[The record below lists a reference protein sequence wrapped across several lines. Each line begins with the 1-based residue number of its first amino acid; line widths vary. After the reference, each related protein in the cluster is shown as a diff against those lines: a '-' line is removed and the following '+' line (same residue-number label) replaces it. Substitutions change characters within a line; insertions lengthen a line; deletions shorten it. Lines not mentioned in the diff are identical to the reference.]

1 MKRGFARPT
10 PEKAPVIKPENIV
23 LPTPLSIPPP
33 EGKPWWIVV
42 VGVVVI
48 GLLGG
53 MIAMTFASGSHV
65 FGGVG
70 AIFPIFMI
78 GGMAMMMFG
87 GRFGG
92 QQQMSRPKLDA
103 MRAQFMLMLDMLRE
117 TAHESADSMDA
128 NYRWFHPAP
137 TMLASAVG
145 SSRMWER
152 KPDGKDLNFG
162 VVRVGVGM
170 TRPEVTWG
178 EPQNM
183 PTDIELEPV
192 TGKALQEFGRY
203 QSVVYNL
210 PKMISLLVEP
220 WYSLIGGREQVL
232 GLMRAIVCQLAF
244 SHGPDHVQM
253 VVVSSDLEQWDW
265 VKWLPHFGDPRRQDA
280 AGNAR
285 MVYSSVRE
293 FAAEQAE
300 LFAGRGSFTPRH
312 ASSSAQTPTP
322 HTVIIADVTD
332 PQWEF
337 VKSAEGIDG
346 VTFFDLTGASMW
358 AAVPERT
365 LQFDDLGVIE
375 ALPRDRDTWMVIDEK
390 PWFFALTDHI
400 SIAEAEEFAQKL
412 ARWRLAEAYEEIG
425 QRVAHIGARDIM
437 AYYGIDDPADIDFGS
452 LWGSRTDTMGRS
464 RLRAPFGNRSDN
476 GELLFLDMKSLDEGG
491 DGPHGVMSGT
501 TGSGKSTLVRTVI
514 ESLMLGHPPQ
524 ELQFVLADLKGGS
537 AVKPFAGVPHV
548 SRIITDL
555 EEDQA
560 LMERFLDALWGE
572 IARRKAICDSAG
584 VDDAKEYNS
593 VRSRMRARGQDMPP
607 LPMLVVVID
616 EFYEW
621 FRIMPTAVDVLDSI
635 GRQGRAY
642 WIHLMMASQTI
653 ESRAEKLMENMGY
666 RLVLKARTA
675 GAAQAAGVPNAV
687 NLPAQAGLGYFRR
700 SLEDIVRFQAEFL
713 WRDYISRGITIDGE
727 EAPAL
732 VHSIDYVRP
741 QLFTNLFTPLEVSV
755 GGPDLEP
762 VHSNGEVL
770 EAADAEAEDEEEG
783 IRTPKVGT
791 VIIDQL
797 RKIDFEPYRL
807 WQPPLSEPVAIDEL
821 VNRFIGHQWQQDY
834 GTARDLVFPLGIIDR
849 PFKHDQP
856 PWTVDTSGPGANVLI
871 LGAGGSGKTTAL
883 QTLICSAALTHTPEQ
898 VQFYCL
904 AYSGT
909 ALTTVARLPHVGEVA
924 GPTDPYGVRR
934 TVAELLALV
943 RERKRS
949 FLEYRIAS
957 MDVFRRRKFGGEAGP
972 VPNDGFGDV
981 YLVIDNYRALA
992 EENEVL
998 IEQVNLIINQGPSF
1012 GVHVVVSA
1020 DRESELRPP
1029 VRSGFGSRV
1038 ELRLA
1043 AVEDAKLVRSRFAK
1057 EVPVKPGRGMV
1068 AVNYV
1073 RLDADP
1079 QAGLHT
1085 LVARPALGS
1094 TPTNVF
1100 ASDSIVDAVSR
1111 LASGQAPPIRRLPA
1125 RFGVEQV
1132 RELAARD
1139 TRQGVGA
1146 GGIVWAISELD
1157 LAPVYLN
1164 FAENAHLVV
1173 TGRRECGRTTTLA
1186 TIMSEIGRLYA
1197 PGTSSAL
1204 AATGRAALCPGV
1216 AGRPAPSAADRAGL
1230 RVRREVRLQPR
1241 RRAGD
1246 DERHV
1251 RPSGQPRTTARL
1263 VGGGAAVALLVERS
1277 GDLPDRRR
1285 HTADAGRFRFAAA
1298 QGRRLGDPGRRCR
1311 PARDCHPHVRRLVVR
1326 GQRPDAAGTAPGE
1339 RATTGDGRRP
1349 RRGLHPRQDEG
1360 WPAAPWSRPADG
1372 RGHRCVRP
1380 GGGHR
1385 APQVEA
1391 APPRWGWLACQPQ
1404 RSGNFLSA
1412 NVFDGK
1418 LISGVQSGGSSK
1430 SGICLSHSA
1439 TTMVSSIRAR

>member
-10 PEKAPVIKPENIV
+10 PEKPPVIKPENIV
-23 LPTPLSIPPP
+23 LSTPLSIPPP
-33 EGKPWWIVV
+33 EGKPWWLIV
-42 VGVVVI
+42 VGVVVV

-53 MIAMTFASGSHV
+53 MVAMVFASGSHV
-65 FGGVG
+65 FGGIG
-70 AIFPIFMI
+70 SIFPLFMMVGI
-78 GGMAMMMFG
+78 MMMMFRGMG
-87 GRFGG
+87 GD

-117 TAHESADSMDA
+117 TAQESADSMDA

-137 TMLASAVG
+137 NTLAAAVG
-145 SSRMWER
+145 SPRMWER

-210 PKMISLLVEP
+210 PKMVSLLVEP
-220 WYSLIGGREQVL
+220 WYALVGEREQVL
-232 GLMRAIVCQLAF
+232 GLMRAIICQLAF

-253 VVVSSDLEQWDW
+253 IVVSSDLDQWDW
-265 VKWLPHFGDPRRQDA
+265 VKWLPHFGDSRRHDA

-285 MVYSSVRE
+285 MVYTSVRE

-322 HTVIIADVTD
+322 HTVIIADVDD
-332 PQWEF
+332 PQWEY
-337 VKSAEGIDG
+337 VISAEGVDG
-346 VTFFDLTGASMW
+346 VTFFDLTGSSMW
-358 AAVPERT
+358 TDIPERK
-365 LQFDDLGVIE
+365 LQFDKTGVIE
-375 ALPRDRDTWMVIDEK
+375 ALPRDRDTWMVIDDK
-390 PWFFALTDHI
+390 AWFFALTDQV

-412 ARWRLAEAYEEIG
+412 AQWRLAEAYEEIG
-425 QRVAHIGARDIM
+425 QRVAHIGARDILS
-437 AYYGIDDPADIDFGS
+437 YYGIDDPGNIDFDS
-452 LWGSRTDTMGRS
+452 LWASRTDTMGRS

-514 ESLMLGHPPQ
+514 ESLMLSHPPE

-593 VRSRMRARGQDMPP
+593 VRARMRARGQDMAP

-687 NLPAQAGLGYFRR
+687 NLPAQAGLGYFRK
-700 SLEDIVRFQAEFL
+700 SLEDIIRFQAEFL
-713 WRDYISRGITIDGE
+713 WRDYFQPGVSIDGE

-732 VHSIDYVRP
+732 VHSIDYIRP
-741 QLFTNLFTPLEVSV
+741 QLFTNSFTPLEVSV
-755 GGPDLEP
+755 GGPDIEP
-762 VHSNGEVL
+762 VVAQPNGEVL
-770 EAADAEAEDEEEG
+770 ESDDIEGGEDEDEEG
-783 IRTPKVGT
+783 VRTPKVGT

-797 RKIDFEPYRL
+797 RKIKFEPYRL
-807 WQPPLSEPVAIDEL
+807 WQPPLTQPVAIDDL
-821 VNRFIGHQWQQDY
+821 VNRFLGRPWHKEY
-834 GTARDLVFPLGIIDR
+834 GSACNLVFPIGIIDR
-849 PFKHDQP
+849 PYKHDQP

-883 QTLICSAALTHTPEQ
+883 QTLICSAALTHTPQQ

-904 AYSGT
+904 AYSST
-909 ALTTVARLPHVGEVA
+909 ALTTVSRIPHVGEVA

-949 FLEYRIAS
+949 FLECGIAS
-957 MDVFRRRKFGGEAGP
+957 MEMFRRRKFGGEAGP
-972 VPNDGFGDV
+972 VPDDGFGDV

-998 IEQVNLIINQGPSF
+998 IEQVNVIINQGPSF
-1012 GVHVVVSA
+1012 GVHVVVTA

-1029 VRSGFGSRV
+1029 VRSGFGSRI

-1057 EVPVKPGRGMV
+1057 DVPVKPGRGMV

-1073 RLDADP
+1073 RLDSDP

-1094 TPTNVF
+1094 TPDNVF
-1100 ASDSIVDAVSR
+1100 ECDSVVAAVSR
-1111 LASGQAPPIRRLPA
+1111 LTSAQAPPVRRLPA

-1132 RELAARD
+1132 RELASRD

-1146 GGIVWAISELD
+1146 GGIAWAISELD

-1164 FAENAHLVV
+1164 FAENSHLMV

-1197 PGTSSAL
+1197 PGASSAPPPAPGRPSAQVWLVDPRRQLLTALGSDYVERFAYNLDGVVAMMGEL
-1204 AATGRAALCPGV
+1204 AAALAGREPPPGLSAEELLSRSWWSGPEIFLIVDDIQQLPPGFDSPLHKAVPFVNRAADVGLHVIVTRTFGGWSSAGSDPMLRALHQANAPLLVMDADPDEGFIRGKMKGGPLPRGRGLLMAEDTGV
-1216 AGRPAPSAADRAGL
+1216 FVQVAATE
-1230 RVRREVRLQPR
+1230 VRR
-1241 RRAGD
+1241 
-1246 DERHV
+1246 
-1251 RPSGQPRTTARL
+1251 
-1263 VGGGAAVALLVERS
+1263 
-1277 GDLPDRRR
+1277 
-1285 HTADAGRFRFAAA
+1285 
-1298 QGRRLGDPGRRCR
+1298 
-1311 PARDCHPHVRRLVVR
+1311 
-1326 GQRPDAAGTAPGE
+1326 
-1339 RATTGDGRRP
+1339 
-1349 RRGLHPRQDEG
+1349 
-1360 WPAAPWSRPADG
+1360 
-1372 RGHRCVRP
+1372 
-1380 GGGHR
+1380 
-1385 APQVEA
+1385 
-1391 APPRWGWLACQPQ
+1391 
-1404 RSGNFLSA
+1404 
-1412 NVFDGK
+1412 
-1418 LISGVQSGGSSK
+1418 
-1430 SGICLSHSA
+1430 
-1439 TTMVSSIRAR
+1439 

>member
-10 PEKAPVIKPENIV
+10 PEKPPVIKPENIV

-33 EGKPWWIVV
+33 EGKPWWLIV

-53 MIAMTFASGSHV
+53 MVAMVFASGSHV

-70 AIFPIFMI
+70 SIFPIFMV
-78 GGMAMMMFG
+78 GGMMMMMFRG
-87 GRFGG
+87 AGGG

-117 TAHESADSMDA
+117 TANESADSMDA
-128 NYRWFHPAP
+128 NYRWYHPAP
-137 TMLASAVG
+137 NTLSAAVG

-210 PKMISLLVEP
+210 PKMVSFLVEP
-220 WYSLIGGREQVL
+220 WYSLIGEREQAL
-232 GLMRAIVCQLAF
+232 GLMRSIICQLAF
-244 SHGPDHVQM
+244 SHGPDHVRM
-253 VVVSSDLEQWDW
+253 IVVSSDLEEWDW

-280 AGNAR
+280 AGSAR

-312 ASSSAQTPTP
+312 ASSAGQTPTP
-322 HTVIIADVTD
+322 HHIIISDVTD
-332 PQWEF
+332 PQWEY
-337 VKSAEGIDG
+337 VISAEGVDG
-346 VTFFDLTGASMW
+346 VTFFDLTGAPMW
-358 AAVPERT
+358 SSVPERA
-365 LQFDDLGVIE
+365 LQFDKKGVIE
-375 ALPRDRDTWMVIDEK
+375 ALPRDRDTWMVIDDK
-390 PWFFALTDHI
+390 PWFFALTDHL
-400 SIAEAEEFAQKL
+400 SIPESEEFAQKV
-412 ARWRLAEAYEEIG
+412 ARWRIAEAYEEIG
-425 QRVAHIGARDIM
+425 QRVAHIGARDILS
-437 AYYGIDDPADIDFGS
+437 YYGVDDPSEIDFEA
-452 LWGSRTDTMGRS
+452 LWDARTDTMGRS
-464 RLRAPFGNRSDN
+464 RLRIPFGNRSDN

-514 ESLMLGHPPQ
+514 ESLMLAHPPE

-572 IARRKAICDSAG
+572 IARRKAVCDSAG

-593 VRSRMRARGQDMPP
+593 VRSRMRARGQDMMP

-687 NLPAQAGLGYFRR
+687 NLPAQAGLGYFRK
-700 SLEDIVRFQAEFL
+700 SLEDIIRFQAEFL
-713 WRDYISRGITIDGE
+713 WRDYYSRGVTIDGE
-727 EAPAL
+727 EAPVL

-741 QLFTNLFTPLEVSV
+741 QLFTNSFTPLEVSV
-755 GGPDLEP
+755 GGPDIEP
-762 VHSNGEVL
+762 LVHTNGSNGELL
-770 EAADAEAEDEEEG
+770 EAEEAEEEEDEG
-783 IRTPKVGT
+783 HIRVPKVGT
-791 VIIDQL
+791 VIIEQL

-807 WQPPLSEPVAIDEL
+807 WQPPLTQPVAIDEL
-821 VNRFIGHQWQQDY
+821 VDRFLGREWNKEY
-834 GTARDLVFPLGIIDR
+834 GTSRDLVFPIGIIDR

-856 PWTVDTSGPGANVLI
+856 PWTVDTSGAGANVLI

-883 QTLICSAALTHTPEQ
+883 QTLISSAALTHTPEQ

-904 AYSGT
+904 AYSST
-909 ALTTVARLPHVGEVA
+909 ALTTVARLPHVGEVV

-934 TVAELLALV
+934 TVAEILALV

-949 FLEYRIAS
+949 FLEYGIPS
-957 MDVFRRRKFGGEAGP
+957 MEVFRRRKFAGEAGP

-998 IEQVNLIINQGPSF
+998 IEQVNVVINQGPSF
-1012 GVHVVVSA
+1012 GVHVIVTA

-1057 EVPVKPGRGMV
+1057 DVPVKPGRGMV

-1079 QAGLHT
+1079 QSGLHT
-1085 LVARPALGS
+1085 LVARPAMAS
-1094 TPTNVF
+1094 TPNNTF
-1100 ASDSIVDAVSR
+1100 ESDSVVAAVSR
-1111 LASGQAPPIRRLPA
+1111 VATSQAPQVRRLPA
-1125 RFGVEQV
+1125 KFGVEQV

-1146 GGIVWAISELD
+1146 GGITWAISELD
-1157 LAPVYLN
+1157 LQPVYLN
-1164 FAENAHLVV
+1164 FAENSHLVV

-1197 PGTSSAL
+1197 PGSSSA
-1204 AATGRAALCPGV
+1204 PPPP
-1216 AGRPAPSAADRAGL
+1216 AGRPSAQVWLID
-1230 RVRREVRLQPR
+1230 PR
-1241 RRAGD
+1241 R
-1246 DERHV
+1246 
-1251 RPSGQPRTTARL
+1251 QLLTTLGSEYVEKFAYNL
-1263 VGGGAAVALLVERS
+1263 DGVVAMMGELAAAL
-1277 GDLPDRRR
+1277 
-1285 HTADAGRFRFAAA
+1285 AGREPP
-1298 QGRRLGDPGRRCR
+1298 PGLSAEELLSRNWWTG
-1311 PARDCHPHVRRLVVR
+1311 PEIFLIIDDIQQLP
-1326 GQRPDAAGTAPGE
+1326 PGF
-1339 RATTGDGRRP
+1339 DSP
-1349 RRGLHPRQDEG
+1349 LQK
-1360 WPAAPWSRPADG
+1360 AAPWVTRAADVGLHVLVTRTFGGWSSAGSDPMLRALHQANAPLLVMDADPDEGFIRGKMKGGPLPRG
-1372 RGHRCVRP
+1372 RGLLMAEDTGVFV
-1380 GGGHR
+1380 
-1385 APQVEA
+1385 QVA
-1391 APPRWGWLACQPQ
+1391 ATELR
-1404 RSGNFLSA
+1404 
-1412 NVFDGK
+1412 K
-1418 LISGVQSGGSSK
+1418 
-1430 SGICLSHSA
+1430 
-1439 TTMVSSIRAR
+1439 

>member
-10 PEKAPVIKPENIV
+10 PEKPPVIKPENIV

-33 EGKPWWIVV
+33 EGKPWWLVV
-42 VGVVVI
+42 VGVLVV
-48 GLLGG
+48 GLLIG
-53 MIAMTFASGSHV
+53 MVGMTFASGSHV
-65 FGGVG
+65 FGGAG

-78 GGMAMMMFG
+78 GGVAMMMFG

-92 QQQMSRPKLDA
+92 QQQMSRPKLDS

-137 TMLASAVG
+137 TTLAAAVG

-210 PKMISLLVEP
+210 PKMISVLVEP
-220 WYSLIGGREQVL
+220 WYSLAGEREQVV
-232 GLMRAIVCQLAF
+232 GLMRAIICQLAF
-244 SHGPDHVQM
+244 SHGPDHVRM
-253 VVVSSDLEQWDW
+253 IVVSSNLDEWDW

-312 ASSSAQTPTP
+312 ASSSTQTPTP
-322 HTVIIADVTD
+322 HTVIIADVVD
-332 PQWEF
+332 PQWEY
-337 VKSAEGIDG
+337 VISGEGVDG
-346 VTFFDLTGASMW
+346 VTFFDLSGSAMW
-358 AAVPERT
+358 SAVPERT
-365 LQFDDLGVIE
+365 LRFDSKGVIE

-400 SIAEAEEFAQKL
+400 SIPEAEEFAQKL

-437 AYYGIDDPADIDFGS
+437 AYYGIDDPGRIDFES
-452 LWGSRTDTMGRS
+452 LWGSRNDSMGRS
-464 RLRAPFGNRSDN
+464 RLRAPFGVRSDN

-514 ESLMLGHPPQ
+514 ESLMLSHPPE

-593 VRSRMRARGQDMPP
+593 VRNRMRARGQDMPP

-713 WRDYISRGITIDGE
+713 WRDYFPRGLTDDGD

-741 QLFTNLFTPLEVSV
+741 QLFTNSFTPLEVSV
-755 GGPDLEP
+755 GGPEVNVP
-762 VHSNGEVL
+762 AIAANGD
-770 EAADAEAEDEEEG
+770 AAEAEGPDEDVEG

-791 VIIDQL
+791 VIIEQL

-807 WQPPLSEPVAIDEL
+807 WQPPLDRPVAIDEL
-821 VNRFIGHQWQQDY
+821 VNRFLGHPWQQDY
-834 GTARDLVFPLGIIDR
+834 GTAQNLVFPIGIIDR

-898 VQFYCL
+898 IQFYCL
-904 AYSGT
+904 AYSST
-909 ALTTVARLPHVGEVA
+909 ALTTVARLPHVGEVV

-949 FLEYRIAS
+949 FLEYGIAS

-981 YLVIDNYRALA
+981 YLVVDNYRALA

-998 IEQVNLIINQGPSF
+998 IEQVNVIINQGPSF
-1012 GVHVVVSA
+1012 GVHVVVTA

-1057 EVPVKPGRGMV
+1057 DVPVKPGRGMV

-1079 QAGLHT
+1079 QSGLHT
-1085 LVARPALGS
+1085 LIARPALAS
-1094 TPTNVF
+1094 TPDNRF
-1100 ASDSIVDAVSR
+1100 ESDSVAEAVGRIS
-1111 LASGQAPPIRRLPA
+1111 SGQAPPVRRLPA
-1125 RFGVEQV
+1125 IFGVDQL
-1132 RELAARD
+1132 RQLAAQD

-1146 GGIVWAISELD
+1146 GGIAWAISELD
-1157 LAPVYLN
+1157 LSPVYLN
-1164 FAENAHLVV
+1164 FAENAHLMV

-1197 PGTSSAL
+1197 PGATSAP
-1204 AATGRAALCPGV
+1204 TPP
-1216 AGRPAPSAADRAGL
+1216 AGRPSAQVWLVD
-1230 RVRREVRLQPR
+1230 PR
-1241 RRAGD
+1241 R
-1246 DERHV
+1246 
-1251 RPSGQPRTTARL
+1251 QLLTTLGSDYVEKFAYNL
-1263 VGGGAAVALLVERS
+1263 DGVQAMMGELSAVL
-1277 GDLPDRRR
+1277 
-1285 HTADAGRFRFAAA
+1285 AGREPP
-1298 QGRRLGDPGRRCR
+1298 PGLSAEELLSRSWWSGPEIFLIVDDIQQL
-1311 PARDCHPHVRRLVVR
+1311 PAGFDSP
-1326 GQRPDAAGTAPGE
+1326 
-1339 RATTGDGRRP
+1339 
-1349 RRGLHPRQDEG
+1349 LHK
-1360 WPAAPWSRPADG
+1360 AAPWVTRAADVGLHVIVTRTFGGWSSAGSDPMLRALAQANAPLLVMDADPDEGFIRGKMKGGPLPRG
-1372 RGHRCVRP
+1372 RGLLMAEDTGVFV
-1380 GGGHR
+1380 
-1385 APQVEA
+1385 QVA
-1391 APPRWGWLACQPQ
+1391 ATEFR
-1404 RSGNFLSA
+1404 
-1412 NVFDGK
+1412 K
-1418 LISGVQSGGSSK
+1418 
-1430 SGICLSHSA
+1430 
-1439 TTMVSSIRAR
+1439 

>member
-10 PEKAPVIKPENIV
+10 PEKPPVIKPENIV
-23 LPTPLSIPPP
+23 LSTPLSIPPP
-33 EGKPWWIVV
+33 EGKPWWLIV
-42 VGVVVI
+42 VGVVVV

-53 MIAMTFASGSHV
+53 MVAMVFASGSHV
-65 FGGVG
+65 FGGIG
-70 AIFPIFMI
+70 SIFPLFMMVGI
-78 GGMAMMMFG
+78 MMMMFRG
-87 GRFGG
+87 MGGG

-117 TAHESADSMDA
+117 TAQESADSMDA

-137 TMLASAVG
+137 NTLAAAVG
-145 SSRMWER
+145 SPRMWER

-210 PKMISLLVEP
+210 PKMVSLLVEP
-220 WYSLIGGREQVL
+220 WYALVGEREQVL
-232 GLMRAIVCQLAF
+232 GLMRAIICQLAF

-253 VVVSSDLEQWDW
+253 IVVSSDLDQWDW
-265 VKWLPHFGDPRRQDA
+265 VKWLPHFGDSRRHDA

-285 MVYSSVRE
+285 MVYTSVRE

-322 HTVIIADVTD
+322 HTVIIADVDD
-332 PQWEF
+332 PQWEY
-337 VKSAEGIDG
+337 VISAEGVDG
-346 VTFFDLTGASMW
+346 VTFFDLTGSSMW
-358 AAVPERT
+358 TDIPERK
-365 LQFDDLGVIE
+365 LQFDKTGVIE
-375 ALPRDRDTWMVIDEK
+375 ALPRDRDTWMVIDDK
-390 PWFFALTDHI
+390 AWFFALTDQV

-412 ARWRLAEAYEEIG
+412 AQWRLAEAYEEIG
-425 QRVAHIGARDIM
+425 QRVAHIGARDILS
-437 AYYGIDDPADIDFGS
+437 YYGIDDPGNIDFDS
-452 LWGSRTDTMGRS
+452 LWASRTDTMGRS

-514 ESLMLGHPPQ
+514 ESLMLSHPPE

-593 VRSRMRARGQDMPP
+593 VRARMRARGQDMAP

-687 NLPAQAGLGYFRR
+687 NLPAQAGLGYFRK
-700 SLEDIVRFQAEFL
+700 SLEDIIRFQAEFL
-713 WRDYISRGITIDGE
+713 WRDYFQPGVSIDGE

-732 VHSIDYVRP
+732 VHSIDYIRP
-741 QLFTNLFTPLEVSV
+741 QLFTNSFTPLEVSV
-755 GGPDLEP
+755 GGPDIEP
-762 VHSNGEVL
+762 VVAQPNGEVL
-770 EAADAEAEDEEEG
+770 ESDDIEGGEDEDEEG
-783 IRTPKVGT
+783 VRTPKVGT

-797 RKIDFEPYRL
+797 RKIKFEPYRL
-807 WQPPLSEPVAIDEL
+807 WQPPLTQPVAIDDL
-821 VNRFIGHQWQQDY
+821 VNRFLGRPWHKEY
-834 GTARDLVFPLGIIDR
+834 GSACNLVFPIGIIDR
-849 PFKHDQP
+849 PYKHDQP

-883 QTLICSAALTHTPEQ
+883 QTLICSAALTHTPQQ

-904 AYSGT
+904 AYSST
-909 ALTTVARLPHVGEVA
+909 ALTTVSRIPHVGEVA

-949 FLEYRIAS
+949 FLECGIAS
-957 MDVFRRRKFGGEAGP
+957 MEMFRRRKFGGEAGP
-972 VPNDGFGDV
+972 VPDDGFGDV

-998 IEQVNLIINQGPSF
+998 IEQVNAIINQGPSF
-1012 GVHVVVSA
+1012 GVHVVVTA

-1029 VRSGFGSRV
+1029 VRSGFGSRI

-1057 EVPVKPGRGMV
+1057 DVPVKPGRGMV

-1073 RLDADP
+1073 RLDSDP

-1094 TPTNVF
+1094 TPDNVF
-1100 ASDSIVDAVSR
+1100 ECDSVVAAVSR
-1111 LASGQAPPIRRLPA
+1111 LTSAQAPPVRRLPA

-1132 RELAARD
+1132 RELASRD

-1146 GGIVWAISELD
+1146 GGIAWAISELD

-1164 FAENAHLVV
+1164 FAENSHLMV

-1197 PGTSSAL
+1197 PGASSAPPPAPGRPSAQVWLVDPRRQLLTALGSDYVERFAYNLDGVVAMMGEL
-1204 AATGRAALCPGV
+1204 AAALAGREPPPGLSAEELLSRSWWSGPEIFLIVDDIQQLPPGFDSPLHKAVPFVNRAADVGLHVIVTRTFGGWSSAGSDPMLRALHQANAPLLVMDADPDEGFIRGKMKGGPLPRGRGLLMAEDTGV
-1216 AGRPAPSAADRAGL
+1216 FVQVAATE
-1230 RVRREVRLQPR
+1230 VRR
-1241 RRAGD
+1241 
-1246 DERHV
+1246 
-1251 RPSGQPRTTARL
+1251 
-1263 VGGGAAVALLVERS
+1263 
-1277 GDLPDRRR
+1277 
-1285 HTADAGRFRFAAA
+1285 
-1298 QGRRLGDPGRRCR
+1298 
-1311 PARDCHPHVRRLVVR
+1311 
-1326 GQRPDAAGTAPGE
+1326 
-1339 RATTGDGRRP
+1339 
-1349 RRGLHPRQDEG
+1349 
-1360 WPAAPWSRPADG
+1360 
-1372 RGHRCVRP
+1372 
-1380 GGGHR
+1380 
-1385 APQVEA
+1385 
-1391 APPRWGWLACQPQ
+1391 
-1404 RSGNFLSA
+1404 
-1412 NVFDGK
+1412 
-1418 LISGVQSGGSSK
+1418 
-1430 SGICLSHSA
+1430 
-1439 TTMVSSIRAR
+1439 

>member
-10 PEKAPVIKPENIV
+10 PEKPPVIKPENIV
-23 LPTPLSIPPP
+23 LSTPLSIPPP
-33 EGKPWWIVV
+33 EGKPWWLIV
-42 VGVVVI
+42 VGVVVV

-53 MIAMTFASGSHV
+53 MVAMVFASGSHV
-65 FGGVG
+65 FGGIG
-70 AIFPIFMI
+70 SIFPLFMMVGI
-78 GGMAMMMFG
+78 MMMMFRG
-87 GRFGG
+87 MGGG

-117 TAHESADSMDA
+117 TAQESADSMDA

-137 TMLASAVG
+137 NTLAAAVG
-145 SSRMWER
+145 SPRMWER

-210 PKMISLLVEP
+210 PKMVSLLVEP
-220 WYSLIGGREQVL
+220 WYALVGEREQVL
-232 GLMRAIVCQLAF
+232 GLMRAIICQLAF

-253 VVVSSDLEQWDW
+253 IVVSSDLDQWDW
-265 VKWLPHFGDPRRQDA
+265 VKWLPHFGDSRRHDA

-285 MVYSSVRE
+285 MVYTSVRE

-322 HTVIIADVTD
+322 HTVIIADVDD
-332 PQWEF
+332 PQWEY
-337 VKSAEGIDG
+337 VISAEGVDG
-346 VTFFDLTGASMW
+346 VTFFDLTGSSMW
-358 AAVPERT
+358 TDIPERK
-365 LQFDDLGVIE
+365 LQFDKTGVIE
-375 ALPRDRDTWMVIDEK
+375 ALPRDRDTWMVIDDK
-390 PWFFALTDHI
+390 AWFFALTDQV

-412 ARWRLAEAYEEIG
+412 AQWRLAEAYEEIG
-425 QRVAHIGARDIM
+425 QRVAHIGARDILS
-437 AYYGIDDPADIDFGS
+437 YYGIDDPGNIDFDS
-452 LWGSRTDTMGRS
+452 LWASRTDTMGRS

-514 ESLMLGHPPQ
+514 ESLMLSHPPE

-593 VRSRMRARGQDMPP
+593 VRARMRARGQDMAP

-687 NLPAQAGLGYFRR
+687 NLPAQAGLGYFRK
-700 SLEDIVRFQAEFL
+700 SLEDIIRFQAEFL
-713 WRDYISRGITIDGE
+713 WRDYFQPGVSIDGE

-732 VHSIDYVRP
+732 VHSIDYIRP
-741 QLFTNLFTPLEVSV
+741 QLFTNSFTPLEVSV
-755 GGPDLEP
+755 GGPDIEP
-762 VHSNGEVL
+762 VVAQPNGEVL
-770 EAADAEAEDEEEG
+770 ESDDIEGGEDEDEEG
-783 IRTPKVGT
+783 VRTPKVGT

-797 RKIDFEPYRL
+797 RKIKFEPYRL
-807 WQPPLSEPVAIDEL
+807 WQPPLTQPVAIDDL
-821 VNRFIGHQWQQDY
+821 VNRFLGRPWHKEY
-834 GTARDLVFPLGIIDR
+834 GSACNLVFPIGIIDR
-849 PFKHDQP
+849 PYKHDQP

-883 QTLICSAALTHTPEQ
+883 QTLICSAALTHTPQQ

-904 AYSGT
+904 AYSST
-909 ALTTVARLPHVGEVA
+909 ALTTVSRIPHVGEVA

-949 FLEYRIAS
+949 FLECGIAS
-957 MDVFRRRKFGGEAGP
+957 MEMFRRRKFGGEAGP
-972 VPNDGFGDV
+972 VPDDGFGDV

-998 IEQVNLIINQGPSF
+998 IEQVNVIINQGPSF
-1012 GVHVVVSA
+1012 GVHVVVTA

-1029 VRSGFGSRV
+1029 VRSGFGSRI

-1057 EVPVKPGRGMV
+1057 DVPVKPGRGMV

-1073 RLDADP
+1073 RLDSDP

-1094 TPTNVF
+1094 TPDNVF
-1100 ASDSIVDAVSR
+1100 ECDSVVAAVSR
-1111 LASGQAPPIRRLPA
+1111 LTSAQAPPVRRLPA

-1132 RELAARD
+1132 RELASRD

-1164 FAENAHLVV
+1164 FAENSHLMV

-1197 PGTSSAL
+1197 PGASSAPPPAPGRPSAQVWLVDPRRQLLTALGSDYVERFAYNLDGVVAMMGEL
-1204 AATGRAALCPGV
+1204 AAALAGREPPPGLSAEELLSRSWWSGPEIFLIVDDIQQLPPGFDSPLHKAVPFVNRAADVGLHVIVTRTFGGWSSAGSDPMLRALHQANAPLLVMDADPDEGFIRGKMKGGPLPRGRGLLMAEDTGV
-1216 AGRPAPSAADRAGL
+1216 FVQVAATE
-1230 RVRREVRLQPR
+1230 VRR
-1241 RRAGD
+1241 
-1246 DERHV
+1246 
-1251 RPSGQPRTTARL
+1251 
-1263 VGGGAAVALLVERS
+1263 
-1277 GDLPDRRR
+1277 
-1285 HTADAGRFRFAAA
+1285 
-1298 QGRRLGDPGRRCR
+1298 
-1311 PARDCHPHVRRLVVR
+1311 
-1326 GQRPDAAGTAPGE
+1326 
-1339 RATTGDGRRP
+1339 
-1349 RRGLHPRQDEG
+1349 
-1360 WPAAPWSRPADG
+1360 
-1372 RGHRCVRP
+1372 
-1380 GGGHR
+1380 
-1385 APQVEA
+1385 
-1391 APPRWGWLACQPQ
+1391 
-1404 RSGNFLSA
+1404 
-1412 NVFDGK
+1412 
-1418 LISGVQSGGSSK
+1418 
-1430 SGICLSHSA
+1430 
-1439 TTMVSSIRAR
+1439 

>member
-10 PEKAPVIKPENIV
+10 PEKPPVIKPENIV
-23 LPTPLSIPPP
+23 LSTPLSIPPP
-33 EGKPWWIVV
+33 EGKPWWLIV
-42 VGVVVI
+42 VGVVVV

-53 MIAMTFASGSHV
+53 MVAMVFASGSHV
-65 FGGVG
+65 FGGIG
-70 AIFPIFMI
+70 SIFPLFMMVGI
-78 GGMAMMMFG
+78 MMMMFRG
-87 GRFGG
+87 MGGG

-117 TAHESADSMDA
+117 TAQESADSMDA

-137 TMLASAVG
+137 NTLAAAVG
-145 SSRMWER
+145 SPRMWER

-210 PKMISLLVEP
+210 PKMVSLLVEP
-220 WYSLIGGREQVL
+220 WYALVGEREQVL
-232 GLMRAIVCQLAF
+232 GLMRAIICQLAF

-253 VVVSSDLEQWDW
+253 IVVSSDLDQWDW
-265 VKWLPHFGDPRRQDA
+265 VKWLPHFGDSRRHDA

-285 MVYSSVRE
+285 MVYTSVRE

-312 ASSSAQTPTP
+312 ANSSAQTPTP
-322 HTVIIADVTD
+322 HTVIIADVDD
-332 PQWEF
+332 PQWEY
-337 VKSAEGIDG
+337 VISAEGVDG
-346 VTFFDLTGASMW
+346 VTFFDLTGSSMW
-358 AAVPERT
+358 TDIPERK
-365 LQFDDLGVIE
+365 LQFDKTGVIE
-375 ALPRDRDTWMVIDEK
+375 ALPRDRDTWMVIDDK
-390 PWFFALTDHI
+390 AWFFALTDQV

-412 ARWRLAEAYEEIG
+412 AQWRLAEAYEEIG
-425 QRVAHIGARDIM
+425 QRVAHIGARDILS
-437 AYYGIDDPADIDFGS
+437 YYGIDDPGNIDFDS
-452 LWGSRTDTMGRS
+452 LWASRTDTMGRS

-514 ESLMLGHPPQ
+514 ESLMLSHPPE

-593 VRSRMRARGQDMPP
+593 VRARMRARGQDMAP

-687 NLPAQAGLGYFRR
+687 NLPAQAGLGYFRK
-700 SLEDIVRFQAEFL
+700 SLEDIIRFQAEFL
-713 WRDYISRGITIDGE
+713 WRDYFQPGVSIDGE

-732 VHSIDYVRP
+732 VHSIDYIRP
-741 QLFTNLFTPLEVSV
+741 QLFTNSFTPLEVSV
-755 GGPDLEP
+755 GGPDIEP
-762 VHSNGEVL
+762 VVAQPNGEVL
-770 EAADAEAEDEEEG
+770 ESDDIEGGEDEDEEG
-783 IRTPKVGT
+783 VRTPKVGT

-797 RKIDFEPYRL
+797 RKIKFEPYRL
-807 WQPPLSEPVAIDEL
+807 WQPPLTQPVAIDDL
-821 VNRFIGHQWQQDY
+821 VNRFLGRPWHKEY
-834 GTARDLVFPLGIIDR
+834 GSACNLVFPIGIIDR
-849 PFKHDQP
+849 PYKHDQP

-883 QTLICSAALTHTPEQ
+883 QTLICSAALTHTPQQ

-904 AYSGT
+904 AYSST
-909 ALTTVARLPHVGEVA
+909 ALTTVSRIPHVGEVA

-949 FLEYRIAS
+949 FLECGIAS
-957 MDVFRRRKFGGEAGP
+957 MEMFRRRKFGGEAGP
-972 VPNDGFGDV
+972 VPDDGFGDV

-998 IEQVNLIINQGPSF
+998 IEQVNVIINQGPSF
-1012 GVHVVVSA
+1012 GVHVVVTA

-1029 VRSGFGSRV
+1029 VRSGFGSRI

-1057 EVPVKPGRGMV
+1057 DVPVKPGRGMV

-1073 RLDADP
+1073 RLDSDP

-1094 TPTNVF
+1094 TPDNVF
-1100 ASDSIVDAVSR
+1100 ECDSVVAAVSR
-1111 LASGQAPPIRRLPA
+1111 LTSAQAPPVRRLPA

-1132 RELAARD
+1132 RELASRD

-1146 GGIVWAISELD
+1146 GGIAWAISELD

-1164 FAENAHLVV
+1164 FAENSHLMV

-1197 PGTSSAL
+1197 PGASSAPPPAPGRPSAQVWLVDPRRQLLTALGSDYVERFAYNLDGVVAMMGEL
-1204 AATGRAALCPGV
+1204 AAALAGREPPPGLSAEELLSRSWWSGPEIFLIVDDIQQLPPGFDSPLHKAVPFVNRAADVGLHVIFTRTFGGWSSAGSDPMLRALHQANAPLLVMDADPDEGFIRGKMKGGPLPRGRGLLMAEDTGV
-1216 AGRPAPSAADRAGL
+1216 FVQVAATE
-1230 RVRREVRLQPR
+1230 VRR
-1241 RRAGD
+1241 
-1246 DERHV
+1246 
-1251 RPSGQPRTTARL
+1251 
-1263 VGGGAAVALLVERS
+1263 
-1277 GDLPDRRR
+1277 
-1285 HTADAGRFRFAAA
+1285 
-1298 QGRRLGDPGRRCR
+1298 
-1311 PARDCHPHVRRLVVR
+1311 
-1326 GQRPDAAGTAPGE
+1326 
-1339 RATTGDGRRP
+1339 
-1349 RRGLHPRQDEG
+1349 
-1360 WPAAPWSRPADG
+1360 
-1372 RGHRCVRP
+1372 
-1380 GGGHR
+1380 
-1385 APQVEA
+1385 
-1391 APPRWGWLACQPQ
+1391 
-1404 RSGNFLSA
+1404 
-1412 NVFDGK
+1412 
-1418 LISGVQSGGSSK
+1418 
-1430 SGICLSHSA
+1430 
-1439 TTMVSSIRAR
+1439 

>member
-10 PEKAPVIKPENIV
+10 PEKPPVIKPENIV
-23 LPTPLSIPPP
+23 LSTPLSIPPP
-33 EGKPWWIVV
+33 EGKPWWLIV
-42 VGVVVI
+42 VGVVVV

-53 MIAMTFASGSHV
+53 MVAMVFASGSHV
-65 FGGVG
+65 FGGIG
-70 AIFPIFMI
+70 SIFPLFMMVGI
-78 GGMAMMMFG
+78 MMMMFRG
-87 GRFGG
+87 MGGG

-117 TAHESADSMDA
+117 TAQESADSMDA

-137 TMLASAVG
+137 NTLAAAVG
-145 SSRMWER
+145 SPRMWER

-210 PKMISLLVEP
+210 PKMVSLLVEP
-220 WYSLIGGREQVL
+220 WYALVGEREQVL
-232 GLMRAIVCQLAF
+232 GLMRAIICQLAF

-253 VVVSSDLEQWDW
+253 IVVSSDLDQWDW
-265 VKWLPHFGDPRRQDA
+265 VKWLPHFGDSRRHDA

-285 MVYSSVRE
+285 MVYTSVRE

-322 HTVIIADVTD
+322 HTVIIADVDD
-332 PQWEF
+332 PQWEY
-337 VKSAEGIDG
+337 VISAEGVDG
-346 VTFFDLTGASMW
+346 VTFFDLTGSSMW
-358 AAVPERT
+358 TDIPERK
-365 LQFDDLGVIE
+365 LQFDKTGVIE
-375 ALPRDRDTWMVIDEK
+375 ALPRDRDTWMVIDDK
-390 PWFFALTDHI
+390 AWFFALTDQV

-412 ARWRLAEAYEEIG
+412 AQWRLAEAYEEIG
-425 QRVAHIGARDIM
+425 QRVAHIGARDILS
-437 AYYGIDDPADIDFGS
+437 YYGIDDPGNIDFDS
-452 LWGSRTDTMGRS
+452 LWAIRTDTMGRS

-514 ESLMLGHPPQ
+514 ESLMLSHPPE

-593 VRSRMRARGQDMPP
+593 VRARMRARGQDMAP

-687 NLPAQAGLGYFRR
+687 NLPAQAGLGYFRK
-700 SLEDIVRFQAEFL
+700 SLEDIIRFQAEFL
-713 WRDYISRGITIDGE
+713 WRDYFQPGVSIDGE

-732 VHSIDYVRP
+732 VHSIDYIRP
-741 QLFTNLFTPLEVSV
+741 QLFTNSFTPLEVSV
-755 GGPDLEP
+755 GGPDIEP
-762 VHSNGEVL
+762 VVAQPNGEVL
-770 EAADAEAEDEEEG
+770 ESDDIEGGEDEDEEG
-783 IRTPKVGT
+783 VRTPKVGT

-797 RKIDFEPYRL
+797 RKIKFEPYRL
-807 WQPPLSEPVAIDEL
+807 WQPPLTQPVAIDDL
-821 VNRFIGHQWQQDY
+821 VNRFLGRPWHKEY
-834 GTARDLVFPLGIIDR
+834 GSACNLVFPIGIIDR
-849 PFKHDQP
+849 PYKHDQP

-883 QTLICSAALTHTPEQ
+883 QTLICSAALTHTPQQ

-904 AYSGT
+904 AYSST
-909 ALTTVARLPHVGEVA
+909 ALTTVSRIPHVGEVA

-949 FLEYRIAS
+949 FLECGIAS
-957 MDVFRRRKFGGEAGP
+957 MEMFRRRKFGGEAGP
-972 VPNDGFGDV
+972 VPDDGFGDV

-998 IEQVNLIINQGPSF
+998 IEQVNVIINQGPSF
-1012 GVHVVVSA
+1012 GVHVVVTA

-1029 VRSGFGSRV
+1029 VRSGFGSRI

-1057 EVPVKPGRGMV
+1057 DVPVKPGRGMV

-1073 RLDADP
+1073 RLDSDP

-1094 TPTNVF
+1094 TPDNVF
-1100 ASDSIVDAVSR
+1100 ECDSVVAAVSR
-1111 LASGQAPPIRRLPA
+1111 LTSAQAPPVRRLPA

-1132 RELAARD
+1132 RELASRD

-1146 GGIVWAISELD
+1146 GGIAWAISELD

-1164 FAENAHLVV
+1164 FAENSHLMV

-1197 PGTSSAL
+1197 PGASSAPPPAPGRPSAQVWLVDPRRQLLTALGSDYVERFAYNLDGVVAMMGEL
-1204 AATGRAALCPGV
+1204 AAALAGREPPPGLSAEELLSRSWWSGPEIFLIVDDIQQLPPGFDSPLHKAVPFVNRAADVGLHVIVTRTFGGWSSAGSDPMLRALHQANAPLLVMDADPDEGFIRGKMKGGPLPRGRGLLMAEDTGV
-1216 AGRPAPSAADRAGL
+1216 FVQVAATE
-1230 RVRREVRLQPR
+1230 VRR
-1241 RRAGD
+1241 
-1246 DERHV
+1246 
-1251 RPSGQPRTTARL
+1251 
-1263 VGGGAAVALLVERS
+1263 
-1277 GDLPDRRR
+1277 
-1285 HTADAGRFRFAAA
+1285 
-1298 QGRRLGDPGRRCR
+1298 
-1311 PARDCHPHVRRLVVR
+1311 
-1326 GQRPDAAGTAPGE
+1326 
-1339 RATTGDGRRP
+1339 
-1349 RRGLHPRQDEG
+1349 
-1360 WPAAPWSRPADG
+1360 
-1372 RGHRCVRP
+1372 
-1380 GGGHR
+1380 
-1385 APQVEA
+1385 
-1391 APPRWGWLACQPQ
+1391 
-1404 RSGNFLSA
+1404 
-1412 NVFDGK
+1412 
-1418 LISGVQSGGSSK
+1418 
-1430 SGICLSHSA
+1430 
-1439 TTMVSSIRAR
+1439 

>member
-10 PEKAPVIKPENIV
+10 PEKPPVIKPENIV
-23 LPTPLSIPPP
+23 LSTPLSIPPP
-33 EGKPWWIVV
+33 EGKPWWLIV
-42 VGVVVI
+42 VGVVVV

-53 MIAMTFASGSHV
+53 MVAMVFASGSHV
-65 FGGVG
+65 FGGIG
-70 AIFPIFMI
+70 SIFPLFMMVGI
-78 GGMAMMMFG
+78 MMMMFRG
-87 GRFGG
+87 MGGG

-117 TAHESADSMDA
+117 TAQESADSMDA

-137 TMLASAVG
+137 NTLAAAVG
-145 SSRMWER
+145 SPRMWER

-210 PKMISLLVEP
+210 PKMVSLLVEP
-220 WYSLIGGREQVL
+220 WYALVGEREQVL
-232 GLMRAIVCQLAF
+232 GLMRAIICQLAF

-253 VVVSSDLEQWDW
+253 IVVSSDLDQWDW
-265 VKWLPHFGDPRRQDA
+265 VKWLPHFGDSRRHDA

-285 MVYSSVRE
+285 MVYTSVRE

-322 HTVIIADVTD
+322 HTVIIADVDD
-332 PQWEF
+332 PQWEY
-337 VKSAEGIDG
+337 VISAEGVDG
-346 VTFFDLTGASMW
+346 VTFFDLTGSSMW
-358 AAVPERT
+358 TDIPERK
-365 LQFDDLGVIE
+365 LQFDKTGVIE
-375 ALPRDRDTWMVIDEK
+375 ALPRDRDTWMVIDDK
-390 PWFFALTDHI
+390 AWFFALTDQV

-412 ARWRLAEAYEEIG
+412 AQWRLAEAYEEIG
-425 QRVAHIGARDIM
+425 QRVAHIGARDILS
-437 AYYGIDDPADIDFGS
+437 YYGIDDPGNIDFDS
-452 LWGSRTDTMGRS
+452 LWASRTDTMGRS

-514 ESLMLGHPPQ
+514 ESLMLSHPPE

-572 IARRKAICDSAG
+572 IPRRKAICDSAG

-593 VRSRMRARGQDMPP
+593 VRARMRARGQDMAP

-687 NLPAQAGLGYFRR
+687 NLPAQAGLGYFRK
-700 SLEDIVRFQAEFL
+700 SLEDIIRFQAEFL
-713 WRDYISRGITIDGE
+713 WRDYFQPGVSIDGE

-732 VHSIDYVRP
+732 VHSIDYIRP
-741 QLFTNLFTPLEVSV
+741 QLFTNSFTPLEVSV
-755 GGPDLEP
+755 GGPDIEP
-762 VHSNGEVL
+762 VVAQPNGEVL
-770 EAADAEAEDEEEG
+770 ESDDIEGGEDEDEEG
-783 IRTPKVGT
+783 VRTPKVGT

-797 RKIDFEPYRL
+797 RKIKFEPYRL
-807 WQPPLSEPVAIDEL
+807 WQPPLTQPVAIDDL
-821 VNRFIGHQWQQDY
+821 VNRFLGRPWHKEY
-834 GTARDLVFPLGIIDR
+834 GSACNLVFPIGIIDR
-849 PFKHDQP
+849 PYKHDQP

-883 QTLICSAALTHTPEQ
+883 QTLICSAALTHTPQQ

-904 AYSGT
+904 AYSST
-909 ALTTVARLPHVGEVA
+909 ALTTVSRIPHVGEVA

-949 FLEYRIAS
+949 FLECGIAS
-957 MDVFRRRKFGGEAGP
+957 MEMFRRRKFGGEAGP
-972 VPNDGFGDV
+972 VPDDGFGDV

-998 IEQVNLIINQGPSF
+998 IEQVNVIINQGPSF
-1012 GVHVVVSA
+1012 GVHVVVTA

-1029 VRSGFGSRV
+1029 VRSGFGSRI

-1057 EVPVKPGRGMV
+1057 DVPVKPGRGMV

-1073 RLDADP
+1073 RLDSDP

-1094 TPTNVF
+1094 TPDNVF
-1100 ASDSIVDAVSR
+1100 ECDSVVAAVSR
-1111 LASGQAPPIRRLPA
+1111 LTSAQAPPVRRLPA

-1132 RELAARD
+1132 RELASRD

-1146 GGIVWAISELD
+1146 GGIAWAISELD

-1164 FAENAHLVV
+1164 FAENSHLMV

-1197 PGTSSAL
+1197 PGASSAPPPAPGRPSAQVWLVDPRRQLLTALGSDYVERFAYNLDGVVAMMGEL
-1204 AATGRAALCPGV
+1204 AAALAGREPPPGLSAEELLSRSWWSGPEIFLIVDDIQQLPPGFDSPLHKAVPFVNRAADVGLHVIVTRTFGGWSSAGSDPMLRALHQANAPLLVMDADPDEGFIRGKMKGGPLPRGRGLLMAEDTGV
-1216 AGRPAPSAADRAGL
+1216 FVQVAATE
-1230 RVRREVRLQPR
+1230 VRR
-1241 RRAGD
+1241 
-1246 DERHV
+1246 
-1251 RPSGQPRTTARL
+1251 
-1263 VGGGAAVALLVERS
+1263 
-1277 GDLPDRRR
+1277 
-1285 HTADAGRFRFAAA
+1285 
-1298 QGRRLGDPGRRCR
+1298 
-1311 PARDCHPHVRRLVVR
+1311 
-1326 GQRPDAAGTAPGE
+1326 
-1339 RATTGDGRRP
+1339 
-1349 RRGLHPRQDEG
+1349 
-1360 WPAAPWSRPADG
+1360 
-1372 RGHRCVRP
+1372 
-1380 GGGHR
+1380 
-1385 APQVEA
+1385 
-1391 APPRWGWLACQPQ
+1391 
-1404 RSGNFLSA
+1404 
-1412 NVFDGK
+1412 
-1418 LISGVQSGGSSK
+1418 
-1430 SGICLSHSA
+1430 
-1439 TTMVSSIRAR
+1439 

>member
-10 PEKAPVIKPENIV
+10 PEKPPVIKPENIV
-23 LPTPLSIPPP
+23 LSTPLSIPPP
-33 EGKPWWIVV
+33 EGKPWWLIV
-42 VGVVVI
+42 VGVVVV

-53 MIAMTFASGSHV
+53 MVAMVFASGSHV
-65 FGGVG
+65 FGGIG
-70 AIFPIFMI
+70 SIFPLFMMVGI
-78 GGMAMMMFG
+78 MMMMFRG
-87 GRFGG
+87 MGGG

-117 TAHESADSMDA
+117 TAQESADSMDA

-137 TMLASAVG
+137 NTLAAAVG
-145 SSRMWER
+145 SPRMWER

-210 PKMISLLVEP
+210 PKMVSLLVEP
-220 WYSLIGGREQVL
+220 WYALVGEREQVL
-232 GLMRAIVCQLAF
+232 GLMRAIICQLAF

-253 VVVSSDLEQWDW
+253 IVVSSDLDQWDW
-265 VKWLPHFGDPRRQDA
+265 VKWLPHFGDSRRHDA

-285 MVYSSVRE
+285 MVYTSVRE

-322 HTVIIADVTD
+322 HTVIIADVDD
-332 PQWEF
+332 PQWEY
-337 VKSAEGIDG
+337 VISAEGVDG
-346 VTFFDLTGASMW
+346 VTFFDLTGSSMW
-358 AAVPERT
+358 TDIPERK
-365 LQFDDLGVIE
+365 LQFDKTGVIE
-375 ALPRDRDTWMVIDEK
+375 ALPRDRDTWMVIDDK
-390 PWFFALTDHI
+390 AWFFALTDQV

-412 ARWRLAEAYEEIG
+412 AQWRLAEAYEEIG
-425 QRVAHIGARDIM
+425 QRVAHIGARDILS
-437 AYYGIDDPADIDFGS
+437 YYGIDDPGNIDFAS
-452 LWGSRTDTMGRS
+452 LWASRTDTMGRS

-514 ESLMLGHPPQ
+514 ESLMLSHPPE

-593 VRSRMRARGQDMPP
+593 VRARMRARGQDMAP

-687 NLPAQAGLGYFRR
+687 NLPAQAGLGYFRK
-700 SLEDIVRFQAEFL
+700 SLEDIIRFQAEFL
-713 WRDYISRGITIDGE
+713 WRDYFQPGVSIDGE

-732 VHSIDYVRP
+732 VHSIDYIRP
-741 QLFTNLFTPLEVSV
+741 QLFTNSFTPLEVSV
-755 GGPDLEP
+755 GGPDIEP
-762 VHSNGEVL
+762 VVAQPNGEVL
-770 EAADAEAEDEEEG
+770 ESDDIEGGEDEDEEG
-783 IRTPKVGT
+783 VRTPKVGT

-797 RKIDFEPYRL
+797 RKIKFEPYRL
-807 WQPPLSEPVAIDEL
+807 WQPPLTQPVAIDDL
-821 VNRFIGHQWQQDY
+821 VNRFLGRPWHKEY
-834 GTARDLVFPLGIIDR
+834 GSACNLVFPIGIIDR
-849 PFKHDQP
+849 PYKHDQP

-883 QTLICSAALTHTPEQ
+883 QTLICSAALTHTPQQ

-904 AYSGT
+904 AYSST
-909 ALTTVARLPHVGEVA
+909 ALTTVSRIPHVGEVA

-949 FLEYRIAS
+949 FLECGIAS
-957 MDVFRRRKFGGEAGP
+957 MEMFRRRKFGGEAGP
-972 VPNDGFGDV
+972 VPDDGFGDV

-998 IEQVNLIINQGPSF
+998 IEQVNVIINQGPSF
-1012 GVHVVVSA
+1012 GVHVVVTA

-1029 VRSGFGSRV
+1029 VRSGFGSRI

-1057 EVPVKPGRGMV
+1057 DVPVKPGRGMV

-1073 RLDADP
+1073 RLDSDP

-1094 TPTNVF
+1094 TPDNVF
-1100 ASDSIVDAVSR
+1100 ECDSVVAAVSR
-1111 LASGQAPPIRRLPA
+1111 LTSAQAPPVRRLPA

-1132 RELAARD
+1132 RELASRD

-1146 GGIVWAISELD
+1146 GGIAWAISELD

-1164 FAENAHLVV
+1164 FAENSHLMV

-1197 PGTSSAL
+1197 PGASSAPPPAPGRPSAQVWLVDPRRQLLTALGSDYVERFAYNLDGVVAMMGEL
-1204 AATGRAALCPGV
+1204 AAALAGREPPPGLSAEELLSRSWWSGPEIFLIVDDIQQLPPGFDSPLHKAVPFVNRAADVGLHVIVTRTFGGWSSAGSDPMLRALHQANAPLLVMDADPDEGFIRGKMKGGPLPRGRGLLMAEDTGV
-1216 AGRPAPSAADRAGL
+1216 FVQVAATE
-1230 RVRREVRLQPR
+1230 VRR
-1241 RRAGD
+1241 
-1246 DERHV
+1246 
-1251 RPSGQPRTTARL
+1251 
-1263 VGGGAAVALLVERS
+1263 
-1277 GDLPDRRR
+1277 
-1285 HTADAGRFRFAAA
+1285 
-1298 QGRRLGDPGRRCR
+1298 
-1311 PARDCHPHVRRLVVR
+1311 
-1326 GQRPDAAGTAPGE
+1326 
-1339 RATTGDGRRP
+1339 
-1349 RRGLHPRQDEG
+1349 
-1360 WPAAPWSRPADG
+1360 
-1372 RGHRCVRP
+1372 
-1380 GGGHR
+1380 
-1385 APQVEA
+1385 
-1391 APPRWGWLACQPQ
+1391 
-1404 RSGNFLSA
+1404 
-1412 NVFDGK
+1412 
-1418 LISGVQSGGSSK
+1418 
-1430 SGICLSHSA
+1430 
-1439 TTMVSSIRAR
+1439 

>member
-10 PEKAPVIKPENIV
+10 PEKPPVIKPENIV
-23 LPTPLSIPPP
+23 LSTPLSIPPP
-33 EGKPWWIVV
+33 EGKPWWLIV
-42 VGVVVI
+42 VGVVVV

-53 MIAMTFASGSHV
+53 MVAMVFASGSHV
-65 FGGVG
+65 FGGIG
-70 AIFPIFMI
+70 SIFPLFMMVGI
-78 GGMAMMMFG
+78 MMMMFRG
-87 GRFGG
+87 MGGG

-117 TAHESADSMDA
+117 TAQESADSMDA

-137 TMLASAVG
+137 NTLAAAVG
-145 SSRMWER
+145 SPRMWER

-210 PKMISLLVEP
+210 PKMVSLLVEP
-220 WYSLIGGREQVL
+220 WYALVGEREQVL
-232 GLMRAIVCQLAF
+232 GLMRAIICQLAF

-253 VVVSSDLEQWDW
+253 IVVSSDLDQWDW
-265 VKWLPHFGDPRRQDA
+265 VKWLPHFGDSRRHDA

-285 MVYSSVRE
+285 MVYTSVRE

-322 HTVIIADVTD
+322 HTVIIADVDD
-332 PQWEF
+332 PQWEY
-337 VKSAEGIDG
+337 VISAEGVDG
-346 VTFFDLTGASMW
+346 VTFFDLTGSSMW
-358 AAVPERT
+358 TDIPERK
-365 LQFDDLGVIE
+365 LQFDKTGVIE
-375 ALPRDRDTWMVIDEK
+375 ALPRDRDTWMVIDDK
-390 PWFFALTDHI
+390 AWFFALTDQV

-412 ARWRLAEAYEEIG
+412 AQWRLAEAYEEIG
-425 QRVAHIGARDIM
+425 QRVAHIGARDILS
-437 AYYGIDDPADIDFGS
+437 YYGIDDPGNIDFDS
-452 LWGSRTDTMGRS
+452 LWASRTDTMGRS

-514 ESLMLGHPPQ
+514 ESLMLSHPPE

-593 VRSRMRARGQDMPP
+593 VRARMRARGQDMAP

-687 NLPAQAGLGYFRR
+687 NLPAQAGLGYFRK
-700 SLEDIVRFQAEFL
+700 SLEDIIRFQAEFL
-713 WRDYISRGITIDGE
+713 WRDYFQPGVSIDGE

-732 VHSIDYVRP
+732 VHSIDYIRP
-741 QLFTNLFTPLEVSV
+741 QLFTNSFTPLEVSV
-755 GGPDLEP
+755 GGPDIEP
-762 VHSNGEVL
+762 VVAQPNGEVL
-770 EAADAEAEDEEEG
+770 ESDDIEGGEDEDEEG
-783 IRTPKVGT
+783 VRTPKVGT

-797 RKIDFEPYRL
+797 RKIKFEPYRL
-807 WQPPLSEPVAIDEL
+807 WQPPLTQPVAIDDL
-821 VNRFIGHQWQQDY
+821 VNRFLGRPWHKEY
-834 GTARDLVFPLGIIDR
+834 GSACNLVFPIGIIDR
-849 PFKHDQP
+849 PYKHDQP

-883 QTLICSAALTHTPEQ
+883 QTLICSAALTHTPQQ
-898 VQFYCL
+898 VQCYCL
-904 AYSGT
+904 AYSST
-909 ALTTVARLPHVGEVA
+909 ALTTVSRIPHVGEVA

-949 FLEYRIAS
+949 FLECGIAS
-957 MDVFRRRKFGGEAGP
+957 MEMFRRRKFGGEAGP
-972 VPNDGFGDV
+972 VPDDGFGDV

-998 IEQVNLIINQGPSF
+998 IEQVNVIINQGPSF
-1012 GVHVVVSA
+1012 GVHVVVTA

-1029 VRSGFGSRV
+1029 VRSGFGSRI

-1057 EVPVKPGRGMV
+1057 DVPVKPGRGMV

-1073 RLDADP
+1073 RLDSDP

-1094 TPTNVF
+1094 TPDNVF
-1100 ASDSIVDAVSR
+1100 ECDSVVAAVSR
-1111 LASGQAPPIRRLPA
+1111 LTSAQAPPVRRLPA

-1132 RELAARD
+1132 RELASRD

-1146 GGIVWAISELD
+1146 GGIAWAISELD

-1164 FAENAHLVV
+1164 FAENSHLMV

-1197 PGTSSAL
+1197 PGASSAPPPAPGRPSAQVWLVDPRRQLLTALGSDYVERFAYNLDGVVAMMGEL
-1204 AATGRAALCPGV
+1204 AAALAGREPPPGLSAEELLSRSWWSGPEIFLIVDDIQQLPPGFDSPLHKAVPFVNRAADVGLHVIVTRTFGGWSSAGSDPMLRALHQANAPLLVMDADPDEGFIRGKMKGGPLPRGRGLLMAEDTGV
-1216 AGRPAPSAADRAGL
+1216 FVQVAATE
-1230 RVRREVRLQPR
+1230 VRR
-1241 RRAGD
+1241 
-1246 DERHV
+1246 
-1251 RPSGQPRTTARL
+1251 
-1263 VGGGAAVALLVERS
+1263 
-1277 GDLPDRRR
+1277 
-1285 HTADAGRFRFAAA
+1285 
-1298 QGRRLGDPGRRCR
+1298 
-1311 PARDCHPHVRRLVVR
+1311 
-1326 GQRPDAAGTAPGE
+1326 
-1339 RATTGDGRRP
+1339 
-1349 RRGLHPRQDEG
+1349 
-1360 WPAAPWSRPADG
+1360 
-1372 RGHRCVRP
+1372 
-1380 GGGHR
+1380 
-1385 APQVEA
+1385 
-1391 APPRWGWLACQPQ
+1391 
-1404 RSGNFLSA
+1404 
-1412 NVFDGK
+1412 
-1418 LISGVQSGGSSK
+1418 
-1430 SGICLSHSA
+1430 
-1439 TTMVSSIRAR
+1439 

>member
-10 PEKAPVIKPENIV
+10 PEKPPVIKPENIV
-23 LPTPLSIPPP
+23 LSTPLSIPPP
-33 EGKPWWIVV
+33 EGKPWWLIV
-42 VGVVVI
+42 VGVVVV

-53 MIAMTFASGSHV
+53 MVAMVFASGSHV
-65 FGGVG
+65 FGGIG
-70 AIFPIFMI
+70 SIFPLFMMVGI
-78 GGMAMMMFG
+78 MMMMFRG
-87 GRFGG
+87 MGGG

-117 TAHESADSMDA
+117 TAQESADSMDA

-137 TMLASAVG
+137 NTLAAAVG
-145 SSRMWER
+145 SPRMWER

-210 PKMISLLVEP
+210 PKMVSLLVEP
-220 WYSLIGGREQVL
+220 WYALVGEREQVL
-232 GLMRAIVCQLAF
+232 GLMRAIICQLAF

-253 VVVSSDLEQWDW
+253 IVVSSDLDQWDW
-265 VKWLPHFGDPRRQDA
+265 VKWLPHFGDSRRHDA

-285 MVYSSVRE
+285 MVYTSVRE

-322 HTVIIADVTD
+322 HTVIIADVDD
-332 PQWEF
+332 PQWEY
-337 VKSAEGIDG
+337 VISAEGVDG
-346 VTFFDLTGASMW
+346 VTFFDLTGSSMW
-358 AAVPERT
+358 TDIPERK
-365 LQFDDLGVIE
+365 LQFDKTGVIE
-375 ALPRDRDTWMVIDEK
+375 ALPRDRDTWMVIDDK
-390 PWFFALTDHI
+390 AWFFALTDQV

-412 ARWRLAEAYEEIG
+412 AQWRLAEAYEEIG
-425 QRVAHIGARDIM
+425 QRVAHIGARDILS
-437 AYYGIDDPADIDFGS
+437 YYGIDDPGNIDFDS
-452 LWGSRTDTMGRS
+452 LWASRTDTMGRS

-514 ESLMLGHPPQ
+514 ESLMLSHPPE

-593 VRSRMRARGQDMPP
+593 VRARMRARGQDMAP

-687 NLPAQAGLGYFRR
+687 NLPAQAGLGYFRK
-700 SLEDIVRFQAEFL
+700 SLEDIIRFQAEFL
-713 WRDYISRGITIDGE
+713 WRDYFQPGVSIDGE

-732 VHSIDYVRP
+732 VHSIDYIRP
-741 QLFTNLFTPLEVSV
+741 QLFTNSFTPLEVSV
-755 GGPDLEP
+755 GGPDIEP
-762 VHSNGEVL
+762 VVAQPNGEVL
-770 EAADAEAEDEEEG
+770 ESDDIEGGEDEDEEG
-783 IRTPKVGT
+783 VRTPKVGT

-797 RKIDFEPYRL
+797 RKIKFEPYRL
-807 WQPPLSEPVAIDEL
+807 WQPPLTQPVAIDDL
-821 VNRFIGHQWQQDY
+821 VNRFLGRPWHKEY
-834 GTARDLVFPLGIIDR
+834 GSACNLVFPIGIIDR
-849 PFKHDQP
+849 PYKHDQP

-883 QTLICSAALTHTPEQ
+883 QTLICSAALTHTPQQ

-904 AYSGT
+904 AYSST
-909 ALTTVARLPHVGEVA
+909 ALTTVSRIPHVGEVA

-949 FLEYRIAS
+949 FLECGIAS
-957 MDVFRRRKFGGEAGP
+957 MEMFRRRKFGGEAGP
-972 VPNDGFGDV
+972 VPDDGFGDV

-998 IEQVNLIINQGPSF
+998 IEQVNVIINQGPSF
-1012 GVHVVVSA
+1012 GVHVVVTA

-1029 VRSGFGSRV
+1029 VRSGFGSRI

-1057 EVPVKPGRGMV
+1057 DVPVKPGRGMV

-1073 RLDADP
+1073 RLDSDP

-1094 TPTNVF
+1094 TPDNVF
-1100 ASDSIVDAVSR
+1100 ECDSVVAAVSR
-1111 LASGQAPPIRRLPA
+1111 LTSAQAPPVRRLPA

-1132 RELAARD
+1132 RELASRD

-1146 GGIVWAISELD
+1146 GGIAWAISELD

-1164 FAENAHLVV
+1164 FAENSHLMV

-1186 TIMSEIGRLYA
+1186 TITSEIGRLYA
-1197 PGTSSAL
+1197 PGASSAPPPAPGRPSAQVWLVDPRRQLLTALGSDYVERFAYNLDGVVAMMGEL
-1204 AATGRAALCPGV
+1204 AAALAGREPPPGLSAEELLSRSWWSGPEIFLIVDDIQQLPPGFDSPLHKAVPFVNRAADVGLHVIVTRTFGGWSSAGSDPMLRALHQANAPLLVMDADPDEGFIRGKMKGGPLPRGRGLLMAEDTGV
-1216 AGRPAPSAADRAGL
+1216 FVQVAATE
-1230 RVRREVRLQPR
+1230 VRR
-1241 RRAGD
+1241 
-1246 DERHV
+1246 
-1251 RPSGQPRTTARL
+1251 
-1263 VGGGAAVALLVERS
+1263 
-1277 GDLPDRRR
+1277 
-1285 HTADAGRFRFAAA
+1285 
-1298 QGRRLGDPGRRCR
+1298 
-1311 PARDCHPHVRRLVVR
+1311 
-1326 GQRPDAAGTAPGE
+1326 
-1339 RATTGDGRRP
+1339 
-1349 RRGLHPRQDEG
+1349 
-1360 WPAAPWSRPADG
+1360 
-1372 RGHRCVRP
+1372 
-1380 GGGHR
+1380 
-1385 APQVEA
+1385 
-1391 APPRWGWLACQPQ
+1391 
-1404 RSGNFLSA
+1404 
-1412 NVFDGK
+1412 
-1418 LISGVQSGGSSK
+1418 
-1430 SGICLSHSA
+1430 
-1439 TTMVSSIRAR
+1439 

>member
-10 PEKAPVIKPENIV
+10 PEKPPVIKPENIV
-23 LPTPLSIPPP
+23 LSTPLSIPPP
-33 EGKPWWIVV
+33 EGKPWWLIV
-42 VGVVVI
+42 VGVVVV

-53 MIAMTFASGSHV
+53 MVAMVFASGSHV
-65 FGGVG
+65 FGGIG
-70 AIFPIFMI
+70 SIFPLFMMVGI
-78 GGMAMMMFG
+78 MMMMFRG
-87 GRFGG
+87 MGGG

-117 TAHESADSMDA
+117 TAQESADSMDA

-137 TMLASAVG
+137 NTLAAAVG
-145 SSRMWER
+145 SPRMWER

-210 PKMISLLVEP
+210 PKMVSLLVEP
-220 WYSLIGGREQVL
+220 WYALVGEREQVL
-232 GLMRAIVCQLAF
+232 GLMRAIICQLAF

-253 VVVSSDLEQWDW
+253 IVVSSDLDQWDW
-265 VKWLPHFGDPRRQDA
+265 VKWLPHFGDSRRHDA

-285 MVYSSVRE
+285 MVYTSVRE

-322 HTVIIADVTD
+322 HTVIIADVDD
-332 PQWEF
+332 PQWEY
-337 VKSAEGIDG
+337 VISAEGVDG
-346 VTFFDLTGASMW
+346 VTFFDLTGSSMW
-358 AAVPERT
+358 TDIPERK
-365 LQFDDLGVIE
+365 LQFDKTGVIE
-375 ALPRDRDTWMVIDEK
+375 ALPRDRDTWMVIDDK
-390 PWFFALTDHI
+390 AWFFALTDQV

-412 ARWRLAEAYEEIG
+412 AQWRLAEAYEEIG
-425 QRVAHIGARDIM
+425 QRVAHIGARDILS
-437 AYYGIDDPADIDFGS
+437 YYGIDDPGNIDFDS
-452 LWGSRTDTMGRS
+452 LWASRTDTMGRS

-514 ESLMLGHPPQ
+514 ESLMLSHPPE

-593 VRSRMRARGQDMPP
+593 VRARMRARGQDMAP

-687 NLPAQAGLGYFRR
+687 NLPAQAGLGYFRK
-700 SLEDIVRFQAEFL
+700 SLEDIIRFQAEFL
-713 WRDYISRGITIDGE
+713 WRDYFQPGVSIDGE

-732 VHSIDYVRP
+732 VHSIDYIRP
-741 QLFTNLFTPLEVSV
+741 QLFTNSFTPLEVSV
-755 GGPDLEP
+755 GGPDIEP
-762 VHSNGEVL
+762 VVAQPNGEVL
-770 EAADAEAEDEEEG
+770 ESDDIEGGEDEDEEG
-783 IRTPKVGT
+783 VRTPKVGT

-797 RKIDFEPYRL
+797 RKIKFEPYRL
-807 WQPPLSEPVAIDEL
+807 WQPPLTQPVAIDDL
-821 VNRFIGHQWQQDY
+821 VNRFLGRPWHKEY
-834 GTARDLVFPLGIIDR
+834 GSACNLVFPIGIIDR
-849 PFKHDQP
+849 PYKHDQP

-883 QTLICSAALTHTPEQ
+883 QTLICSAALTHTPQQ

-904 AYSGT
+904 AYSST
-909 ALTTVARLPHVGEVA
+909 ALTTVSRIPHVGEVA

-949 FLEYRIAS
+949 FLECGIAS
-957 MDVFRRRKFGGEAGP
+957 MEMFRRRKFGGEAGP
-972 VPNDGFGDV
+972 VPDDGFGDV

-998 IEQVNLIINQGPSF
+998 IEQVNVIINQGPSF
-1012 GVHVVVSA
+1012 GVHVVVTA

-1029 VRSGFGSRV
+1029 VRSGFGSRI

-1057 EVPVKPGRGMV
+1057 DVPVKPGRGMV

-1073 RLDADP
+1073 RLDSDP

-1094 TPTNVF
+1094 TPDNVF
-1100 ASDSIVDAVSR
+1100 ECDSVVAAVSR
-1111 LASGQAPPIRRLPA
+1111 LTSAQAPPVRRLPA

-1132 RELAARD
+1132 RELASRD

-1146 GGIVWAISELD
+1146 GGIAWAISELD
-1157 LAPVYLN
+1157 LTPVYLN
-1164 FAENAHLVV
+1164 FAENSHLMV

-1197 PGTSSAL
+1197 PGASSAPPPAPGRPSAQVWLVDPRRQLLTALGSDYVERFAYNLDGVVAMMGEL
-1204 AATGRAALCPGV
+1204 AAALAGREPPPGLSAEELLSRSWWSGPEIFLIVDDIQQLPPGFDSPLHKAVPFVNRAADVGLHVIVTRTFGGWSSAGSDPMLRALHQANAPLLVMDADPDEGFIRGKMKGGPLPRGRGLLMAEDTGV
-1216 AGRPAPSAADRAGL
+1216 FVQVAATE
-1230 RVRREVRLQPR
+1230 VRR
-1241 RRAGD
+1241 
-1246 DERHV
+1246 
-1251 RPSGQPRTTARL
+1251 
-1263 VGGGAAVALLVERS
+1263 
-1277 GDLPDRRR
+1277 
-1285 HTADAGRFRFAAA
+1285 
-1298 QGRRLGDPGRRCR
+1298 
-1311 PARDCHPHVRRLVVR
+1311 
-1326 GQRPDAAGTAPGE
+1326 
-1339 RATTGDGRRP
+1339 
-1349 RRGLHPRQDEG
+1349 
-1360 WPAAPWSRPADG
+1360 
-1372 RGHRCVRP
+1372 
-1380 GGGHR
+1380 
-1385 APQVEA
+1385 
-1391 APPRWGWLACQPQ
+1391 
-1404 RSGNFLSA
+1404 
-1412 NVFDGK
+1412 
-1418 LISGVQSGGSSK
+1418 
-1430 SGICLSHSA
+1430 
-1439 TTMVSSIRAR
+1439 

>member
-10 PEKAPVIKPENIV
+10 PEKPPVIKPENIV
-23 LPTPLSIPPP
+23 LSTPLSIPPP
-33 EGKPWWIVV
+33 EGKPWWLIV
-42 VGVVVI
+42 VGVVVV

-53 MIAMTFASGSHV
+53 MVAMVFASGSHV
-65 FGGVG
+65 FGGIG
-70 AIFPIFMI
+70 SIFPLFMMVGI
-78 GGMAMMMFG
+78 MMMMFRG
-87 GRFGG
+87 MGGG

-117 TAHESADSMDA
+117 TAQESADSMDA

-137 TMLASAVG
+137 NTLAAAVG
-145 SSRMWER
+145 SPRMWER

-210 PKMISLLVEP
+210 PKMVSLLVEP
-220 WYSLIGGREQVL
+220 WYALVGEREQVL
-232 GLMRAIVCQLAF
+232 GLMRAIICQLAF

-253 VVVSSDLEQWDW
+253 IVVSSDLDQWDW
-265 VKWLPHFGDPRRQDA
+265 VKWLPHFGDSRRHDA

-285 MVYSSVRE
+285 MVYTSVRE

-322 HTVIIADVTD
+322 HTVIIADVDD
-332 PQWEF
+332 PQWEY
-337 VKSAEGIDG
+337 VISAEGVDG
-346 VTFFDLTGASMW
+346 VTFFDLTGSSMW
-358 AAVPERT
+358 TDIPERK
-365 LQFDDLGVIE
+365 LQFDKTGVIE
-375 ALPRDRDTWMVIDEK
+375 ALPRDRDTWMVIDDK
-390 PWFFALTDHI
+390 AWFFALTDQV

-412 ARWRLAEAYEEIG
+412 AQWRLAEAYEEIG
-425 QRVAHIGARDIM
+425 QRVAHIGARDILS
-437 AYYGIDDPADIDFGS
+437 YYGIDDPGNIDFDS
-452 LWGSRTDTMGRS
+452 LWASRTDTMGRS

-514 ESLMLGHPPQ
+514 ESLMLSHPPE

-593 VRSRMRARGQDMPP
+593 VRARMRARGQDMAP

-687 NLPAQAGLGYFRR
+687 NLPAQAGLGYFRK
-700 SLEDIVRFQAEFL
+700 SLEDIIRFQAEFL
-713 WRDYISRGITIDGE
+713 WRDYFQPGVSIDGE

-732 VHSIDYVRP
+732 VHSIDYIRP
-741 QLFTNLFTPLEVSV
+741 QLFTNSFTPLEVSV
-755 GGPDLEP
+755 GGPDIEP
-762 VHSNGEVL
+762 VVAQPNGEVL
-770 EAADAEAEDEEEG
+770 ESDDIEGGEDEDEEG
-783 IRTPKVGT
+783 VRTPKVGT

-797 RKIDFEPYRL
+797 RKIKFEPYRL
-807 WQPPLSEPVAIDEL
+807 WQPPLTQPVAIDDL
-821 VNRFIGHQWQQDY
+821 VNRFLGRPWHKEY
-834 GTARDLVFPLGIIDR
+834 GSACNLVFPIGIIDR
-849 PFKHDQP
+849 PYKHDQP

-883 QTLICSAALTHTPEQ
+883 QTLICSAALTHTPQQ

-904 AYSGT
+904 AYSST
-909 ALTTVARLPHVGEVA
+909 ALTTVSRIPHVGEVA

-949 FLEYRIAS
+949 FLECGIAS
-957 MDVFRRRKFGGEAGP
+957 MEMFRRRKFGGEAGP
-972 VPNDGFGDV
+972 VPDDGFGDV

-998 IEQVNLIINQGPSF
+998 IEQVNVIINQGPSF
-1012 GVHVVVSA
+1012 GVHVVVTA

-1029 VRSGFGSRV
+1029 VRSGFGSRI

-1057 EVPVKPGRGMV
+1057 DVPVKPGRGMV

-1073 RLDADP
+1073 RLDSDP

-1094 TPTNVF
+1094 TPDNVF
-1100 ASDSIVDAVSR
+1100 ECDSVVAAVSR
-1111 LASGQAPPIRRLPA
+1111 LTSAQAPPVRRLPA

-1132 RELAARD
+1132 RELASRD

-1146 GGIVWAISELD
+1146 GGIAWAISELD

-1164 FAENAHLVV
+1164 FAENSHLMV

-1197 PGTSSAL
+1197 PGASSAPPPAPGRPSAHVWLVDPRRQLLTALGSDYVERFAYNLDGVVAMMGEL
-1204 AATGRAALCPGV
+1204 AAALAGREPPPGLSAEELLSRSWWSGPEIFLIVDDIQQLPPGFDSPLHKAVPFVNRAADVGLHVIVTRTFGGWSSAGSDPMLRALHQANAPLLVMDADPDEGFIRGKMKGGPLPRGRGLLMAEDTGV
-1216 AGRPAPSAADRAGL
+1216 FVQVAATE
-1230 RVRREVRLQPR
+1230 VRR
-1241 RRAGD
+1241 
-1246 DERHV
+1246 
-1251 RPSGQPRTTARL
+1251 
-1263 VGGGAAVALLVERS
+1263 
-1277 GDLPDRRR
+1277 
-1285 HTADAGRFRFAAA
+1285 
-1298 QGRRLGDPGRRCR
+1298 
-1311 PARDCHPHVRRLVVR
+1311 
-1326 GQRPDAAGTAPGE
+1326 
-1339 RATTGDGRRP
+1339 
-1349 RRGLHPRQDEG
+1349 
-1360 WPAAPWSRPADG
+1360 
-1372 RGHRCVRP
+1372 
-1380 GGGHR
+1380 
-1385 APQVEA
+1385 
-1391 APPRWGWLACQPQ
+1391 
-1404 RSGNFLSA
+1404 
-1412 NVFDGK
+1412 
-1418 LISGVQSGGSSK
+1418 
-1430 SGICLSHSA
+1430 
-1439 TTMVSSIRAR
+1439 

>member
-10 PEKAPVIKPENIV
+10 PEKPPVIKPENIV
-23 LPTPLSIPPP
+23 LSTPLSIPPP
-33 EGKPWWIVV
+33 EGKPWWLIV
-42 VGVVVI
+42 VGVVVV

-53 MIAMTFASGSHV
+53 MVAMVFASGSHV
-65 FGGVG
+65 FGGIG
-70 AIFPIFMI
+70 SIFPLFMMVGI
-78 GGMAMMMFG
+78 MMMMFRG
-87 GRFGG
+87 MGGG

-117 TAHESADSMDA
+117 TAQESADSMDA

-137 TMLASAVG
+137 NTLAAAVG
-145 SSRMWER
+145 SPRMWER

-210 PKMISLLVEP
+210 PKMVSLLVEP
-220 WYSLIGGREQVL
+220 WYALVGEREQVL
-232 GLMRAIVCQLAF
+232 GLMRAIICQLAF

-253 VVVSSDLEQWDW
+253 IVVSSDLDQWDW
-265 VKWLPHFGDPRRQDA
+265 VKWLPHFGDSRRHDA

-285 MVYSSVRE
+285 MVYTSVRE

-322 HTVIIADVTD
+322 HTVIIADVDD
-332 PQWEF
+332 PQWEY
-337 VKSAEGIDG
+337 VISAEGVDG
-346 VTFFDLTGASMW
+346 VTFFDLTGSSMW
-358 AAVPERT
+358 TDIPERK
-365 LQFDDLGVIE
+365 LQFDKTGVIE
-375 ALPRDRDTWMVIDEK
+375 ALPRDRDTWMVIDDK
-390 PWFFALTDHI
+390 AWFFALTDQV

-412 ARWRLAEAYEEIG
+412 AQWRLAEAYEEIG
-425 QRVAHIGARDIM
+425 QRVAHIGARDILS
-437 AYYGIDDPADIDFGS
+437 YYGIDDPGNIDFDS
-452 LWGSRTDTMGRS
+452 LWASRTDTMGRS

-514 ESLMLGHPPQ
+514 ESLMLSHPPE

-593 VRSRMRARGQDMPP
+593 VRARMRARGQDMAP

-687 NLPAQAGLGYFRR
+687 NLPAQAGLGYFRK
-700 SLEDIVRFQAEFL
+700 SLEDIIRFQAEFL
-713 WRDYISRGITIDGE
+713 WRDYFQPGVSIDGE

-732 VHSIDYVRP
+732 VHSIDYIRP
-741 QLFTNLFTPLEVSV
+741 QLFTNSFTPLEVSV
-755 GGPDLEP
+755 GGPDIEP
-762 VHSNGEVL
+762 VVAQPNGEVL
-770 EAADAEAEDEEEG
+770 ESDDIEGGEDEDEEG
-783 IRTPKVGT
+783 VRTPKVGT

-797 RKIDFEPYRL
+797 RKIKFEPYRL
-807 WQPPLSEPVAIDEL
+807 WQPPLTQPVAIDDL
-821 VNRFIGHQWQQDY
+821 VNRFLGRPWHKEY
-834 GTARDLVFPLGIIDR
+834 GSACNLVFPIGIIDR
-849 PFKHDQP
+849 PYKHDQP

-883 QTLICSAALTHTPEQ
+883 QTLICSAALTHTPQQ

-904 AYSGT
+904 AYSST
-909 ALTTVARLPHVGEVA
+909 ALTTVSRIPHVGEVA

-949 FLEYRIAS
+949 FLECGIAS
-957 MDVFRRRKFGGEAGP
+957 MDMFRRRKFGGEAGP
-972 VPNDGFGDV
+972 VPDDGFGDV

-998 IEQVNLIINQGPSF
+998 IEQVNVIINQGPSF
-1012 GVHVVVSA
+1012 GVHVVVTA

-1029 VRSGFGSRV
+1029 VRSGFGSRI

-1057 EVPVKPGRGMV
+1057 DVPVKPGRGMV

-1073 RLDADP
+1073 RLDSDP

-1094 TPTNVF
+1094 TPDNVF
-1100 ASDSIVDAVSR
+1100 ECDSVVAAVSR
-1111 LASGQAPPIRRLPA
+1111 LTSAQAPPVRRLPA

-1132 RELAARD
+1132 RELASRD

-1146 GGIVWAISELD
+1146 GGIAWAISELD

-1164 FAENAHLVV
+1164 FAENSHLMV

-1197 PGTSSAL
+1197 PGASSAPPPAPGRPSAQVWLVDPRRQLLTALGSDYVERFAYNLDGVVAMMGEL
-1204 AATGRAALCPGV
+1204 AAALAGREPPPGLSAEELLSRSWWSGPEIFLIVDDIQQLPPGFDSPLHKAVPFVNRAADVGLHVIVTRTFGGWSSAGSDPMLRALHQANAPLLVMDADPDEGFIRGKMKGGPLPRGRGLLMAEDTGV
-1216 AGRPAPSAADRAGL
+1216 FVQVAATE
-1230 RVRREVRLQPR
+1230 VRR
-1241 RRAGD
+1241 
-1246 DERHV
+1246 
-1251 RPSGQPRTTARL
+1251 
-1263 VGGGAAVALLVERS
+1263 
-1277 GDLPDRRR
+1277 
-1285 HTADAGRFRFAAA
+1285 
-1298 QGRRLGDPGRRCR
+1298 
-1311 PARDCHPHVRRLVVR
+1311 
-1326 GQRPDAAGTAPGE
+1326 
-1339 RATTGDGRRP
+1339 
-1349 RRGLHPRQDEG
+1349 
-1360 WPAAPWSRPADG
+1360 
-1372 RGHRCVRP
+1372 
-1380 GGGHR
+1380 
-1385 APQVEA
+1385 
-1391 APPRWGWLACQPQ
+1391 
-1404 RSGNFLSA
+1404 
-1412 NVFDGK
+1412 
-1418 LISGVQSGGSSK
+1418 
-1430 SGICLSHSA
+1430 
-1439 TTMVSSIRAR
+1439 

>member
-10 PEKAPVIKPENIV
+10 PEKPPVIKPENIV
-23 LPTPLSIPPP
+23 LSTPLSIPPP
-33 EGKPWWIVV
+33 EGKPWWLIV
-42 VGVVVI
+42 VGVVVV

-53 MIAMTFASGSHV
+53 MVAMVFASGSHV
-65 FGGVG
+65 FGGIG
-70 AIFPIFMI
+70 SIFPLFMMVGI
-78 GGMAMMMFG
+78 MMMMFRG
-87 GRFGG
+87 MGGG

-117 TAHESADSMDA
+117 TAQESADSMDA

-137 TMLASAVG
+137 NTLAAAVG
-145 SSRMWER
+145 SPRMWER

-210 PKMISLLVEP
+210 PKMVSLLVEP
-220 WYSLIGGREQVL
+220 WYALVGEREQVL
-232 GLMRAIVCQLAF
+232 GLMRAIICQLAF

-253 VVVSSDLEQWDW
+253 IVASSDLDQWDW
-265 VKWLPHFGDPRRQDA
+265 VKWLPHFGDSRRHDA

-285 MVYSSVRE
+285 MVYTSVRE

-322 HTVIIADVTD
+322 HTVIIADVDD
-332 PQWEF
+332 PQWEY
-337 VKSAEGIDG
+337 VISAEGVDG
-346 VTFFDLTGASMW
+346 VTFFDLTGSSMW
-358 AAVPERT
+358 TDIPERK
-365 LQFDDLGVIE
+365 LQFDKTGVIE
-375 ALPRDRDTWMVIDEK
+375 ALPRDRDTWMVIDDK
-390 PWFFALTDHI
+390 AWFFALTDQV

-412 ARWRLAEAYEEIG
+412 AQWRLAEAYEEIG
-425 QRVAHIGARDIM
+425 QRVAHIGARDILS
-437 AYYGIDDPADIDFGS
+437 YYGIDDPGNIDFDS
-452 LWGSRTDTMGRS
+452 LWASRTDTMGRS

-514 ESLMLGHPPQ
+514 ESLMLSHPPE

-593 VRSRMRARGQDMPP
+593 VRARMRARGQDMAP

-687 NLPAQAGLGYFRR
+687 NLPAQAGLGYFRK
-700 SLEDIVRFQAEFL
+700 SLEDIIRFQAEFL
-713 WRDYISRGITIDGE
+713 WRDYFQPGVSIDGE

-732 VHSIDYVRP
+732 VHSIDYIRP
-741 QLFTNLFTPLEVSV
+741 QLFTNSFTPLEVSV
-755 GGPDLEP
+755 GGPDIEP
-762 VHSNGEVL
+762 VVAQPNGEVL
-770 EAADAEAEDEEEG
+770 ESDDIEGGEDEDEEG
-783 IRTPKVGT
+783 VRTPKVGT

-797 RKIDFEPYRL
+797 RKIKFEPYRL
-807 WQPPLSEPVAIDEL
+807 WQPPLTQPVAIDDL
-821 VNRFIGHQWQQDY
+821 VNRFLGRPWHKEY
-834 GTARDLVFPLGIIDR
+834 GSACNLVFPIGIIDR
-849 PFKHDQP
+849 PYKHDQP

-883 QTLICSAALTHTPEQ
+883 QTLICSAALTHTPQQ

-904 AYSGT
+904 AYSST
-909 ALTTVARLPHVGEVA
+909 ALTTVSRIPHVGEVA

-949 FLEYRIAS
+949 FLECGIAS
-957 MDVFRRRKFGGEAGP
+957 MEMFRRRKFGGEAGP
-972 VPNDGFGDV
+972 VPDDGFGDV

-998 IEQVNLIINQGPSF
+998 IEQVNVIINQGPSF
-1012 GVHVVVSA
+1012 GVHVVVTA

-1029 VRSGFGSRV
+1029 VRSGFGSRI

-1057 EVPVKPGRGMV
+1057 DVPVKPGRGMV

-1073 RLDADP
+1073 RLDSDP

-1094 TPTNVF
+1094 TPDNVF
-1100 ASDSIVDAVSR
+1100 ECDSVVAAVSR
-1111 LASGQAPPIRRLPA
+1111 LTSAQAPPVRRLPA

-1132 RELAARD
+1132 RELASRD

-1146 GGIVWAISELD
+1146 GGIAWAISELD

-1164 FAENAHLVV
+1164 FAENSHLMV

-1197 PGTSSAL
+1197 PGASSAPPPAPGRPSAQVWLVDPRRQLLTALGSDYVERFAYNLDGVVAMMGEL
-1204 AATGRAALCPGV
+1204 AAALAGREPPPGLSAEELLSRSWWSGPEIFLIVDDIQQLPPGFDSPLHKAVPFVNRAADVGLHVIVTRTFGGWSSAGSDPMLRALHQANAPLLVMDADPDEGFIRGKMKGGPLPRGRGLLMAEDTGV
-1216 AGRPAPSAADRAGL
+1216 FVQVAATE
-1230 RVRREVRLQPR
+1230 VRR
-1241 RRAGD
+1241 
-1246 DERHV
+1246 
-1251 RPSGQPRTTARL
+1251 
-1263 VGGGAAVALLVERS
+1263 
-1277 GDLPDRRR
+1277 
-1285 HTADAGRFRFAAA
+1285 
-1298 QGRRLGDPGRRCR
+1298 
-1311 PARDCHPHVRRLVVR
+1311 
-1326 GQRPDAAGTAPGE
+1326 
-1339 RATTGDGRRP
+1339 
-1349 RRGLHPRQDEG
+1349 
-1360 WPAAPWSRPADG
+1360 
-1372 RGHRCVRP
+1372 
-1380 GGGHR
+1380 
-1385 APQVEA
+1385 
-1391 APPRWGWLACQPQ
+1391 
-1404 RSGNFLSA
+1404 
-1412 NVFDGK
+1412 
-1418 LISGVQSGGSSK
+1418 
-1430 SGICLSHSA
+1430 
-1439 TTMVSSIRAR
+1439 

>member
-10 PEKAPVIKPENIV
+10 PEKPPVIKPENIV
-23 LPTPLSIPPP
+23 LSTPLSIPPP
-33 EGKPWWIVV
+33 EGKPWWLIV
-42 VGVVVI
+42 VGVVVV

-53 MIAMTFASGSHV
+53 MVAMVFASGSHV
-65 FGGVG
+65 FGGIG
-70 AIFPIFMI
+70 SIFPLFMMVGI
-78 GGMAMMMFG
+78 MMMMFRG
-87 GRFGG
+87 MGGG

-117 TAHESADSMDA
+117 TAQESADSMDA

-137 TMLASAVG
+137 NTLAAAVG
-145 SSRMWER
+145 SPRMWER

-210 PKMISLLVEP
+210 PKMVSLLVEP
-220 WYSLIGGREQVL
+220 WYALVGEREQVL
-232 GLMRAIVCQLAF
+232 GLMRAIICQLAF

-253 VVVSSDLEQWDW
+253 IVVSSDLDQWDW
-265 VKWLPHFGDPRRQDA
+265 VKWLPHFGDSRRHDA

-285 MVYSSVRE
+285 MVYTSVRE

-322 HTVIIADVTD
+322 HTVIIADVD
-332 PQWEF
+332 DSQWEY
-337 VKSAEGIDG
+337 VISAEGVDG
-346 VTFFDLTGASMW
+346 VTFFDLTGSSMW
-358 AAVPERT
+358 TDIPERK
-365 LQFDDLGVIE
+365 LQFDKTGVIE
-375 ALPRDRDTWMVIDEK
+375 ALPRDRDTWMVIDDK
-390 PWFFALTDHI
+390 AWFFALTDQV

-412 ARWRLAEAYEEIG
+412 AQWRLAEAYEEIG
-425 QRVAHIGARDIM
+425 QRVAHIGARDILS
-437 AYYGIDDPADIDFGS
+437 YYGIDDPGNIDFDS
-452 LWGSRTDTMGRS
+452 LWASRTDTMGRS

-514 ESLMLGHPPQ
+514 ESLMLSHPPE

-593 VRSRMRARGQDMPP
+593 VRARMRARGQDMAP

-687 NLPAQAGLGYFRR
+687 NLPAQAGLGYFRK
-700 SLEDIVRFQAEFL
+700 SLEDIIRFQAEFL
-713 WRDYISRGITIDGE
+713 WRDYFQPGVSIDGE

-732 VHSIDYVRP
+732 VHSIDYIRP
-741 QLFTNLFTPLEVSV
+741 QLFTNSFTPLEVSV
-755 GGPDLEP
+755 GGPDIEP
-762 VHSNGEVL
+762 VVAQPNGEVL
-770 EAADAEAEDEEEG
+770 ESDDIEGGEDEDEEG
-783 IRTPKVGT
+783 VRTPKVGT

-797 RKIDFEPYRL
+797 RKIKFEPYRL
-807 WQPPLSEPVAIDEL
+807 WQPPLTQPVAIDDL
-821 VNRFIGHQWQQDY
+821 VNRFLGRPWHKEY
-834 GTARDLVFPLGIIDR
+834 GSACNLVFPIGIIDR
-849 PFKHDQP
+849 PYKHDQP

-883 QTLICSAALTHTPEQ
+883 QTLICSAALTHTPQQ

-904 AYSGT
+904 AYSST
-909 ALTTVARLPHVGEVA
+909 ALTTVSRIPHVGEVA

-949 FLEYRIAS
+949 FLECGIAS
-957 MDVFRRRKFGGEAGP
+957 MEMFRRRKFGGEAGP
-972 VPNDGFGDV
+972 VPDDGFGDV

-998 IEQVNLIINQGPSF
+998 IEQVNVIINQGPSF
-1012 GVHVVVSA
+1012 GVHVVVTA

-1029 VRSGFGSRV
+1029 VRSGFGSRI

-1057 EVPVKPGRGMV
+1057 DVPVKPGRGMV

-1073 RLDADP
+1073 RLDSDP

-1094 TPTNVF
+1094 TPDNVF
-1100 ASDSIVDAVSR
+1100 ECDSVVAAVSR
-1111 LASGQAPPIRRLPA
+1111 LTSAQAPPVRRLPA

-1132 RELAARD
+1132 RELASRD

-1146 GGIVWAISELD
+1146 GGIAWAISELD

-1164 FAENAHLVV
+1164 FAENSHLMV

-1197 PGTSSAL
+1197 PGASSAPPPAPGRPSAQVWLVDPRRQLLTALGSDYVERFAYNLDGVVAMMGEL
-1204 AATGRAALCPGV
+1204 AAALAGREPPPGLSAEELLSRSWWSGPEIFLIVDDIQQLPPGFDSPLHKAVPFVNRAADVGLHVIVTRTFGGWSSAGSDPMLRALHQANAPLLVMDADPDEGFIRGKMKGGPLPRGRGLLMAEDTGV
-1216 AGRPAPSAADRAGL
+1216 FVQVAATE
-1230 RVRREVRLQPR
+1230 VRR
-1241 RRAGD
+1241 
-1246 DERHV
+1246 
-1251 RPSGQPRTTARL
+1251 
-1263 VGGGAAVALLVERS
+1263 
-1277 GDLPDRRR
+1277 
-1285 HTADAGRFRFAAA
+1285 
-1298 QGRRLGDPGRRCR
+1298 
-1311 PARDCHPHVRRLVVR
+1311 
-1326 GQRPDAAGTAPGE
+1326 
-1339 RATTGDGRRP
+1339 
-1349 RRGLHPRQDEG
+1349 
-1360 WPAAPWSRPADG
+1360 
-1372 RGHRCVRP
+1372 
-1380 GGGHR
+1380 
-1385 APQVEA
+1385 
-1391 APPRWGWLACQPQ
+1391 
-1404 RSGNFLSA
+1404 
-1412 NVFDGK
+1412 
-1418 LISGVQSGGSSK
+1418 
-1430 SGICLSHSA
+1430 
-1439 TTMVSSIRAR
+1439 

>member
-1 MKRGFARPT
+1 MKPGFARPT
-10 PEKAPVIKPENIV
+10 PEKPPVIKPENIV
-23 LPTPLSIPPP
+23 LSTPLSIPPP
-33 EGKPWWIVV
+33 EGKPWWLIV
-42 VGVVVI
+42 VGVVVV

-53 MIAMTFASGSHV
+53 MVAMVFASGSHV
-65 FGGVG
+65 FGGIG
-70 AIFPIFMI
+70 SIFPLFMMVGI
-78 GGMAMMMFG
+78 MMMMFRG
-87 GRFGG
+87 MGGG

-117 TAHESADSMDA
+117 TDQESADSMDA

-137 TMLASAVG
+137 NTLAAAVG
-145 SSRMWER
+145 SPRMWER

-210 PKMISLLVEP
+210 PKMVSLLVEP
-220 WYSLIGGREQVL
+220 WYALVGEREQVL
-232 GLMRAIVCQLAF
+232 GLMRAIICQLAF

-253 VVVSSDLEQWDW
+253 IVVSSDLDQWDW
-265 VKWLPHFGDPRRQDA
+265 VKWLPHFGDSRRHDA

-285 MVYSSVRE
+285 MVYTSVRE

-322 HTVIIADVTD
+322 HTVIIADVDD
-332 PQWEF
+332 PQWEY
-337 VKSAEGIDG
+337 VISAEGVDG
-346 VTFFDLTGASMW
+346 VTFFDLTGSSMW
-358 AAVPERT
+358 TDIPERK
-365 LQFDDLGVIE
+365 LQFDKTGVIE
-375 ALPRDRDTWMVIDEK
+375 ALPRDRDTWMVIDDK
-390 PWFFALTDHI
+390 AWFFALTDQV

-412 ARWRLAEAYEEIG
+412 AQWRLAEAYEEIG
-425 QRVAHIGARDIM
+425 QRVAHIGARDILS
-437 AYYGIDDPADIDFGS
+437 YYGIDDPGNIDFDS
-452 LWGSRTDTMGRS
+452 LWASRTDTMGRS

-514 ESLMLGHPPQ
+514 ESLMLSHPPE

-593 VRSRMRARGQDMPP
+593 VRARMRARGQDMAP

-687 NLPAQAGLGYFRR
+687 NLPAQAGLGYFRK
-700 SLEDIVRFQAEFL
+700 SLEDIIRFQAEFL
-713 WRDYISRGITIDGE
+713 WRDYFQPGVSIDGE

-732 VHSIDYVRP
+732 VHSIDYIRP
-741 QLFTNLFTPLEVSV
+741 QLFTNSFTPLEVSV
-755 GGPDLEP
+755 GGPDIEP
-762 VHSNGEVL
+762 VVAQPNGEVL
-770 EAADAEAEDEEEG
+770 ESDDIEGGEDEDEEG
-783 IRTPKVGT
+783 VRTPKVGT

-797 RKIDFEPYRL
+797 RKIKFEPYRL
-807 WQPPLSEPVAIDEL
+807 WQPPLTQPVAIDDL
-821 VNRFIGHQWQQDY
+821 VNRFLGRPWHKEY
-834 GTARDLVFPLGIIDR
+834 GSACNLVFPIGIIDR
-849 PFKHDQP
+849 PYKHDQP

-883 QTLICSAALTHTPEQ
+883 QTLICSAALTHTPQQ

-904 AYSGT
+904 AYSST
-909 ALTTVARLPHVGEVA
+909 ALTTVSRIPHVGEVA

-949 FLEYRIAS
+949 FLECGIAS
-957 MDVFRRRKFGGEAGP
+957 MEMFRRRKFGGEAGP
-972 VPNDGFGDV
+972 VPDDGFGDV

-998 IEQVNLIINQGPSF
+998 IEQVNVIINQGPSF
-1012 GVHVVVSA
+1012 GVHVVVTA

-1029 VRSGFGSRV
+1029 VRSGFGSRI

-1057 EVPVKPGRGMV
+1057 DVPVKPGRGMV

-1073 RLDADP
+1073 RLDSDP

-1094 TPTNVF
+1094 TPDNVF
-1100 ASDSIVDAVSR
+1100 ECDSVVAAVSR
-1111 LASGQAPPIRRLPA
+1111 LTSAQAPPVRRLPA

-1132 RELAARD
+1132 RELASRD

-1146 GGIVWAISELD
+1146 GGIAWAISELD

-1164 FAENAHLVV
+1164 FAENSHLMV

-1197 PGTSSAL
+1197 PGASSAPPPAPGRPSAQVWLVDPRRQLLTALGSDYVERFAYNLDGVVAMMGEL
-1204 AATGRAALCPGV
+1204 AAALAGREPPPGLSAEELLSRSWWSGPEIFLIVDDIQQLPPGFDSPLHKAVPFVNRAADVGLHVIVTRTFGGWSSAGSDPMLRALHQANAPLLVMDADPDEGFIRGKMKGGPLPRGRGLLMAEDTGV
-1216 AGRPAPSAADRAGL
+1216 FVQVAATE
-1230 RVRREVRLQPR
+1230 VRR
-1241 RRAGD
+1241 
-1246 DERHV
+1246 
-1251 RPSGQPRTTARL
+1251 
-1263 VGGGAAVALLVERS
+1263 
-1277 GDLPDRRR
+1277 
-1285 HTADAGRFRFAAA
+1285 
-1298 QGRRLGDPGRRCR
+1298 
-1311 PARDCHPHVRRLVVR
+1311 
-1326 GQRPDAAGTAPGE
+1326 
-1339 RATTGDGRRP
+1339 
-1349 RRGLHPRQDEG
+1349 
-1360 WPAAPWSRPADG
+1360 
-1372 RGHRCVRP
+1372 
-1380 GGGHR
+1380 
-1385 APQVEA
+1385 
-1391 APPRWGWLACQPQ
+1391 
-1404 RSGNFLSA
+1404 
-1412 NVFDGK
+1412 
-1418 LISGVQSGGSSK
+1418 
-1430 SGICLSHSA
+1430 
-1439 TTMVSSIRAR
+1439 

>member
-10 PEKAPVIKPENIV
+10 PEKPPVIKPENIV
-23 LPTPLSIPPP
+23 LSTPLSIPPP
-33 EGKPWWIVV
+33 EGKPWWLIV
-42 VGVVVI
+42 VGVVVV

-53 MIAMTFASGSHV
+53 MVAMVFASGSHV
-65 FGGVG
+65 FGGIG
-70 AIFPIFMI
+70 SIFPLFMMVGI
-78 GGMAMMMFG
+78 MMMMFRG
-87 GRFGG
+87 MGGG

-117 TAHESADSMDA
+117 TAQESADSMDA

-137 TMLASAVG
+137 NTLAAAVG
-145 SSRMWER
+145 SPRMWER

-210 PKMISLLVEP
+210 PKMVSLLVEP
-220 WYSLIGGREQVL
+220 WYALVGEREQVL
-232 GLMRAIVCQLAF
+232 GLMRAIICQLAF

-253 VVVSSDLEQWDW
+253 IVVSSDLDQWDW
-265 VKWLPHFGDPRRQDA
+265 VKWLPHFGDSRRHDA

-285 MVYSSVRE
+285 MVYTSVRE

-322 HTVIIADVTD
+322 HTVIIADVDD
-332 PQWEF
+332 PQWEY
-337 VKSAEGIDG
+337 VISAEGVDG
-346 VTFFDLTGASMW
+346 VTFFDLTGSSMW
-358 AAVPERT
+358 TDIPERK
-365 LQFDDLGVIE
+365 LQFDKTGVIE
-375 ALPRDRDTWMVIDEK
+375 ALPRDRDTWMVIDDK
-390 PWFFALTDHI
+390 AWFFALTDQV

-412 ARWRLAEAYEEIG
+412 AQWRLAEAYEEIG
-425 QRVAHIGARDIM
+425 QRVAHIGARDILS
-437 AYYGIDDPADIDFGS
+437 YYGIDDPGNIDFDS
-452 LWGSRTDTMGRS
+452 LWASRTDTMGRS

-514 ESLMLGHPPQ
+514 ESLMLSHPPE

-593 VRSRMRARGQDMPP
+593 VRARMRARGQDMAP

-687 NLPAQAGLGYFRR
+687 NLPAQAGLGYFRK
-700 SLEDIVRFQAEFL
+700 SLEDIIRFQAEFL
-713 WRDYISRGITIDGE
+713 WRDYFQPGVSIDGE

-732 VHSIDYVRP
+732 VHSIDYIRP
-741 QLFTNLFTPLEVSV
+741 QLFTNSFTPLEVSV
-755 GGPDLEP
+755 GGPDIEP
-762 VHSNGEVL
+762 VVAQPNGEVL
-770 EAADAEAEDEEEG
+770 ESDDIEGGEDEDEEG
-783 IRTPKVGT
+783 VRTPKVGT

-797 RKIDFEPYRL
+797 RKIKFEPYRL
-807 WQPPLSEPVAIDEL
+807 WQPPLTQPVAIDDL
-821 VNRFIGHQWQQDY
+821 VNRFLGRPWHKEY
-834 GTARDLVFPLGIIDR
+834 GSACNLVFPIGIIDR
-849 PFKHDQP
+849 PYKHDQP

-883 QTLICSAALTHTPEQ
+883 QTLICSAALTHTPQQ

-904 AYSGT
+904 AYSST
-909 ALTTVARLPHVGEVA
+909 ALTTVSRIPHVGEVA

-949 FLEYRIAS
+949 FLECGIAS
-957 MDVFRRRKFGGEAGP
+957 MEMFRRRKFGGEAGP
-972 VPNDGFGDV
+972 VPDDGFGDV

-998 IEQVNLIINQGPSF
+998 IEQVNVIINQGPSF
-1012 GVHVVVSA
+1012 GVHVVVTA

-1029 VRSGFGSRV
+1029 VRSGFGSRI

-1057 EVPVKPGRGMV
+1057 DVPVKPGRGMV

-1073 RLDADP
+1073 RLDSDP

-1094 TPTNVF
+1094 TPDNVF
-1100 ASDSIVDAVSR
+1100 ECDSVVAAVSR
-1111 LASGQAPPIRRLPA
+1111 LTSAQAPPVRRLPA

-1132 RELAARD
+1132 RELASRD

-1146 GGIVWAISELD
+1146 GGIAWAISELD

-1164 FAENAHLVV
+1164 FAENSHLTV

-1197 PGTSSAL
+1197 PGASSAPPPAPGRPSAQVWLVDPRRQLLTALGSDYVERFAYNLDGVVAMMGEL
-1204 AATGRAALCPGV
+1204 AAALAGREPPPGLSAEELLSRSWWSGPEIFLIVDDIQQLPPGFDSPLHKAVPFVNRAADVGLHVIVTRTFGGWSSAGSDPMLRALHQANAPLLVMDADPDEGFIRGKMKGGPLPRGRGLLMAEDTGV
-1216 AGRPAPSAADRAGL
+1216 FVQVAATE
-1230 RVRREVRLQPR
+1230 VRR
-1241 RRAGD
+1241 
-1246 DERHV
+1246 
-1251 RPSGQPRTTARL
+1251 
-1263 VGGGAAVALLVERS
+1263 
-1277 GDLPDRRR
+1277 
-1285 HTADAGRFRFAAA
+1285 
-1298 QGRRLGDPGRRCR
+1298 
-1311 PARDCHPHVRRLVVR
+1311 
-1326 GQRPDAAGTAPGE
+1326 
-1339 RATTGDGRRP
+1339 
-1349 RRGLHPRQDEG
+1349 
-1360 WPAAPWSRPADG
+1360 
-1372 RGHRCVRP
+1372 
-1380 GGGHR
+1380 
-1385 APQVEA
+1385 
-1391 APPRWGWLACQPQ
+1391 
-1404 RSGNFLSA
+1404 
-1412 NVFDGK
+1412 
-1418 LISGVQSGGSSK
+1418 
-1430 SGICLSHSA
+1430 
-1439 TTMVSSIRAR
+1439 

>member
-10 PEKAPVIKPENIV
+10 PEKPPVIKPENIV
-23 LPTPLSIPPP
+23 LSTPLSIPPP
-33 EGKPWWIVV
+33 EGKPWWLIV
-42 VGVVVI
+42 VGVVVV

-53 MIAMTFASGSHV
+53 MVAMVFASGSHV
-65 FGGVG
+65 FGGIG
-70 AIFPIFMI
+70 SIFPLFMMVGI
-78 GGMAMMMFG
+78 MMMMFRG
-87 GRFGG
+87 MGGG

-117 TAHESADSMDA
+117 TAQESADSMDA

-137 TMLASAVG
+137 NTLAAAVG
-145 SSRMWER
+145 SPRMWER

-210 PKMISLLVEP
+210 PKMVSLLVEP
-220 WYSLIGGREQVL
+220 WYALVGERERVL
-232 GLMRAIVCQLAF
+232 GLMRAIICQLAF

-253 VVVSSDLEQWDW
+253 IVVSSDLDQWDW
-265 VKWLPHFGDPRRQDA
+265 VKWLPHFGDSRRHDA

-285 MVYSSVRE
+285 MVYTSVRE

-322 HTVIIADVTD
+322 HTVIIADVDD
-332 PQWEF
+332 PQWEY
-337 VKSAEGIDG
+337 VISAEGVDG
-346 VTFFDLTGASMW
+346 VTFFDLTGSSMW
-358 AAVPERT
+358 TDIPERK
-365 LQFDDLGVIE
+365 LQFDKTGVIE
-375 ALPRDRDTWMVIDEK
+375 ALPRDRDTWMVIDDK
-390 PWFFALTDHI
+390 AWFFALTDQV

-412 ARWRLAEAYEEIG
+412 AQWRLAEAYEEIG
-425 QRVAHIGARDIM
+425 QRVAHIGARDILS
-437 AYYGIDDPADIDFGS
+437 YYGIDDPGNIDFDS
-452 LWGSRTDTMGRS
+452 LWASRTDTMGRS

-514 ESLMLGHPPQ
+514 ESLMLSHPPE

-593 VRSRMRARGQDMPP
+593 VRARMRARGQDMAP

-687 NLPAQAGLGYFRR
+687 NLPAQAGLGYFRK
-700 SLEDIVRFQAEFL
+700 SLEDIIRFQAEFL
-713 WRDYISRGITIDGE
+713 WRDYFQPGVSIDGE

-732 VHSIDYVRP
+732 VHSIDYIRP
-741 QLFTNLFTPLEVSV
+741 QLFTNSFTPLEVSV
-755 GGPDLEP
+755 GGPDIEP
-762 VHSNGEVL
+762 VVAQPNGEVL
-770 EAADAEAEDEEEG
+770 ESDDIEGGEDEDEEG
-783 IRTPKVGT
+783 VRTPKVGT

-797 RKIDFEPYRL
+797 RKIKFEPYRL
-807 WQPPLSEPVAIDEL
+807 WQPPLTQPVAIDDL
-821 VNRFIGHQWQQDY
+821 VNRFLGRPWHKEY
-834 GTARDLVFPLGIIDR
+834 GSACNLVFPIGIIDR
-849 PFKHDQP
+849 PYKHDQP

-883 QTLICSAALTHTPEQ
+883 QTLICSAALTHTPQQ

-904 AYSGT
+904 AYSST
-909 ALTTVARLPHVGEVA
+909 ALTTVSRIPHVGEVA

-949 FLEYRIAS
+949 FLECGIAS
-957 MDVFRRRKFGGEAGP
+957 MEMFRRRKFGGEAGP
-972 VPNDGFGDV
+972 VPDDGFGDV

-998 IEQVNLIINQGPSF
+998 IEQVNVIINQGPSF
-1012 GVHVVVSA
+1012 GVHVVVTA

-1029 VRSGFGSRV
+1029 VRSGFGSRI

-1057 EVPVKPGRGMV
+1057 DVPVKPGRGMV

-1073 RLDADP
+1073 RLDSDP

-1094 TPTNVF
+1094 TPDNVF
-1100 ASDSIVDAVSR
+1100 ECDSVVAAVCR
-1111 LASGQAPPIRRLPA
+1111 LTSAQAPPVRRLPA

-1132 RELAARD
+1132 RELASRD

-1146 GGIVWAISELD
+1146 GGIAWAISELD

-1164 FAENAHLVV
+1164 FAENSHLMV

-1197 PGTSSAL
+1197 PGASSAPPPAPGRPSAQVWLVDPRRQLLTALGSDYVERFAYNLDGVVAMMGEL
-1204 AATGRAALCPGV
+1204 AAALAGREPPPGLSAEELLSRSWWSGPEIFLIVDDIQQLPPGFDSPLHKAVPFVNRAADVGLHVIVTRTFGGWSSAGSDPMLRALHQANAPLLVMDADPDEGFIRGKMKGGPLPRGRGLLMAEDTGV
-1216 AGRPAPSAADRAGL
+1216 FVQVAATE
-1230 RVRREVRLQPR
+1230 VRR
-1241 RRAGD
+1241 
-1246 DERHV
+1246 
-1251 RPSGQPRTTARL
+1251 
-1263 VGGGAAVALLVERS
+1263 
-1277 GDLPDRRR
+1277 
-1285 HTADAGRFRFAAA
+1285 
-1298 QGRRLGDPGRRCR
+1298 
-1311 PARDCHPHVRRLVVR
+1311 
-1326 GQRPDAAGTAPGE
+1326 
-1339 RATTGDGRRP
+1339 
-1349 RRGLHPRQDEG
+1349 
-1360 WPAAPWSRPADG
+1360 
-1372 RGHRCVRP
+1372 
-1380 GGGHR
+1380 
-1385 APQVEA
+1385 
-1391 APPRWGWLACQPQ
+1391 
-1404 RSGNFLSA
+1404 
-1412 NVFDGK
+1412 
-1418 LISGVQSGGSSK
+1418 
-1430 SGICLSHSA
+1430 
-1439 TTMVSSIRAR
+1439 

>member
-10 PEKAPVIKPENIV
+10 PEKPPVIKPENIV
-23 LPTPLSIPPP
+23 LSTPLSIPPP
-33 EGKPWWIVV
+33 EGKPWWLIV
-42 VGVVVI
+42 VGVVVV

-53 MIAMTFASGSHV
+53 MVAMVFASGSHV
-65 FGGVG
+65 FGGIG
-70 AIFPIFMI
+70 SIFPLFMMVGI
-78 GGMAMMMFG
+78 MMMMFRG
-87 GRFGG
+87 MGGG

-117 TAHESADSMDA
+117 TAQESADSMDA

-137 TMLASAVG
+137 NTLAAAVG
-145 SSRMWER
+145 SPRMWER

-210 PKMISLLVEP
+210 PKMVSLLVEP
-220 WYSLIGGREQVL
+220 WYALVGEREQVL
-232 GLMRAIVCQLAF
+232 GLMRAIICQLAF

-253 VVVSSDLEQWDW
+253 IVVSSDLDQWDW
-265 VKWLPHFGDPRRQDA
+265 VKWLPHFGDSRRHDA

-285 MVYSSVRE
+285 MVYTSVRE

-322 HTVIIADVTD
+322 HTVIIADVDD
-332 PQWEF
+332 PQWEY
-337 VKSAEGIDG
+337 VISAEGVDG
-346 VTFFDLTGASMW
+346 VTFFDLTGSSMW
-358 AAVPERT
+358 TDIPERK
-365 LQFDDLGVIE
+365 LQFDKTGVIE
-375 ALPRDRDTWMVIDEK
+375 ALPRDRDTWMVIDDK
-390 PWFFALTDHI
+390 AWFFALTDQV

-412 ARWRLAEAYEEIG
+412 AQWRLAEAYEEIG
-425 QRVAHIGARDIM
+425 QRVAHIGARDILS
-437 AYYGIDDPADIDFGS
+437 YYGIDDPGNIDFDS
-452 LWGSRTDTMGRS
+452 LWASRTDTMGRS

-514 ESLMLGHPPQ
+514 ESLMLSHPPE

-560 LMERFLDALWGE
+560 LMERFLDALGGE

-593 VRSRMRARGQDMPP
+593 VRARMRARGQDMAP

-687 NLPAQAGLGYFRR
+687 NLPAQAGLGYFRK
-700 SLEDIVRFQAEFL
+700 SLEDIIRFQAEFL
-713 WRDYISRGITIDGE
+713 WRDYFQPGVSIDGE

-732 VHSIDYVRP
+732 VHSIDYIRP
-741 QLFTNLFTPLEVSV
+741 QLFTNSFTPLEVSV
-755 GGPDLEP
+755 GGPDIEP
-762 VHSNGEVL
+762 VVAQPNGEVL
-770 EAADAEAEDEEEG
+770 ESDDIEGGEDEDEEG
-783 IRTPKVGT
+783 VRTPKVGT

-797 RKIDFEPYRL
+797 RKIKFEPYRL
-807 WQPPLSEPVAIDEL
+807 WQPPLTQPVAIDDL
-821 VNRFIGHQWQQDY
+821 VNRFLGRPWHKEY
-834 GTARDLVFPLGIIDR
+834 GSACNLVFPIGIIDR
-849 PFKHDQP
+849 PYKHDQP

-883 QTLICSAALTHTPEQ
+883 QTLICSAALTHTPQQ

-904 AYSGT
+904 AYSST
-909 ALTTVARLPHVGEVA
+909 ALTTVSRIPHVGEVA

-949 FLEYRIAS
+949 FLECGIAS
-957 MDVFRRRKFGGEAGP
+957 MEMFRRRKFGGEAGP
-972 VPNDGFGDV
+972 VPDDGFGDV

-998 IEQVNLIINQGPSF
+998 IEQVNVIINQGPSF
-1012 GVHVVVSA
+1012 GVHVVVTA

-1029 VRSGFGSRV
+1029 VRSGFGSRI

-1057 EVPVKPGRGMV
+1057 DVPVKPGRGMV

-1073 RLDADP
+1073 RLDSDP

-1094 TPTNVF
+1094 TPDNVF
-1100 ASDSIVDAVSR
+1100 ECDSVVAAVSR
-1111 LASGQAPPIRRLPA
+1111 LTSAQAPPVRRLPA

-1132 RELAARD
+1132 RELASRD

-1146 GGIVWAISELD
+1146 GGIAWAISELD

-1164 FAENAHLVV
+1164 FAENSHLMV

-1197 PGTSSAL
+1197 PGASSAPPPAPGRPSAQVWLVDPRRQLLTALGSDYVERFAYNLDGVVAMMGEL
-1204 AATGRAALCPGV
+1204 AAALAGREPPPGLSAEELLSRSWWSGPEIFLIVDDIQQLPPGFDSPLHKAVPFVNRAADVGLHVIVTRTFGGWSSAGSDPMLRALHQANAPLLVMDADPDEGFIRGKMKGGPLPRGRGLLMAEDTGV
-1216 AGRPAPSAADRAGL
+1216 FVQVAATE
-1230 RVRREVRLQPR
+1230 VRR
-1241 RRAGD
+1241 
-1246 DERHV
+1246 
-1251 RPSGQPRTTARL
+1251 
-1263 VGGGAAVALLVERS
+1263 
-1277 GDLPDRRR
+1277 
-1285 HTADAGRFRFAAA
+1285 
-1298 QGRRLGDPGRRCR
+1298 
-1311 PARDCHPHVRRLVVR
+1311 
-1326 GQRPDAAGTAPGE
+1326 
-1339 RATTGDGRRP
+1339 
-1349 RRGLHPRQDEG
+1349 
-1360 WPAAPWSRPADG
+1360 
-1372 RGHRCVRP
+1372 
-1380 GGGHR
+1380 
-1385 APQVEA
+1385 
-1391 APPRWGWLACQPQ
+1391 
-1404 RSGNFLSA
+1404 
-1412 NVFDGK
+1412 
-1418 LISGVQSGGSSK
+1418 
-1430 SGICLSHSA
+1430 
-1439 TTMVSSIRAR
+1439 

>member
-10 PEKAPVIKPENIV
+10 PEKPPVIKPENIV
-23 LPTPLSIPPP
+23 LSTPLSIPPP
-33 EGKPWWIVV
+33 EGKPWWLIV
-42 VGVVVI
+42 VGVVVV

-53 MIAMTFASGSHV
+53 MVAMVFASGSHV
-65 FGGVG
+65 FGGIG
-70 AIFPIFMI
+70 SIFPLFMMVGI
-78 GGMAMMMFG
+78 MMMMFRG
-87 GRFGG
+87 MGGG

-117 TAHESADSMDA
+117 TAQESADSMDA

-137 TMLASAVG
+137 NTLAAAVG
-145 SSRMWER
+145 SPRMWER

-210 PKMISLLVEP
+210 PKMVSLLVEP
-220 WYSLIGGREQVL
+220 WYALVGEREQVL
-232 GLMRAIVCQLAF
+232 GLMRAIICQLAF

-253 VVVSSDLEQWDW
+253 IVVSSDLDQWDW
-265 VKWLPHFGDPRRQDA
+265 VKWLPHFGDSRRHDA

-285 MVYSSVRE
+285 MVYTSVRE

-322 HTVIIADVTD
+322 HTVIIADVDD
-332 PQWEF
+332 PQWEY
-337 VKSAEGIDG
+337 VISAEGVDG
-346 VTFFDLTGASMW
+346 VTFFDLTGSSMW
-358 AAVPERT
+358 TDIPERK
-365 LQFDDLGVIE
+365 LQFDKTGVIE
-375 ALPRDRDTWMVIDEK
+375 ALPRDRDTWMVIDDK
-390 PWFFALTDHI
+390 AWFFALTDQV

-412 ARWRLAEAYEEIG
+412 AQWRLAEAYEEIG
-425 QRVAHIGARDIM
+425 QRVAHIGARDILS
-437 AYYGIDDPADIDFGS
+437 YYGIDDPGNIDFDS
-452 LWGSRTDTMGRS
+452 LWASRTDTMGRS

-514 ESLMLGHPPQ
+514 ESLMLSHPPE

-572 IARRKAICDSAG
+572 IARRKAICDSAA

-593 VRSRMRARGQDMPP
+593 VRARMRARGQDMAP

-687 NLPAQAGLGYFRR
+687 NLPAQAGLGYFRK
-700 SLEDIVRFQAEFL
+700 SLEDIIRFQAEFL
-713 WRDYISRGITIDGE
+713 WRDYFQPGVSIDGE

-732 VHSIDYVRP
+732 VHSIDYIRP
-741 QLFTNLFTPLEVSV
+741 QLFTNSFTPLEVSV
-755 GGPDLEP
+755 GGPDIEP
-762 VHSNGEVL
+762 VVAQPNGEVL
-770 EAADAEAEDEEEG
+770 ESDDIEGGEDEDEEG
-783 IRTPKVGT
+783 VRTPKVGT

-797 RKIDFEPYRL
+797 RKIKFEPYRL
-807 WQPPLSEPVAIDEL
+807 WQPPLTQPVAIDDL
-821 VNRFIGHQWQQDY
+821 VNRFLGRPWHKEY
-834 GTARDLVFPLGIIDR
+834 GSACNLVFPIGIIDR
-849 PFKHDQP
+849 PYKHDQP

-883 QTLICSAALTHTPEQ
+883 QTLICSAALTHTPQQ

-904 AYSGT
+904 AYSST
-909 ALTTVARLPHVGEVA
+909 ALTTVSRIPHVGEVA

-949 FLEYRIAS
+949 FLECGIAS
-957 MDVFRRRKFGGEAGP
+957 MEMFRRRKFGGEAGP
-972 VPNDGFGDV
+972 VPDDGFGDV

-998 IEQVNLIINQGPSF
+998 IEQVNVIINQGPSF
-1012 GVHVVVSA
+1012 GVHVVVTA

-1029 VRSGFGSRV
+1029 VRSGFGSRI

-1057 EVPVKPGRGMV
+1057 DVPVKPGRGMV

-1073 RLDADP
+1073 RLDSDP

-1094 TPTNVF
+1094 TPDNVF
-1100 ASDSIVDAVSR
+1100 ECDSVVAAVSR
-1111 LASGQAPPIRRLPA
+1111 LTSAQAPPVRRLPA

-1132 RELAARD
+1132 RELASRD

-1146 GGIVWAISELD
+1146 GGIAWAISELD

-1164 FAENAHLVV
+1164 FAENSHLMV

-1197 PGTSSAL
+1197 PGASSAPPPAPGRPSAQVWLVDPRRQLLTALGSDYVERFAYNLDGVVAMMGEL
-1204 AATGRAALCPGV
+1204 AAALAGREPPPGLSAEELLSRSWWSGPEIFLIVDDIQQLPPGFDSPLHKAVPFVNRAADVGLHVIVTRTFGGWSSAGSDPMLRALHQANAPLLVMDADPDEGFIRGKMKGGPLPRGRGLLMAEDTGV
-1216 AGRPAPSAADRAGL
+1216 FVQVAATE
-1230 RVRREVRLQPR
+1230 VRR
-1241 RRAGD
+1241 
-1246 DERHV
+1246 
-1251 RPSGQPRTTARL
+1251 
-1263 VGGGAAVALLVERS
+1263 
-1277 GDLPDRRR
+1277 
-1285 HTADAGRFRFAAA
+1285 
-1298 QGRRLGDPGRRCR
+1298 
-1311 PARDCHPHVRRLVVR
+1311 
-1326 GQRPDAAGTAPGE
+1326 
-1339 RATTGDGRRP
+1339 
-1349 RRGLHPRQDEG
+1349 
-1360 WPAAPWSRPADG
+1360 
-1372 RGHRCVRP
+1372 
-1380 GGGHR
+1380 
-1385 APQVEA
+1385 
-1391 APPRWGWLACQPQ
+1391 
-1404 RSGNFLSA
+1404 
-1412 NVFDGK
+1412 
-1418 LISGVQSGGSSK
+1418 
-1430 SGICLSHSA
+1430 
-1439 TTMVSSIRAR
+1439 

>member
-10 PEKAPVIKPENIV
+10 PEKPPVIKPENIV
-23 LPTPLSIPPP
+23 LSTPLSIPPP
-33 EGKPWWIVV
+33 EGKPWWLIV
-42 VGVVVI
+42 VGVVVV

-53 MIAMTFASGSHV
+53 MVAMVFASGSHV
-65 FGGVG
+65 FGGIG
-70 AIFPIFMI
+70 SIFPLFMMVGI
-78 GGMAMMMFG
+78 MMMMFRG
-87 GRFGG
+87 MGGG

-117 TAHESADSMDA
+117 TAQESADSMDA

-137 TMLASAVG
+137 NTLAAAVG
-145 SSRMWER
+145 SPRMWER

-210 PKMISLLVEP
+210 PKMVSLLVEP
-220 WYSLIGGREQVL
+220 WYALVGEREQVL
-232 GLMRAIVCQLAF
+232 GLMRAIICQLAF

-253 VVVSSDLEQWDW
+253 IVVSSDLDQWDW
-265 VKWLPHFGDPRRQDA
+265 VKWLPHFGDSRRHDA

-285 MVYSSVRE
+285 MVYTSVRE

-322 HTVIIADVTD
+322 HTVIIADVDD
-332 PQWEF
+332 PQWEY
-337 VKSAEGIDG
+337 VISAEGVDG
-346 VTFFDLTGASMW
+346 VTFFDLTGSSMW
-358 AAVPERT
+358 TDIPERK
-365 LQFDDLGVIE
+365 LQFDKTGVIE
-375 ALPRDRDTWMVIDEK
+375 ALPRDRDTWMVIDDK
-390 PWFFALTDHI
+390 AWFFALTDQV

-412 ARWRLAEAYEEIG
+412 AQWRLAEAYEEIG
-425 QRVAHIGARDIM
+425 QRVAHIGARDILS
-437 AYYGIDDPADIDFGS
+437 YYGIDDPGNIDFDS
-452 LWGSRTDTMGRS
+452 LWASRTDTMGRS

-514 ESLMLGHPPQ
+514 ESLMLSHPPE

-593 VRSRMRARGQDMPP
+593 VRARMRARGQDMAP

-687 NLPAQAGLGYFRR
+687 NLPAQAGLGYFRK
-700 SLEDIVRFQAEFL
+700 SLEDIIRFQAEFL
-713 WRDYISRGITIDGE
+713 WRDYFQPGVSIDGE

-732 VHSIDYVRP
+732 VHSIDYIRP
-741 QLFTNLFTPLEVSV
+741 QLFTNSFTPLEVSV
-755 GGPDLEP
+755 GGPDIEP
-762 VHSNGEVL
+762 VVAQPNGEVL
-770 EAADAEAEDEEEG
+770 ESDDIEGGEDEDEEG
-783 IRTPKVGT
+783 VRTTKVGT

-797 RKIDFEPYRL
+797 RKIKFEPYRL
-807 WQPPLSEPVAIDEL
+807 WQPPLTQPVAIDDL
-821 VNRFIGHQWQQDY
+821 VNRFLGRPWHKEY
-834 GTARDLVFPLGIIDR
+834 GSACNLVFPIGIIDR
-849 PFKHDQP
+849 PYKHDQP

-883 QTLICSAALTHTPEQ
+883 QTLICSAALTHTPQQ

-904 AYSGT
+904 AYSST
-909 ALTTVARLPHVGEVA
+909 ALTTVSRIPHVGEVA

-949 FLEYRIAS
+949 FLECGIAS
-957 MDVFRRRKFGGEAGP
+957 MEMFRRRKFGGEAGP
-972 VPNDGFGDV
+972 VPDDGFGDV

-998 IEQVNLIINQGPSF
+998 IEQVNVIINQGPSF
-1012 GVHVVVSA
+1012 GVHVVVTA

-1029 VRSGFGSRV
+1029 VRSGFGSRI

-1057 EVPVKPGRGMV
+1057 DVPVKPGRGMV

-1073 RLDADP
+1073 RLDSDP

-1094 TPTNVF
+1094 TPDNVF
-1100 ASDSIVDAVSR
+1100 ECDSVVAAVSR
-1111 LASGQAPPIRRLPA
+1111 LTSAQAPPVRRLPA

-1132 RELAARD
+1132 RELASRD

-1146 GGIVWAISELD
+1146 GGIAWAISELD

-1164 FAENAHLVV
+1164 FAENSHLMV

-1197 PGTSSAL
+1197 PGASSAPPPAPGRPSAQVWLVDPRRQLLTALGSDYVERFAYNLDGVVAMMGEL
-1204 AATGRAALCPGV
+1204 AAALAGREPPPGLSAEELLSRSWWSGPEIFLIVDDIQQLPPGFDSPLHKAVPFVNRAADVGLHVIVTRTFGGWSSAGSDPMLRALHQANAPLLVMDADPDEGFIRGKMKGGPLPRGRGLLMAEDTGV
-1216 AGRPAPSAADRAGL
+1216 FVQVAATE
-1230 RVRREVRLQPR
+1230 VRR
-1241 RRAGD
+1241 
-1246 DERHV
+1246 
-1251 RPSGQPRTTARL
+1251 
-1263 VGGGAAVALLVERS
+1263 
-1277 GDLPDRRR
+1277 
-1285 HTADAGRFRFAAA
+1285 
-1298 QGRRLGDPGRRCR
+1298 
-1311 PARDCHPHVRRLVVR
+1311 
-1326 GQRPDAAGTAPGE
+1326 
-1339 RATTGDGRRP
+1339 
-1349 RRGLHPRQDEG
+1349 
-1360 WPAAPWSRPADG
+1360 
-1372 RGHRCVRP
+1372 
-1380 GGGHR
+1380 
-1385 APQVEA
+1385 
-1391 APPRWGWLACQPQ
+1391 
-1404 RSGNFLSA
+1404 
-1412 NVFDGK
+1412 
-1418 LISGVQSGGSSK
+1418 
-1430 SGICLSHSA
+1430 
-1439 TTMVSSIRAR
+1439 

>member
-1 MKRGFARPT
+1 VKRGFARPT
-10 PEKAPVIKPENIV
+10 PEKPPVIKPENIV

-33 EGKPWWIVV
+33 EGKPWWMVV
-42 VGVVVI
+42 VGVLVV
-48 GLLGG
+48 GLLIG

-65 FGGVG
+65 FGGAG

-78 GGMAMMMFG
+78 GGVAMMMFG

-92 QQQMSRPKLDA
+92 QQQMSRPKLDS

-137 TMLASAVG
+137 DTLSAAVG
-145 SSRMWER
+145 SPRMWER

-210 PKMISLLVEP
+210 PKMVSLLVEP
-220 WYSLIGGREQVL
+220 WYALIGERPQVL

-253 VVVSSDLEQWDW
+253 VVVSSDLEEWDW
-265 VKWLPHFGDPRRQDA
+265 VKWLPHFGDARRQDA

-322 HTVIIADVTD
+322 HTVIIADVVD
-332 PQWEF
+332 PQWEY
-337 VKSAEGIDG
+337 VISAEGVDG
-346 VTFFDLTGASMW
+346 VTFFDLTGSPMW
-358 AAVPERT
+358 TSVPERT
-365 LQFDDLGVIE
+365 LRFDDTGVIE
-375 ALPRDRDTWMVIDEK
+375 ALPRDRDTWMVIDDK
-390 PWFFALTDHI
+390 PWFFALTDQI
-400 SIAEAEEFAQKL
+400 SRAEAEEFSQKL
-412 ARWRLAEAYEEIG
+412 AHWRLAEAYEEIG
-425 QRVAHIGARDIM
+425 QRVAHIGARDIL
-437 AYYGIDDPADIDFGS
+437 AYYGVDDPGQIDFDA
-452 LWGSRTDTMGRS
+452 LWAARTDTMGRS
-464 RLRAPFGNRSDN
+464 RLRIPFGNRSDN

-514 ESLMLGHPPQ
+514 ESLMLAHPPE

-572 IARRKAICDSAG
+572 IARRKSVCDNAG

-593 VRSRMRARGQDMPP
+593 VRARMRARGQDMPP

-713 WRDYISRGITIDGE
+713 WRDYYSRGITIDGDDT
-727 EAPAL
+727 PVL
-732 VHSIDYVRP
+732 VHSIDYIRP
-741 QLFTNLFTPLEVSV
+741 QLFTNSFTPLEVTEA
-755 GGPDLEP
+755 GPDFEP
-762 VHSNGEVL
+762 PPILGNGEVH
-770 EAADAEAEDEEEG
+770 EVDGAESEEDEEH

-791 VIIDQL
+791 EIIHQL

-807 WQPPLSEPVAIDEL
+807 WQPPLTQPVAIDEL
-821 VNRFIGHQWQQDY
+821 VNRFLGRPWDQDY
-834 GTARDLVFPLGIIDR
+834 GSTRDLAFPIGIIDR

-871 LGAGGSGKTTAL
+871 LGAGGAGKTTAL

-898 VQFYCL
+898 IQFYCL
-904 AYSGT
+904 AYSST
-909 ALTTVARLPHVGEVA
+909 ALTTIARLPHVGEVA

-943 RERKRS
+943 RDRKRS
-949 FLEYRIAS
+949 FLEYGIAS

-998 IEQVNLIINQGPSF
+998 IEQVNQIINQGPSF
-1012 GVHVVVSA
+1012 GVHVVVTA

-1029 VRSGFGSRV
+1029 VRSGFGSRI

-1057 EVPVKPGRGMV
+1057 DVPVKPGRGMV

-1073 RLDADP
+1073 RLDSDP

-1085 LVARPALGS
+1085 LIARPALAN
-1094 TPTNVF
+1094 TPDKIF
-1100 ASDSIVDAVSR
+1100 ESDSVVAAVSR
-1111 LASGQAPPIRRLPA
+1111 LASGQAPPVRRLPA

-1139 TRQGVGA
+1139 HRQGVGV
-1146 GGIVWAISELD
+1146 GGIAWAISELD

-1164 FAENAHLVV
+1164 FNENAHLMV

-1197 PGTSSAL
+1197 PGSTTAPTPPAGQPSAQVWLIDPRRQLLTVLGTEYVEKFAYNLDGVQALVGELAAVLAGRQPPPGLSAQELLSRSWWSGPEIFLIVDDVQQLPPGFDSPLHQIAPWVTRAADVGLHVLVTRTFGGWSSAGSDPIL
-1204 AATGRAALCPGV
+1204 RALAQANTPLLVMDADPDEGFIRGKMKGGPLPRGRGLLMAEDTGVFVQVAAT
-1216 AGRPAPSAADRAGL
+1216 
-1230 RVRREVRLQPR
+1230 EV
-1241 RRAGD
+1241 
-1246 DERHV
+1246 
-1251 RPSGQPRTTARL
+1251 
-1263 VGGGAAVALLVERS
+1263 
-1277 GDLPDRRR
+1277 
-1285 HTADAGRFRFAAA
+1285 
-1298 QGRRLGDPGRRCR
+1298 
-1311 PARDCHPHVRRLVVR
+1311 
-1326 GQRPDAAGTAPGE
+1326 
-1339 RATTGDGRRP
+1339 
-1349 RRGLHPRQDEG
+1349 
-1360 WPAAPWSRPADG
+1360 
-1372 RGHRCVRP
+1372 
-1380 GGGHR
+1380 
-1385 APQVEA
+1385 
-1391 APPRWGWLACQPQ
+1391 
-1404 RSGNFLSA
+1404 
-1412 NVFDGK
+1412 
-1418 LISGVQSGGSSK
+1418 SK
-1430 SGICLSHSA
+1430 
-1439 TTMVSSIRAR
+1439 

>member
-10 PEKAPVIKPENIV
+10 PEKPPVIKPENIV
-23 LPTPLSIPPP
+23 LSTPLSIPPP
-33 EGKPWWIVV
+33 EGKPWWLIV
-42 VGVVVI
+42 VGVVVV

-53 MIAMTFASGSHV
+53 MVAMVFASGSHV
-65 FGGVG
+65 FGGIG
-70 AIFPIFMI
+70 SIFPLFMMVGI
-78 GGMAMMMFG
+78 MMMMFRG
-87 GRFGG
+87 MGGG

-117 TAHESADSMDA
+117 TAQESADSMDA

-137 TMLASAVG
+137 NTLAAAVG
-145 SSRMWER
+145 SPRMWER

-210 PKMISLLVEP
+210 PKMVSLLVEP
-220 WYSLIGGREQVL
+220 WYALVGEREQVL
-232 GLMRAIVCQLAF
+232 GLMRAIICQLAF

-253 VVVSSDLEQWDW
+253 IVVSSDLDQWDW
-265 VKWLPHFGDPRRQDA
+265 VKWLPHFGDSRRHDA

-285 MVYSSVRE
+285 MVYTSVRE

-322 HTVIIADVTD
+322 HTVIIADVDD
-332 PQWEF
+332 PQWEY
-337 VKSAEGIDG
+337 VISAEGVDG
-346 VTFFDLTGASMW
+346 VTFFDLTGSSMW
-358 AAVPERT
+358 TDIPERK
-365 LQFDDLGVIE
+365 LQFDKTGVIE
-375 ALPRDRDTWMVIDEK
+375 ALPRDRDTWMVIDDK
-390 PWFFALTDHI
+390 AWFFALTDQV

-412 ARWRLAEAYEEIG
+412 AQWRLAEAYEEIG
-425 QRVAHIGARDIM
+425 QRVAHIGARDILS
-437 AYYGIDDPADIDFGS
+437 YYGIDDPGNIDFDS
-452 LWGSRTDTMGRS
+452 LWASRTDTMGRS

-514 ESLMLGHPPQ
+514 ESLMLSHPPE

-593 VRSRMRARGQDMPP
+593 VRARMRARGQDMAP

-687 NLPAQAGLGYFRR
+687 NLPAQAGLGYFRK
-700 SLEDIVRFQAEFL
+700 SLEDIIRFQAEFL
-713 WRDYISRGITIDGE
+713 WRDYFQPGVSIDGE

-732 VHSIDYVRP
+732 VHSIDYIRP
-741 QLFTNLFTPLEVSV
+741 QLFTNSFTPLEVSV
-755 GGPDLEP
+755 GGPDIEP
-762 VHSNGEVL
+762 VVAQPNGEVL
-770 EAADAEAEDEEEG
+770 ESDDIEGGEDEDEEG
-783 IRTPKVGT
+783 VRTPKVGT

-797 RKIDFEPYRL
+797 RKIKFEPYRL
-807 WQPPLSEPVAIDEL
+807 WQPPLTQPVAIDDL
-821 VNRFIGHQWQQDY
+821 VNRFLGRPWHKEY
-834 GTARDLVFPLGIIDR
+834 GSACNLVFPIGIIDR
-849 PFKHDQP
+849 PYKHDQP

-883 QTLICSAALTHTPEQ
+883 QTLICSAALTHTPQQ

-904 AYSGT
+904 AYSST
-909 ALTTVARLPHVGEVA
+909 ALTTVSRIPHVGEVA

-949 FLEYRIAS
+949 FLECGIAS
-957 MDVFRRRKFGGEAGP
+957 MEMFRRRKFGGEAGP
-972 VPNDGFGDV
+972 VPDDGFGDV

-998 IEQVNLIINQGPSF
+998 IEQVNVIINQGPSF
-1012 GVHVVVSA
+1012 GVHVVVTA

-1029 VRSGFGSRV
+1029 VRSGFGSRI

-1057 EVPVKPGRGMV
+1057 DVPVKPGRGMV

-1073 RLDADP
+1073 RLDSDP

-1094 TPTNVF
+1094 TPDNVF
-1100 ASDSIVDAVSR
+1100 ECDSVVAAVSR
-1111 LASGQAPPIRRLPA
+1111 LTSAQAPPVRRLPA

-1132 RELAARD
+1132 RELASRD

-1146 GGIVWAISELD
+1146 GGIAWAISELD

-1164 FAENAHLVV
+1164 FAENSHLMV

-1197 PGTSSAL
+1197 PGASSAPPPAPGRPSAQVWLVDPRRQLLTALGSDYVERFAYNLDGVVAMMGEL
-1204 AATGRAALCPGV
+1204 AAALAGREPPPGLSAEELLSRLWWSGPEIFLIVDDIQQLPPGFDSPLHKAVPFVNRAADVGLHVIVTRTFGGWSSAGSDPMLRALHQANAPLLVMDADPDEGFIRGKMKGGPLPRGRGLLMAEDTGV
-1216 AGRPAPSAADRAGL
+1216 FVQVAATE
-1230 RVRREVRLQPR
+1230 VRR
-1241 RRAGD
+1241 
-1246 DERHV
+1246 
-1251 RPSGQPRTTARL
+1251 
-1263 VGGGAAVALLVERS
+1263 
-1277 GDLPDRRR
+1277 
-1285 HTADAGRFRFAAA
+1285 
-1298 QGRRLGDPGRRCR
+1298 
-1311 PARDCHPHVRRLVVR
+1311 
-1326 GQRPDAAGTAPGE
+1326 
-1339 RATTGDGRRP
+1339 
-1349 RRGLHPRQDEG
+1349 
-1360 WPAAPWSRPADG
+1360 
-1372 RGHRCVRP
+1372 
-1380 GGGHR
+1380 
-1385 APQVEA
+1385 
-1391 APPRWGWLACQPQ
+1391 
-1404 RSGNFLSA
+1404 
-1412 NVFDGK
+1412 
-1418 LISGVQSGGSSK
+1418 
-1430 SGICLSHSA
+1430 
-1439 TTMVSSIRAR
+1439 

>member
-10 PEKAPVIKPENIV
+10 PEKPPVIKPENIV
-23 LPTPLSIPPP
+23 LSTPLSIPPP
-33 EGKPWWIVV
+33 EGKPWWLIV
-42 VGVVVI
+42 VGVVVV

-53 MIAMTFASGSHV
+53 MVAMVFASGSHV
-65 FGGVG
+65 FGGIGSILPLFMMVG
-70 AIFPIFMI
+70 IM
-78 GGMAMMMFG
+78 MMMFRG
-87 GRFGG
+87 MGGG

-117 TAHESADSMDA
+117 TAQESADSMDA

-137 TMLASAVG
+137 NTLAAAVG
-145 SSRMWER
+145 SPRMWER

-210 PKMISLLVEP
+210 PKMVSLLVEP
-220 WYSLIGGREQVL
+220 WYALVGEREQVL
-232 GLMRAIVCQLAF
+232 GLMRAIICQLAF

-253 VVVSSDLEQWDW
+253 IVVSSDLDQWDW
-265 VKWLPHFGDPRRQDA
+265 VKWLPHFGDSRRHDA

-285 MVYSSVRE
+285 MVYTSVRE

-322 HTVIIADVTD
+322 HTVIIADVDD
-332 PQWEF
+332 PQWEY
-337 VKSAEGIDG
+337 VISAEGVDG
-346 VTFFDLTGASMW
+346 VTFFDLTGSSMW
-358 AAVPERT
+358 TDIPERK
-365 LQFDDLGVIE
+365 LQFDKTGVIE
-375 ALPRDRDTWMVIDEK
+375 ALPRDRDTWMVIDDK
-390 PWFFALTDHI
+390 AWFFALTDQV

-412 ARWRLAEAYEEIG
+412 AQWRLAEAYEEIG
-425 QRVAHIGARDIM
+425 QRVAHIGARDILS
-437 AYYGIDDPADIDFGS
+437 YYGIDDPGNIDFDS
-452 LWGSRTDTMGRS
+452 LWASRTDTMGRS

-514 ESLMLGHPPQ
+514 ESLMLSHPPE

-593 VRSRMRARGQDMPP
+593 VRARMRARGQDMAP

-687 NLPAQAGLGYFRR
+687 NLPAQAGLGYFRK
-700 SLEDIVRFQAEFL
+700 SLEDIIRFQAEFL
-713 WRDYISRGITIDGE
+713 WRDYFQPGVSIDGE

-732 VHSIDYVRP
+732 VHSIDYIRP
-741 QLFTNLFTPLEVSV
+741 QLFTNSFTPLEVSV
-755 GGPDLEP
+755 GGPDIEP
-762 VHSNGEVL
+762 VVAQPNGEVL
-770 EAADAEAEDEEEG
+770 ESDDIEGGEDEDEEG
-783 IRTPKVGT
+783 VRTPKVGT

-797 RKIDFEPYRL
+797 RKIKFEPYRL
-807 WQPPLSEPVAIDEL
+807 WQPPLTQPVAIDDL
-821 VNRFIGHQWQQDY
+821 VNRFLGRPWHKEY
-834 GTARDLVFPLGIIDR
+834 GSACNLVFPIGIIDR
-849 PFKHDQP
+849 PYKHDQP

-883 QTLICSAALTHTPEQ
+883 QTLICSAALTHTPQQ

-904 AYSGT
+904 AYSST
-909 ALTTVARLPHVGEVA
+909 ALTTVSRIPHVGEVA

-949 FLEYRIAS
+949 FLECGIAS
-957 MDVFRRRKFGGEAGP
+957 MEMFRRRKFGGEAGP
-972 VPNDGFGDV
+972 VPDDGFGDV

-998 IEQVNLIINQGPSF
+998 IEQVNVIINQGPSF
-1012 GVHVVVSA
+1012 GVHVVVTA

-1029 VRSGFGSRV
+1029 VRSGFGSRI

-1057 EVPVKPGRGMV
+1057 DVPVKPGRGMV

-1073 RLDADP
+1073 RLDSDP

-1094 TPTNVF
+1094 TPDNVF
-1100 ASDSIVDAVSR
+1100 ECDSVVAAVSR
-1111 LASGQAPPIRRLPA
+1111 LTSAQAPPVRRLPA

-1132 RELAARD
+1132 RELASRD

-1146 GGIVWAISELD
+1146 GGIAWAISELD

-1164 FAENAHLVV
+1164 FAENSHLMV

-1197 PGTSSAL
+1197 PGASSAPPPAPGRPSAQVWLVDPRRQLLTALGSDYVERFAYNLDGVVAMMGEL
-1204 AATGRAALCPGV
+1204 AAALAGREPPPGLSAEELLSRSWWSGPEIFLIVDDIQQLPPGFDSPLHKAVPFVNRAADVGLHVIVTRTFGGWSSAGSDPMLRALHQANAPLLVMDADPDEGFIRGKMKGGPLPRGRGLLMAEDTGV
-1216 AGRPAPSAADRAGL
+1216 FVQVAATE
-1230 RVRREVRLQPR
+1230 VRR
-1241 RRAGD
+1241 
-1246 DERHV
+1246 
-1251 RPSGQPRTTARL
+1251 
-1263 VGGGAAVALLVERS
+1263 
-1277 GDLPDRRR
+1277 
-1285 HTADAGRFRFAAA
+1285 
-1298 QGRRLGDPGRRCR
+1298 
-1311 PARDCHPHVRRLVVR
+1311 
-1326 GQRPDAAGTAPGE
+1326 
-1339 RATTGDGRRP
+1339 
-1349 RRGLHPRQDEG
+1349 
-1360 WPAAPWSRPADG
+1360 
-1372 RGHRCVRP
+1372 
-1380 GGGHR
+1380 
-1385 APQVEA
+1385 
-1391 APPRWGWLACQPQ
+1391 
-1404 RSGNFLSA
+1404 
-1412 NVFDGK
+1412 
-1418 LISGVQSGGSSK
+1418 
-1430 SGICLSHSA
+1430 
-1439 TTMVSSIRAR
+1439 

>member
-10 PEKAPVIKPENIV
+10 PEKPPVIKPENIV
-23 LPTPLSIPPP
+23 LSTPLSIPPP
-33 EGKPWWIVV
+33 EGKPWWLIV
-42 VGVVVI
+42 VGVVVV

-53 MIAMTFASGSHV
+53 MVAMVFASGSHV
-65 FGGVG
+65 FGGIG
-70 AIFPIFMI
+70 SIFPLFMMVGI
-78 GGMAMMMFG
+78 MMMMFRG
-87 GRFGG
+87 MGGG

-117 TAHESADSMDA
+117 TAQESADSMDA

-137 TMLASAVG
+137 NTLAAAVG
-145 SSRMWER
+145 SPRMWER

-210 PKMISLLVEP
+210 PKMVSLLVEP
-220 WYSLIGGREQVL
+220 WYALVGEREQVL
-232 GLMRAIVCQLAF
+232 GLMRAIICQLAF

-253 VVVSSDLEQWDW
+253 IVVSSDLDQWDW
-265 VKWLPHFGDPRRQDA
+265 VKWLPHFGDSRRHDA

-285 MVYSSVRE
+285 MVYTSVRE

-322 HTVIIADVTD
+322 HTVIIADVDD
-332 PQWEF
+332 PQWEY
-337 VKSAEGIDG
+337 VISAEGVDG
-346 VTFFDLTGASMW
+346 VTFFDLTGSSMW
-358 AAVPERT
+358 TDIPERK
-365 LQFDDLGVIE
+365 LQFDKTGVIE
-375 ALPRDRDTWMVIDEK
+375 ALPRDRDTWMVIDDK
-390 PWFFALTDHI
+390 AWFFALTDQV

-412 ARWRLAEAYEEIG
+412 AQWRLAEAYEEIG
-425 QRVAHIGARDIM
+425 QRVAHIGARDILS
-437 AYYGIDDPADIDFGS
+437 YYGIDDPGNIDFDS
-452 LWGSRTDTMGRS
+452 LWASRTDTMGRS

-514 ESLMLGHPPQ
+514 ESLMLSHPPE

-593 VRSRMRARGQDMPP
+593 VRARMRARGQDMAP

-687 NLPAQAGLGYFRR
+687 NLPAQAGLGYFRK
-700 SLEDIVRFQAEFL
+700 SLEDIIRFQAEFL
-713 WRDYISRGITIDGE
+713 WRDYFQPGVSIDGE

-732 VHSIDYVRP
+732 VHSIDYIRP
-741 QLFTNLFTPLEVSV
+741 QLFTNSFTPLEVSV
-755 GGPDLEP
+755 GGPDIEP
-762 VHSNGEVL
+762 VVAQPNGEVL
-770 EAADAEAEDEEEG
+770 ESDDIEGGEDEDEEG
-783 IRTPKVGT
+783 VRTPKVGT

-797 RKIDFEPYRL
+797 RKIKFEPYRL
-807 WQPPLSEPVAIDEL
+807 WQPPLTQPVAIDDL
-821 VNRFIGHQWQQDY
+821 VNRFLGRPWHKEY
-834 GTARDLVFPLGIIDR
+834 GSACNLVFPIGIIDR
-849 PFKHDQP
+849 PYKHDQP
-856 PWTVDTSGPGANVLI
+856 PWTVDTTGPGANVLI

-883 QTLICSAALTHTPEQ
+883 QTLICSAALTHTPQQ

-904 AYSGT
+904 AYSST
-909 ALTTVARLPHVGEVA
+909 ALTTVSRIPHVGEVA

-949 FLEYRIAS
+949 FLECGIAS
-957 MDVFRRRKFGGEAGP
+957 MEMFRRRKFGGEAGP
-972 VPNDGFGDV
+972 VPDDGFGDV

-998 IEQVNLIINQGPSF
+998 IEQVNVIINQGPSF
-1012 GVHVVVSA
+1012 GVHVVVTA

-1029 VRSGFGSRV
+1029 VRSGFGSRI

-1057 EVPVKPGRGMV
+1057 DVPVKPGRGMV

-1073 RLDADP
+1073 RLDSDP

-1094 TPTNVF
+1094 TPDNVF
-1100 ASDSIVDAVSR
+1100 ECDSVVAAVSR
-1111 LASGQAPPIRRLPA
+1111 LTSAQAPPVRRLPA

-1132 RELAARD
+1132 RELASRD

-1146 GGIVWAISELD
+1146 GGIAWAISELD

-1164 FAENAHLVV
+1164 FAENSHLMV

-1197 PGTSSAL
+1197 PGASSAPPPAPGRPSAQVWLVDPRRQLLTALGSDYVERFAYNLDGVVAMMGEL
-1204 AATGRAALCPGV
+1204 AAALAGREPPPGLSAEELLSRSWWSGPEIFLIVDDIQQLPPGFDSPLHKAVPFVNRAADVGLHVIFTRTFGGWSSAGSDPMLRALHQANAPLLVMDADPDEGFIRGKMKGGPLPRGRGLLMAEDTGV
-1216 AGRPAPSAADRAGL
+1216 FVQVAATE
-1230 RVRREVRLQPR
+1230 VRR
-1241 RRAGD
+1241 
-1246 DERHV
+1246 
-1251 RPSGQPRTTARL
+1251 
-1263 VGGGAAVALLVERS
+1263 
-1277 GDLPDRRR
+1277 
-1285 HTADAGRFRFAAA
+1285 
-1298 QGRRLGDPGRRCR
+1298 
-1311 PARDCHPHVRRLVVR
+1311 
-1326 GQRPDAAGTAPGE
+1326 
-1339 RATTGDGRRP
+1339 
-1349 RRGLHPRQDEG
+1349 
-1360 WPAAPWSRPADG
+1360 
-1372 RGHRCVRP
+1372 
-1380 GGGHR
+1380 
-1385 APQVEA
+1385 
-1391 APPRWGWLACQPQ
+1391 
-1404 RSGNFLSA
+1404 
-1412 NVFDGK
+1412 
-1418 LISGVQSGGSSK
+1418 
-1430 SGICLSHSA
+1430 
-1439 TTMVSSIRAR
+1439 

>member
-10 PEKAPVIKPENIV
+10 PEKPPVIKPENIV
-23 LPTPLSIPPP
+23 LSTPLSIPPP
-33 EGKPWWIVV
+33 EGKPWWLIV
-42 VGVVVI
+42 VGVVVV

-53 MIAMTFASGSHV
+53 MVAMVFASGSHV
-65 FGGVG
+65 FGGIG
-70 AIFPIFMI
+70 SIFPLFMMVGI
-78 GGMAMMMFG
+78 MMMMFRG
-87 GRFGG
+87 MGGG

-117 TAHESADSMDA
+117 TAQESADSMDA

-137 TMLASAVG
+137 NTLAAAVG
-145 SSRMWER
+145 SPRMWER

-210 PKMISLLVEP
+210 PKMVSLLVEP
-220 WYSLIGGREQVL
+220 WYALVGEREQVL
-232 GLMRAIVCQLAF
+232 GLMRAIICQLAF

-253 VVVSSDLEQWDW
+253 IVVSSDLDQWDW
-265 VKWLPHFGDPRRQDA
+265 VKWLPHFGDSRRHDA

-285 MVYSSVRE
+285 MVYTSVRE

-322 HTVIIADVTD
+322 HTVIIADVDD
-332 PQWEF
+332 PQWEY
-337 VKSAEGIDG
+337 VISAEGVDG
-346 VTFFDLTGASMW
+346 VTFFDLTGSSMW
-358 AAVPERT
+358 TDIPERK
-365 LQFDDLGVIE
+365 LQFDKTGVIE
-375 ALPRDRDTWMVIDEK
+375 ALPRDRDTWMVIDDK
-390 PWFFALTDHI
+390 AWFFALTDQV

-412 ARWRLAEAYEEIG
+412 AQWRLAEAYEEIG
-425 QRVAHIGARDIM
+425 QRVAHIGARDILS
-437 AYYGIDDPADIDFGS
+437 YYGIDDPGNIDFDS
-452 LWGSRTDTMGRS
+452 LWASRTDTMGRS

-514 ESLMLGHPPQ
+514 ESLMLSHPPE

-593 VRSRMRARGQDMPP
+593 VRARMRARGQDMAP

-687 NLPAQAGLGYFRR
+687 NLPAQAGLGYFRK
-700 SLEDIVRFQAEFL
+700 SLEDIIRFQAEFL
-713 WRDYISRGITIDGE
+713 WRDYFQPGVSIDGE

-732 VHSIDYVRP
+732 VHSIDYIRP
-741 QLFTNLFTPLEVSV
+741 QLFTNSFTPLEVSV
-755 GGPDLEP
+755 GGPDIEP
-762 VHSNGEVL
+762 VVAQPNGEVL
-770 EAADAEAEDEEEG
+770 ESDDIEGGEDEDEEG
-783 IRTPKVGT
+783 VRTPKVGM

-797 RKIDFEPYRL
+797 RKIKFEPYRL
-807 WQPPLSEPVAIDEL
+807 WQPPLTQPVAIDDL
-821 VNRFIGHQWQQDY
+821 VNRFLGRPWHKEY
-834 GTARDLVFPLGIIDR
+834 GSACNLVFPIGIIDR
-849 PFKHDQP
+849 PYKHDQP

-883 QTLICSAALTHTPEQ
+883 QTLICSAALTHTPQQ

-904 AYSGT
+904 AYSST
-909 ALTTVARLPHVGEVA
+909 ALTTVSRIPHVGEVA

-949 FLEYRIAS
+949 FLECGIAS
-957 MDVFRRRKFGGEAGP
+957 MEMFRRRKFGGEAGP
-972 VPNDGFGDV
+972 VPDDGFGDV

-998 IEQVNLIINQGPSF
+998 IEQVNVIINQGPSF
-1012 GVHVVVSA
+1012 GVHVVVTA

-1029 VRSGFGSRV
+1029 VRSGFGSRI

-1057 EVPVKPGRGMV
+1057 DVPVKPGRGMV

-1073 RLDADP
+1073 RLDSDP

-1094 TPTNVF
+1094 TPDNVF
-1100 ASDSIVDAVSR
+1100 ECDSVVAAVSR
-1111 LASGQAPPIRRLPA
+1111 LTSAQAPPVRRLPA

-1132 RELAARD
+1132 RELASRD

-1146 GGIVWAISELD
+1146 GGIAWAISELD

-1164 FAENAHLVV
+1164 FAENSHLMV

-1197 PGTSSAL
+1197 PGASSAPPPAPGRPSAQVWLVDPRRQLLTALGSDYVERFAYNLDGVVAMMGEL
-1204 AATGRAALCPGV
+1204 AAALAGREPPPGLSAEELLSRSWWSGPEIFLIVDDIQQLPPGFDSPLHKAVPFVNRAADVGLHVIFTRTFGGWSSAGSDPMLRALHQANAPLLVMDADPDEGFIRGKMKGGPLPRGRGLLMAEDTGV
-1216 AGRPAPSAADRAGL
+1216 FVQVAATE
-1230 RVRREVRLQPR
+1230 VRR
-1241 RRAGD
+1241 
-1246 DERHV
+1246 
-1251 RPSGQPRTTARL
+1251 
-1263 VGGGAAVALLVERS
+1263 
-1277 GDLPDRRR
+1277 
-1285 HTADAGRFRFAAA
+1285 
-1298 QGRRLGDPGRRCR
+1298 
-1311 PARDCHPHVRRLVVR
+1311 
-1326 GQRPDAAGTAPGE
+1326 
-1339 RATTGDGRRP
+1339 
-1349 RRGLHPRQDEG
+1349 
-1360 WPAAPWSRPADG
+1360 
-1372 RGHRCVRP
+1372 
-1380 GGGHR
+1380 
-1385 APQVEA
+1385 
-1391 APPRWGWLACQPQ
+1391 
-1404 RSGNFLSA
+1404 
-1412 NVFDGK
+1412 
-1418 LISGVQSGGSSK
+1418 
-1430 SGICLSHSA
+1430 
-1439 TTMVSSIRAR
+1439 

>member
-10 PEKAPVIKPENIV
+10 PEKPPVIKPENIV
-23 LPTPLSIPPP
+23 LSTPLSIPPP
-33 EGKPWWIVV
+33 EGKPWWLIV
-42 VGVVVI
+42 VGVVVV

-53 MIAMTFASGSHV
+53 MVAMVFASGSHV
-65 FGGVG
+65 FGGIG
-70 AIFPIFMI
+70 SIFPLFMMVGI
-78 GGMAMMMFG
+78 MMMMFRG
-87 GRFGG
+87 MGGG

-117 TAHESADSMDA
+117 TAQESADSMDA

-137 TMLASAVG
+137 NTLAAAVG
-145 SSRMWER
+145 SPRMWER

-210 PKMISLLVEP
+210 PKMVSLLVEP
-220 WYSLIGGREQVL
+220 WYALVGEREQVL
-232 GLMRAIVCQLAF
+232 GLMRAIICQLAF

-253 VVVSSDLEQWDW
+253 IVVSSDLDQWDW
-265 VKWLPHFGDPRRQDA
+265 VKWLPHFGDSRRHDA

-285 MVYSSVRE
+285 MVYTSVRE

-322 HTVIIADVTD
+322 HTVIIADVDD
-332 PQWEF
+332 PQWEY
-337 VKSAEGIDG
+337 VISAEGVDG
-346 VTFFDLTGASMW
+346 VTFFDLTGSSMW
-358 AAVPERT
+358 TDIPERK
-365 LQFDDLGVIE
+365 LQFDKTGVIE
-375 ALPRDRDTWMVIDEK
+375 ALPRDRDTWMVIDDK
-390 PWFFALTDHI
+390 AWFFALTDQV

-412 ARWRLAEAYEEIG
+412 AQWRLAEAYEEIG
-425 QRVAHIGARDIM
+425 QRVAHIGARDILS
-437 AYYGIDDPADIDFGS
+437 YYGIDDPGNIDFDS
-452 LWGSRTDTMGRS
+452 LWASRTDTMGRS

-514 ESLMLGHPPQ
+514 ESLMLSHPPE

-593 VRSRMRARGQDMPP
+593 VRARMRARGQDMAP

-687 NLPAQAGLGYFRR
+687 NLPAQAGLGYFRK
-700 SLEDIVRFQAEFL
+700 SLEDIIRFQAEFL
-713 WRDYISRGITIDGE
+713 WRDYFQPGVSIDGE

-732 VHSIDYVRP
+732 VHSIDYIRP
-741 QLFTNLFTPLEVSV
+741 QLFTNSFTPLEVSV
-755 GGPDLEP
+755 GGPDIEP
-762 VHSNGEVL
+762 VVAQPNGEVL
-770 EAADAEAEDEEEG
+770 ESDDIEGGEDEDEEG
-783 IRTPKVGT
+783 VRTPKVGT

-797 RKIDFEPYRL
+797 RKIKFEPYRL
-807 WQPPLSEPVAIDEL
+807 WQPPLTQPVAIDDL
-821 VNRFIGHQWQQDY
+821 VKRFLGRPWHKEY
-834 GTARDLVFPLGIIDR
+834 GSACNLVFPIGIIDR
-849 PFKHDQP
+849 PYKHDQP

-883 QTLICSAALTHTPEQ
+883 QTLICSAALTHTPQQ

-904 AYSGT
+904 AYSST
-909 ALTTVARLPHVGEVA
+909 ALTTVSRIPHVGEVA

-949 FLEYRIAS
+949 FLECGIAS
-957 MDVFRRRKFGGEAGP
+957 MEMFRRRKFGGEAGP
-972 VPNDGFGDV
+972 VPDDGFGDV

-998 IEQVNLIINQGPSF
+998 IEQVNVIINQGPSF
-1012 GVHVVVSA
+1012 GVHVVVTA

-1029 VRSGFGSRV
+1029 VRSGFGSRI

-1057 EVPVKPGRGMV
+1057 DVPVKPGRGMV

-1073 RLDADP
+1073 RLDSDP

-1094 TPTNVF
+1094 TPDNVF
-1100 ASDSIVDAVSR
+1100 ECDSVVAAVSR
-1111 LASGQAPPIRRLPA
+1111 LTSAQAPPVRRLPA

-1132 RELAARD
+1132 RELASRD

-1146 GGIVWAISELD
+1146 GGIAWAISELD

-1164 FAENAHLVV
+1164 FAENSHLMV

-1197 PGTSSAL
+1197 PGASSAPPPAPGRPSAQVWLVDPRRQLLTALGSDYVERFAYNLDGVVAMMGEL
-1204 AATGRAALCPGV
+1204 AAALAGREPPPGLSAEELLSRSWWSGPEIFLIVDDIQQLPPGFDSPLHKAVPFVNRAADVGLHVIVTRTFGGWSSAGSDPMLRALHQANAPLLVMDADPDEGFIRGKMKGGPLPRGRGLLMAEDTGV
-1216 AGRPAPSAADRAGL
+1216 FVQVAATE
-1230 RVRREVRLQPR
+1230 VRR
-1241 RRAGD
+1241 
-1246 DERHV
+1246 
-1251 RPSGQPRTTARL
+1251 
-1263 VGGGAAVALLVERS
+1263 
-1277 GDLPDRRR
+1277 
-1285 HTADAGRFRFAAA
+1285 
-1298 QGRRLGDPGRRCR
+1298 
-1311 PARDCHPHVRRLVVR
+1311 
-1326 GQRPDAAGTAPGE
+1326 
-1339 RATTGDGRRP
+1339 
-1349 RRGLHPRQDEG
+1349 
-1360 WPAAPWSRPADG
+1360 
-1372 RGHRCVRP
+1372 
-1380 GGGHR
+1380 
-1385 APQVEA
+1385 
-1391 APPRWGWLACQPQ
+1391 
-1404 RSGNFLSA
+1404 
-1412 NVFDGK
+1412 
-1418 LISGVQSGGSSK
+1418 
-1430 SGICLSHSA
+1430 
-1439 TTMVSSIRAR
+1439 

>member
-10 PEKAPVIKPENIV
+10 PEKPPVIKPENIV
-23 LPTPLSIPPP
+23 LSTPLSIPPP
-33 EGKPWWIVV
+33 EGKPWWLIV
-42 VGVVVI
+42 VGVVVV

-53 MIAMTFASGSHV
+53 MVAMVFASGSHV
-65 FGGVG
+65 FGGIG
-70 AIFPIFMI
+70 SIFPLFMMVGI
-78 GGMAMMMFG
+78 MMMMFRG
-87 GRFGG
+87 MGGG

-117 TAHESADSMDA
+117 TAQESADSMDA

-137 TMLASAVG
+137 NTLAAAVG
-145 SSRMWER
+145 SPRMWER

-210 PKMISLLVEP
+210 PKMVSLLVEP
-220 WYSLIGGREQVL
+220 WYALVGERERVL
-232 GLMRAIVCQLAF
+232 GLMRAIICQLAF

-253 VVVSSDLEQWDW
+253 IVVSSDLDQWDW
-265 VKWLPHFGDPRRQDA
+265 VKWLPHFGDSRRHDA

-285 MVYSSVRE
+285 MVYTSVRE

-322 HTVIIADVTD
+322 HTVIIADVDD
-332 PQWEF
+332 PQWEY
-337 VKSAEGIDG
+337 VISAEGVDG
-346 VTFFDLTGASMW
+346 VTFFDLTGSSMW
-358 AAVPERT
+358 TDIPERK
-365 LQFDDLGVIE
+365 LQFDKTGVIE
-375 ALPRDRDTWMVIDEK
+375 ALPRDRDTWMVIDDK
-390 PWFFALTDHI
+390 AWFFALTDQV

-412 ARWRLAEAYEEIG
+412 AQWRLAEAYEEIG
-425 QRVAHIGARDIM
+425 QRVAHIGARDILS
-437 AYYGIDDPADIDFGS
+437 YYGIDDPGNIDFDS
-452 LWGSRTDTMGRS
+452 LWASRTDTMGRS

-514 ESLMLGHPPQ
+514 ESLMLSHPPE

-593 VRSRMRARGQDMPP
+593 VRARMRARGQDMAP

-687 NLPAQAGLGYFRR
+687 NLPAQAGLGYFRK
-700 SLEDIVRFQAEFL
+700 SLEDIIRFQAEFL
-713 WRDYISRGITIDGE
+713 WRDYFQPGVSIDGE

-732 VHSIDYVRP
+732 VHSIDYIRP
-741 QLFTNLFTPLEVSV
+741 QLFTNSFTPLEVSV
-755 GGPDLEP
+755 GGPDIEP
-762 VHSNGEVL
+762 VVAQPNGEVL
-770 EAADAEAEDEEEG
+770 ESDDIEGGEDEDEEG
-783 IRTPKVGT
+783 VRTPKVGT

-797 RKIDFEPYRL
+797 RKIKFEPYRL
-807 WQPPLSEPVAIDEL
+807 WQPPLTQPVAIDDL
-821 VNRFIGHQWQQDY
+821 VNRFLGRPWHKEY
-834 GTARDLVFPLGIIDR
+834 GSACNLVFPIGIIDR
-849 PFKHDQP
+849 PYKHDQP

-883 QTLICSAALTHTPEQ
+883 QTLICSAALTHTPQQ

-904 AYSGT
+904 AYSST
-909 ALTTVARLPHVGEVA
+909 ALTTVSRIPHVGEVA

-949 FLEYRIAS
+949 FLECGIAS
-957 MDVFRRRKFGGEAGP
+957 MEMFRRRKFGGEAGP
-972 VPNDGFGDV
+972 VPDDGFGDV

-998 IEQVNLIINQGPSF
+998 IEQVNVIINQGPSF
-1012 GVHVVVSA
+1012 GVHVVVTA

-1029 VRSGFGSRV
+1029 VRSGFGSRI

-1057 EVPVKPGRGMV
+1057 DVPVKPGRGMV

-1073 RLDADP
+1073 RLDSDP

-1094 TPTNVF
+1094 TPDNVF
-1100 ASDSIVDAVSR
+1100 ECDSVVAAVSR
-1111 LASGQAPPIRRLPA
+1111 LTSAHAPPVRRLPA

-1132 RELAARD
+1132 RELASRD

-1146 GGIVWAISELD
+1146 GGIAWAISELD

-1164 FAENAHLVV
+1164 FAENSHLMV

-1197 PGTSSAL
+1197 PGASSAPPPAPGRPSAQVWLVDPRRQLLTALGSDYVERFAYNLDGVVAMMGEL
-1204 AATGRAALCPGV
+1204 AAALAGREPPPGLSAEELLSRSWWSGPEIFLIVDDIQQLPPGFDSPLHKAVPFVNRAADVGLHVIVTRTFGGWSSAGSDPMLRALHQANAPLLVMDADPDEGFIRGKMKGGPLPRGRGLLMAEDTGV
-1216 AGRPAPSAADRAGL
+1216 FVQVAATE
-1230 RVRREVRLQPR
+1230 VRR
-1241 RRAGD
+1241 
-1246 DERHV
+1246 
-1251 RPSGQPRTTARL
+1251 
-1263 VGGGAAVALLVERS
+1263 
-1277 GDLPDRRR
+1277 
-1285 HTADAGRFRFAAA
+1285 
-1298 QGRRLGDPGRRCR
+1298 
-1311 PARDCHPHVRRLVVR
+1311 
-1326 GQRPDAAGTAPGE
+1326 
-1339 RATTGDGRRP
+1339 
-1349 RRGLHPRQDEG
+1349 
-1360 WPAAPWSRPADG
+1360 
-1372 RGHRCVRP
+1372 
-1380 GGGHR
+1380 
-1385 APQVEA
+1385 
-1391 APPRWGWLACQPQ
+1391 
-1404 RSGNFLSA
+1404 
-1412 NVFDGK
+1412 
-1418 LISGVQSGGSSK
+1418 
-1430 SGICLSHSA
+1430 
-1439 TTMVSSIRAR
+1439 

>member
-10 PEKAPVIKPENIV
+10 PEKPPVIKPENIV
-23 LPTPLSIPPP
+23 LSTPLSIPPP
-33 EGKPWWIVV
+33 EGKPWWLIV
-42 VGVVVI
+42 VGVVVV

-53 MIAMTFASGSHV
+53 MVAMVFASGSHV
-65 FGGVG
+65 FGGIG
-70 AIFPIFMI
+70 SIFPLFMMVGI
-78 GGMAMMMFG
+78 MMMMFRG
-87 GRFGG
+87 MGGG

-117 TAHESADSMDA
+117 TAQESADSMDA

-137 TMLASAVG
+137 NTLAAAVG
-145 SSRMWER
+145 SPRMWER

-210 PKMISLLVEP
+210 PKMVSLLVEP
-220 WYSLIGGREQVL
+220 WYALVGEREQVL
-232 GLMRAIVCQLAF
+232 GLMRAIICQLAF

-253 VVVSSDLEQWDW
+253 IVVSSDLDQWDW
-265 VKWLPHFGDPRRQDA
+265 VKWLPHFGDSRRHDA

-285 MVYSSVRE
+285 MVYTSVRE

-322 HTVIIADVTD
+322 HTVIIADVDD
-332 PQWEF
+332 PQWEY
-337 VKSAEGIDG
+337 VISAEGVDG
-346 VTFFDLTGASMW
+346 VTFFDLTGSSMW
-358 AAVPERT
+358 TDIPERK
-365 LQFDDLGVIE
+365 LQFDKTGVIE
-375 ALPRDRDTWMVIDEK
+375 ALPRDRDTWMVIDDK
-390 PWFFALTDHI
+390 AWFFALTDQV

-412 ARWRLAEAYEEIG
+412 AQWRLAEAYEEIG
-425 QRVAHIGARDIM
+425 QRVAHIGARDILS
-437 AYYGIDDPADIDFGS
+437 YYGIDDPGNIDFDS
-452 LWGSRTDTMGRS
+452 LWASRTDTMGRS

-514 ESLMLGHPPQ
+514 ESLMLSHPPE

-593 VRSRMRARGQDMPP
+593 VRARMRARGQDMAP

-687 NLPAQAGLGYFRR
+687 NLPAQAGLGYFRK
-700 SLEDIVRFQAEFL
+700 SLEDIIRFQAEFL
-713 WRDYISRGITIDGE
+713 WRDYFQSGVSIDGE

-732 VHSIDYVRP
+732 VHSIDYIRP
-741 QLFTNLFTPLEVSV
+741 QLFTNSFTPLEVSV
-755 GGPDLEP
+755 GGPDIEP
-762 VHSNGEVL
+762 VVAQPNGEVL
-770 EAADAEAEDEEEG
+770 ESDDIEGGEDEDEEG
-783 IRTPKVGT
+783 VRTPKVGT

-797 RKIDFEPYRL
+797 RKIKFEPYRL
-807 WQPPLSEPVAIDEL
+807 WQPPLTQPVAIDDL
-821 VNRFIGHQWQQDY
+821 VNRFLGRPWHKEY
-834 GTARDLVFPLGIIDR
+834 GSACNLVFPIGIIDR
-849 PFKHDQP
+849 PYKHDQP

-883 QTLICSAALTHTPEQ
+883 QTLICSAALTHTPQQ

-904 AYSGT
+904 AYSST
-909 ALTTVARLPHVGEVA
+909 ALTTVSRIPHVGEVA

-949 FLEYRIAS
+949 FLECGIAS
-957 MDVFRRRKFGGEAGP
+957 MEMFRRRKFGGEAGP
-972 VPNDGFGDV
+972 VPDDGFGDV

-998 IEQVNLIINQGPSF
+998 IEQVNVIINQGPSF
-1012 GVHVVVSA
+1012 GVHVVVTA

-1029 VRSGFGSRV
+1029 VRSGFGSRI

-1057 EVPVKPGRGMV
+1057 DVPVKPGRGMV

-1073 RLDADP
+1073 RLDSDP

-1094 TPTNVF
+1094 TPDNVF
-1100 ASDSIVDAVSR
+1100 ECDSVVAAVSR
-1111 LASGQAPPIRRLPA
+1111 LTSAQAPPVRRLPA

-1132 RELAARD
+1132 RELASRD

-1146 GGIVWAISELD
+1146 GGIAWAISELD

-1164 FAENAHLVV
+1164 FAENSHLMV

-1197 PGTSSAL
+1197 PGASSAPPPAPGRPSAQVWLVDPRRQLLTALGSDYVERFAYNLDGVVAMMGEL
-1204 AATGRAALCPGV
+1204 AAALAGREPPPGLSAEELLSRSWWSGPEIFLIVDDIQQLPPGFDSPLHKAVPFVNRAADVGLHVIVTRTFGGWSSAGSDPMLRALHQANAPLLVMDADPDEGFIRGKMKGGPLPRGRGLLMAEDTGV
-1216 AGRPAPSAADRAGL
+1216 FVQVAATE
-1230 RVRREVRLQPR
+1230 VRR
-1241 RRAGD
+1241 
-1246 DERHV
+1246 
-1251 RPSGQPRTTARL
+1251 
-1263 VGGGAAVALLVERS
+1263 
-1277 GDLPDRRR
+1277 
-1285 HTADAGRFRFAAA
+1285 
-1298 QGRRLGDPGRRCR
+1298 
-1311 PARDCHPHVRRLVVR
+1311 
-1326 GQRPDAAGTAPGE
+1326 
-1339 RATTGDGRRP
+1339 
-1349 RRGLHPRQDEG
+1349 
-1360 WPAAPWSRPADG
+1360 
-1372 RGHRCVRP
+1372 
-1380 GGGHR
+1380 
-1385 APQVEA
+1385 
-1391 APPRWGWLACQPQ
+1391 
-1404 RSGNFLSA
+1404 
-1412 NVFDGK
+1412 
-1418 LISGVQSGGSSK
+1418 
-1430 SGICLSHSA
+1430 
-1439 TTMVSSIRAR
+1439 

>member
-10 PEKAPVIKPENIV
+10 PEKPPVIKPENIV
-23 LPTPLSIPPP
+23 LSTPLSIPPP
-33 EGKPWWIVV
+33 EGKPWWLIV
-42 VGVVVI
+42 VGVVVV

-53 MIAMTFASGSHV
+53 MVAMVFASGSHV
-65 FGGVG
+65 FGGIG
-70 AIFPIFMI
+70 SIFPLFMMVGI
-78 GGMAMMMFG
+78 MMMMFRG
-87 GRFGG
+87 MGGG

-117 TAHESADSMDA
+117 TAQESADSMDA

-137 TMLASAVG
+137 NTLAAAVG
-145 SSRMWER
+145 SPRMWER

-210 PKMISLLVEP
+210 PKMVSLLVEP
-220 WYSLIGGREQVL
+220 WYALVGEREQVL
-232 GLMRAIVCQLAF
+232 GLMRAIICQLAF

-253 VVVSSDLEQWDW
+253 IVVSSDLDQWDW
-265 VKWLPHFGDPRRQDA
+265 VKWLPHFGDSRRHDA

-285 MVYSSVRE
+285 MVYTSVRE

-322 HTVIIADVTD
+322 HTVIIADVDD
-332 PQWEF
+332 PQWEY
-337 VKSAEGIDG
+337 VISAEGVDG
-346 VTFFDLTGASMW
+346 VTFFDLTGSSMW
-358 AAVPERT
+358 TDIPERK
-365 LQFDDLGVIE
+365 LQFDKTGVIE
-375 ALPRDRDTWMVIDEK
+375 ALPRDRDTWMVIDDK
-390 PWFFALTDHI
+390 AWFFALTDQV

-412 ARWRLAEAYEEIG
+412 AQWRLAEAYEEIG
-425 QRVAHIGARDIM
+425 QRVAHIGARDILS
-437 AYYGIDDPADIDFGS
+437 YYGIDDPGNIDFDS
-452 LWGSRTDTMGRS
+452 LWASRTDTMGRS

-514 ESLMLGHPPQ
+514 ESLMLSHPPE

-593 VRSRMRARGQDMPP
+593 VRARMRARGQDMAP

-687 NLPAQAGLGYFRR
+687 NLPAQAGLGYFRK
-700 SLEDIVRFQAEFL
+700 SLEDIIRFQAEFL
-713 WRDYISRGITIDGE
+713 WRDYFQPGVSIDGE

-732 VHSIDYVRP
+732 VHSIDYIRP
-741 QLFTNLFTPLEVSV
+741 QLFTNSFTPLEVSV
-755 GGPDLEP
+755 GGPDIEP
-762 VHSNGEVL
+762 VVAQPNGEVL
-770 EAADAEAEDEEEG
+770 ESDDIEGGEDEDEEG
-783 IRTPKVGT
+783 VRTPKVGT

-797 RKIDFEPYRL
+797 RKIKFEPYRL
-807 WQPPLSEPVAIDEL
+807 WQTPLTQPVAIDDL
-821 VNRFIGHQWQQDY
+821 VNRFLGRPWHKEY
-834 GTARDLVFPLGIIDR
+834 GSACNLVFPIGIIDR
-849 PFKHDQP
+849 PYKHDQP

-883 QTLICSAALTHTPEQ
+883 QTLICSAALTHTPQQ

-904 AYSGT
+904 AYSST
-909 ALTTVARLPHVGEVA
+909 ALTTVSRIPHVGEVA

-949 FLEYRIAS
+949 FLECGIAS
-957 MDVFRRRKFGGEAGP
+957 MEMFRRRKFGGEAGP
-972 VPNDGFGDV
+972 VPDDGFGDV

-998 IEQVNLIINQGPSF
+998 IEQVNVIINQGPSF
-1012 GVHVVVSA
+1012 GVHVVVTA

-1029 VRSGFGSRV
+1029 VRSGFGSRI

-1057 EVPVKPGRGMV
+1057 DVPVKPGRGMV

-1073 RLDADP
+1073 RLDSDP

-1094 TPTNVF
+1094 TPDNVF
-1100 ASDSIVDAVSR
+1100 ECDSVVAAVSR
-1111 LASGQAPPIRRLPA
+1111 LTSAQAPPVRRLPA

-1132 RELAARD
+1132 RELASRD

-1146 GGIVWAISELD
+1146 GGIAWAISELD

-1164 FAENAHLVV
+1164 FAENSHLMV

-1197 PGTSSAL
+1197 PGASSAPPPAPGRPSAQVWLVDPRRQLLTALGSDYVERFAYNLDGVVAMMGEL
-1204 AATGRAALCPGV
+1204 AAALAGREPPPGLSAEELLSRSWWSGPEIFLIVDDIQQLPPGFDSPLHKAVPFVNRAADVGLHVIVTRTFGGWSSAGSDPMLRALHQANAPLLVMDADPDEGFIRGKMKGGPLPRGRGLLMAEDTGV
-1216 AGRPAPSAADRAGL
+1216 FVQVAATE
-1230 RVRREVRLQPR
+1230 VRR
-1241 RRAGD
+1241 
-1246 DERHV
+1246 
-1251 RPSGQPRTTARL
+1251 
-1263 VGGGAAVALLVERS
+1263 
-1277 GDLPDRRR
+1277 
-1285 HTADAGRFRFAAA
+1285 
-1298 QGRRLGDPGRRCR
+1298 
-1311 PARDCHPHVRRLVVR
+1311 
-1326 GQRPDAAGTAPGE
+1326 
-1339 RATTGDGRRP
+1339 
-1349 RRGLHPRQDEG
+1349 
-1360 WPAAPWSRPADG
+1360 
-1372 RGHRCVRP
+1372 
-1380 GGGHR
+1380 
-1385 APQVEA
+1385 
-1391 APPRWGWLACQPQ
+1391 
-1404 RSGNFLSA
+1404 
-1412 NVFDGK
+1412 
-1418 LISGVQSGGSSK
+1418 
-1430 SGICLSHSA
+1430 
-1439 TTMVSSIRAR
+1439 

>member
-1 MKRGFARPT
+1 M
-10 PEKAPVIKPENIV
+10 
-23 LPTPLSIPPP
+23 
-33 EGKPWWIVV
+33 
-42 VGVVVI
+42 VGVVVV

-53 MIAMTFASGSHV
+53 MVAMVFASGSHV
-65 FGGVG
+65 FGGIG
-70 AIFPIFMI
+70 SIFPLFMMVGI
-78 GGMAMMMFG
+78 MMMMFRG
-87 GRFGG
+87 MGGG

-117 TAHESADSMDA
+117 TAQESADSMDA

-137 TMLASAVG
+137 NTLAAAVG
-145 SSRMWER
+145 SPRMWER

-210 PKMISLLVEP
+210 PKMVSLLVEP
-220 WYSLIGGREQVL
+220 WYALVGERERVL
-232 GLMRAIVCQLAF
+232 GLMRAIICQLAF

-253 VVVSSDLEQWDW
+253 IVVSSDLDQWDW
-265 VKWLPHFGDPRRQDA
+265 VKWLPHFGDSRRHDA

-285 MVYSSVRE
+285 MVYTSVRE

-322 HTVIIADVTD
+322 HTVIIADVDD
-332 PQWEF
+332 PQWEY
-337 VKSAEGIDG
+337 VISAEGVDG
-346 VTFFDLTGASMW
+346 VTFFDLTGSSMW
-358 AAVPERT
+358 TDIPERK
-365 LQFDDLGVIE
+365 LQFDKTGVIE
-375 ALPRDRDTWMVIDEK
+375 ALPRDRDTWMVIDDK
-390 PWFFALTDHI
+390 AWFFALTDQV

-412 ARWRLAEAYEEIG
+412 AQWRLAEAYEEIG
-425 QRVAHIGARDIM
+425 QRVAHIGARDILS
-437 AYYGIDDPADIDFGS
+437 YYGIDDPGNIDFDS
-452 LWGSRTDTMGRS
+452 LWASRTDTMGRS

-514 ESLMLGHPPQ
+514 ESLMLSHPPE

-593 VRSRMRARGQDMPP
+593 VRARMRARGQDMAP

-687 NLPAQAGLGYFRR
+687 NLPAQAGLGYFRK
-700 SLEDIVRFQAEFL
+700 SLEDIIRFQAEFL
-713 WRDYISRGITIDGE
+713 WRDYFQPGVSIDGE

-732 VHSIDYVRP
+732 VHSIDYIRP
-741 QLFTNLFTPLEVSV
+741 QLFTNSFTPLEVSV
-755 GGPDLEP
+755 GGPDIEP
-762 VHSNGEVL
+762 VVAQPNGEVL
-770 EAADAEAEDEEEG
+770 ESDDIEGGEDEDEEG
-783 IRTPKVGT
+783 VRTPKVGT

-797 RKIDFEPYRL
+797 RKIKFEPYRL
-807 WQPPLSEPVAIDEL
+807 WQPPLTQPVAIDDL
-821 VNRFIGHQWQQDY
+821 VNRFLGRPWHKEY
-834 GTARDLVFPLGIIDR
+834 GSACNLVFPIGIIDR
-849 PFKHDQP
+849 PYKHDQP

-883 QTLICSAALTHTPEQ
+883 QTLICSAALTHTPQQ

-904 AYSGT
+904 AYSST
-909 ALTTVARLPHVGEVA
+909 ALTTVSRIPHVGEVA

-949 FLEYRIAS
+949 FLECGIAS
-957 MDVFRRRKFGGEAGP
+957 MEMFRRRKFGGEAGP
-972 VPNDGFGDV
+972 VPDDGFGDV

-998 IEQVNLIINQGPSF
+998 IEQVNVIINQGPSF
-1012 GVHVVVSA
+1012 GVHVVVTA

-1029 VRSGFGSRV
+1029 VRSGFGSRI

-1057 EVPVKPGRGMV
+1057 DVPVKPGRGMV

-1073 RLDADP
+1073 RLDSDP

-1094 TPTNVF
+1094 TPDNVF
-1100 ASDSIVDAVSR
+1100 ECDSVVAAVSR
-1111 LASGQAPPIRRLPA
+1111 LTSAQAPPVRRLPA

-1132 RELAARD
+1132 RELASRD

-1146 GGIVWAISELD
+1146 GGIAWAISELD

-1164 FAENAHLVV
+1164 FAENSHLMV

-1197 PGTSSAL
+1197 PGASSAPPPAPGRPSAQVWLVDPRRQLLTALGSDYVERFAYNLDGVVAMMGEL
-1204 AATGRAALCPGV
+1204 AAALAGREPPPGLSAEELLSRSWWSGPEIFLIVDDIQQLPPGFDSPLHKAVPFVNRAADVGLHVIVTRTFGGWSSAGSDPMLRALHQANAPLLVMDADPDEGFIRGKMKGGPLPRGRGLLMAEDTGV
-1216 AGRPAPSAADRAGL
+1216 FVQVAATE
-1230 RVRREVRLQPR
+1230 VRR
-1241 RRAGD
+1241 
-1246 DERHV
+1246 
-1251 RPSGQPRTTARL
+1251 
-1263 VGGGAAVALLVERS
+1263 
-1277 GDLPDRRR
+1277 
-1285 HTADAGRFRFAAA
+1285 
-1298 QGRRLGDPGRRCR
+1298 
-1311 PARDCHPHVRRLVVR
+1311 
-1326 GQRPDAAGTAPGE
+1326 
-1339 RATTGDGRRP
+1339 
-1349 RRGLHPRQDEG
+1349 
-1360 WPAAPWSRPADG
+1360 
-1372 RGHRCVRP
+1372 
-1380 GGGHR
+1380 
-1385 APQVEA
+1385 
-1391 APPRWGWLACQPQ
+1391 
-1404 RSGNFLSA
+1404 
-1412 NVFDGK
+1412 
-1418 LISGVQSGGSSK
+1418 
-1430 SGICLSHSA
+1430 
-1439 TTMVSSIRAR
+1439 

>member
-10 PEKAPVIKPENIV
+10 PEKPPVIKPENIV
-23 LPTPLSIPPP
+23 LSTPLSIPPP
-33 EGKPWWIVV
+33 EGKPWWLIV
-42 VGVVVI
+42 VGVVVV

-53 MIAMTFASGSHV
+53 MVAMVFASGSHV
-65 FGGVG
+65 FGGIG
-70 AIFPIFMI
+70 SIFPLFMMVGI
-78 GGMAMMMFG
+78 MMMMFRG
-87 GRFGG
+87 MGGG

-117 TAHESADSMDA
+117 TAQESADSMDA

-137 TMLASAVG
+137 NTLAAAVG
-145 SSRMWER
+145 SPRMWER

-210 PKMISLLVEP
+210 PKMVSLLVEP
-220 WYSLIGGREQVL
+220 WYALVGEREQVL
-232 GLMRAIVCQLAF
+232 GLMRAIICQLAF

-253 VVVSSDLEQWDW
+253 IVVSSDLDQWDW
-265 VKWLPHFGDPRRQDA
+265 VKWLPHFGDSRRHDA

-285 MVYSSVRE
+285 MVYTSVRE

-322 HTVIIADVTD
+322 HTVIIADVDD
-332 PQWEF
+332 PQWEY
-337 VKSAEGIDG
+337 VISAEGVDG
-346 VTFFDLTGASMW
+346 VTFFDLTGSSMW
-358 AAVPERT
+358 TDIPERK
-365 LQFDDLGVIE
+365 LQFDKTGVIE
-375 ALPRDRDTWMVIDEK
+375 ALPRDRDTWMVIDDK
-390 PWFFALTDHI
+390 AWFFALTDQV

-412 ARWRLAEAYEEIG
+412 AQWRLAEAYEEIG
-425 QRVAHIGARDIM
+425 QRVAHIGARDILS
-437 AYYGIDDPADIDFGS
+437 YYGIDDPGNIDFDS
-452 LWGSRTDTMGRS
+452 LWASRTDTMGRS

-514 ESLMLGHPPQ
+514 ESLMLSHPPE

-593 VRSRMRARGQDMPP
+593 VRARMRARGQDMAP

-621 FRIMPTAVDVLDSI
+621 FRIVPTAVDVLDSI

-687 NLPAQAGLGYFRR
+687 NLPAQAGLGYFRK
-700 SLEDIVRFQAEFL
+700 SLEDIIRFQAEFL
-713 WRDYISRGITIDGE
+713 WRDYFQPGVSIDGE

-732 VHSIDYVRP
+732 VHSIDYIRP
-741 QLFTNLFTPLEVSV
+741 QLFTNSFTPLEVSV
-755 GGPDLEP
+755 GGPDIEP
-762 VHSNGEVL
+762 VVAQPNGEVL
-770 EAADAEAEDEEEG
+770 ESDDIEGGEDEDEEG
-783 IRTPKVGT
+783 VRTPKVGT

-797 RKIDFEPYRL
+797 RKIKFEPYRL
-807 WQPPLSEPVAIDEL
+807 WQPPLTQPVAIDDL
-821 VNRFIGHQWQQDY
+821 VNRFLGRPWHKEY
-834 GTARDLVFPLGIIDR
+834 GSACNLVFPIGIIDR
-849 PFKHDQP
+849 PYKHDQP

-883 QTLICSAALTHTPEQ
+883 QTLICSAALTHTPQQ

-904 AYSGT
+904 AYSST
-909 ALTTVARLPHVGEVA
+909 ALTTVSRIPHVGEVA

-949 FLEYRIAS
+949 FLECGIAS
-957 MDVFRRRKFGGEAGP
+957 MEMFRRRKFGGEAGP
-972 VPNDGFGDV
+972 VPDDGFGDV

-998 IEQVNLIINQGPSF
+998 IEQVNVIINQGPSF
-1012 GVHVVVSA
+1012 GVHVVVTA

-1029 VRSGFGSRV
+1029 VRSGFGSRI

-1057 EVPVKPGRGMV
+1057 DVPVKPGRGMV

-1073 RLDADP
+1073 RLDSDP

-1094 TPTNVF
+1094 TPDNVF
-1100 ASDSIVDAVSR
+1100 ECDSVVAAVSR
-1111 LASGQAPPIRRLPA
+1111 LTSAQAPPVRRLPA

-1132 RELAARD
+1132 RELASRD

-1146 GGIVWAISELD
+1146 GGIAWAISELD

-1164 FAENAHLVV
+1164 FAENSHLMV

-1197 PGTSSAL
+1197 PGASSAPPPAPGRPSAQVWLVDPRRQLLTALGSDYVERFAYNLDGVVAMMGEL
-1204 AATGRAALCPGV
+1204 AAALAGREPPPGLSAEELLSRSWWSGPEIFLIVDDIQQLPPGFDSPLHKAVPFVNRAADVGLHVIFTRTFGGWSSAGSDPMLRALHQANAPLLVMDADPDEGFIRGKMKGGPLPRGRGLLMAEDTGV
-1216 AGRPAPSAADRAGL
+1216 FVQVAATE
-1230 RVRREVRLQPR
+1230 VRR
-1241 RRAGD
+1241 
-1246 DERHV
+1246 
-1251 RPSGQPRTTARL
+1251 
-1263 VGGGAAVALLVERS
+1263 
-1277 GDLPDRRR
+1277 
-1285 HTADAGRFRFAAA
+1285 
-1298 QGRRLGDPGRRCR
+1298 
-1311 PARDCHPHVRRLVVR
+1311 
-1326 GQRPDAAGTAPGE
+1326 
-1339 RATTGDGRRP
+1339 
-1349 RRGLHPRQDEG
+1349 
-1360 WPAAPWSRPADG
+1360 
-1372 RGHRCVRP
+1372 
-1380 GGGHR
+1380 
-1385 APQVEA
+1385 
-1391 APPRWGWLACQPQ
+1391 
-1404 RSGNFLSA
+1404 
-1412 NVFDGK
+1412 
-1418 LISGVQSGGSSK
+1418 
-1430 SGICLSHSA
+1430 
-1439 TTMVSSIRAR
+1439 

>member
-10 PEKAPVIKPENIV
+10 PEKPPVIKPENIV
-23 LPTPLSIPPP
+23 LSTPLSIPPP
-33 EGKPWWIVV
+33 EGKPWWLIV
-42 VGVVVI
+42 VGVVVV

-53 MIAMTFASGSHV
+53 MVAMVFASGSHV
-65 FGGVG
+65 FGGIG
-70 AIFPIFMI
+70 SIFPLFMMVGI
-78 GGMAMMMFG
+78 MMMMFRG
-87 GRFGG
+87 MGGG

-117 TAHESADSMDA
+117 TAQESADSMDA

-137 TMLASAVG
+137 NTLAAAVG
-145 SSRMWER
+145 SPRMWER

-210 PKMISLLVEP
+210 PKMVSLLVEP
-220 WYSLIGGREQVL
+220 WYALVGEREQVL
-232 GLMRAIVCQLAF
+232 GLMRAIICQLAF

-253 VVVSSDLEQWDW
+253 IVVSSDLDQWDW
-265 VKWLPHFGDPRRQDA
+265 VKWLPHFGDSRRHDA

-285 MVYSSVRE
+285 MVYTSVRE

-322 HTVIIADVTD
+322 HTVIIADVDD
-332 PQWEF
+332 PQWEY
-337 VKSAEGIDG
+337 VISAEGVDG
-346 VTFFDLTGASMW
+346 VTFFDLTGSSMW
-358 AAVPERT
+358 TDIPERK
-365 LQFDDLGVIE
+365 LQFDKTGVIE
-375 ALPRDRDTWMVIDEK
+375 ALPRDRDTWMVIDDK
-390 PWFFALTDHI
+390 AWFFALTDQV

-412 ARWRLAEAYEEIG
+412 AQWRLAEAYEEIG
-425 QRVAHIGARDIM
+425 QRVAHIGARDILS
-437 AYYGIDDPADIDFGS
+437 YYGIDDPGNIDFDS
-452 LWGSRTDTMGRS
+452 LWASRTDTMGRS

-514 ESLMLGHPPQ
+514 ESLMLSHPPE

-593 VRSRMRARGQDMPP
+593 VRARMRARGQDMAP

-687 NLPAQAGLGYFRR
+687 NLPAQAGLGYFRK
-700 SLEDIVRFQAEFL
+700 SLEDIIRFQAEFL
-713 WRDYISRGITIDGE
+713 WRDYFQPGVSIDGE

-732 VHSIDYVRP
+732 VHSIDYIRP
-741 QLFTNLFTPLEVSV
+741 QLFTNSFTPLEVSV
-755 GGPDLEP
+755 GGPDIEP
-762 VHSNGEVL
+762 VVAQPNGEVL
-770 EAADAEAEDEEEG
+770 ESDDIEGGEDEDEEG
-783 IRTPKVGT
+783 VRTPKVGT

-797 RKIDFEPYRL
+797 RKIKFEPYRL
-807 WQPPLSEPVAIDEL
+807 WQPPLTQPVAIDDL
-821 VNRFIGHQWQQDY
+821 VNRFLGRPWHKEY
-834 GTARDLVFPLGIIDR
+834 GSACNLVFPIGIIDR
-849 PFKHDQP
+849 PYKHDQP

-883 QTLICSAALTHTPEQ
+883 QTLICSAALTHTPQQ

-904 AYSGT
+904 AYSST
-909 ALTTVARLPHVGEVA
+909 ALTTVSRIPHVGEVA

-949 FLEYRIAS
+949 FLECGIAS
-957 MDVFRRRKFGGEAGP
+957 MEMFRRRKFGGEAGP
-972 VPNDGFGDV
+972 VPDDGFGDV

-998 IEQVNLIINQGPSF
+998 IEQVNVIINQGPSF
-1012 GVHVVVSA
+1012 GVHVVVTA

-1029 VRSGFGSRV
+1029 VRSGFGSRI

-1057 EVPVKPGRGMV
+1057 DVPVKPGRGMV

-1073 RLDADP
+1073 RLDSDP

-1094 TPTNVF
+1094 TPDNVF
-1100 ASDSIVDAVSR
+1100 ECDSVVAAVWR
-1111 LASGQAPPIRRLPA
+1111 LTSAQAPPVRRLPA

-1132 RELAARD
+1132 RELASRD

-1146 GGIVWAISELD
+1146 GGIAWAISELD

-1164 FAENAHLVV
+1164 FAENSHLMV

-1197 PGTSSAL
+1197 PGASSAPPPAPGRPSAQVWLVDPRRQLLTALGSDYVERFAYNLDGVVAMMGEL
-1204 AATGRAALCPGV
+1204 AAALAGREPPPGLSAEELLSRSWWSGPEIFLIVDDIQQLPPGFDSPLHKAVPFVNRAADVGLHVIVTRTFGGWSSAGSDPMLRALHQANAPLLVMDADPDEGFIRGKMKGGPLPRGRGLLMAEDTGV
-1216 AGRPAPSAADRAGL
+1216 FVQVAATE
-1230 RVRREVRLQPR
+1230 VRR
-1241 RRAGD
+1241 
-1246 DERHV
+1246 
-1251 RPSGQPRTTARL
+1251 
-1263 VGGGAAVALLVERS
+1263 
-1277 GDLPDRRR
+1277 
-1285 HTADAGRFRFAAA
+1285 
-1298 QGRRLGDPGRRCR
+1298 
-1311 PARDCHPHVRRLVVR
+1311 
-1326 GQRPDAAGTAPGE
+1326 
-1339 RATTGDGRRP
+1339 
-1349 RRGLHPRQDEG
+1349 
-1360 WPAAPWSRPADG
+1360 
-1372 RGHRCVRP
+1372 
-1380 GGGHR
+1380 
-1385 APQVEA
+1385 
-1391 APPRWGWLACQPQ
+1391 
-1404 RSGNFLSA
+1404 
-1412 NVFDGK
+1412 
-1418 LISGVQSGGSSK
+1418 
-1430 SGICLSHSA
+1430 
-1439 TTMVSSIRAR
+1439 

>member
-10 PEKAPVIKPENIV
+10 PEKPPVIKPENIV
-23 LPTPLSIPPP
+23 LSTPLSIPPP
-33 EGKPWWIVV
+33 EGKPWWLIV
-42 VGVVVI
+42 VGVVVV

-53 MIAMTFASGSHV
+53 MVAMVFASGSHV
-65 FGGVG
+65 FGGIG
-70 AIFPIFMI
+70 SIFPLFMMVGI
-78 GGMAMMMFG
+78 MMMMFRG
-87 GRFGG
+87 MGGG

-117 TAHESADSMDA
+117 TAQESADSMDA

-137 TMLASAVG
+137 NTLAAAVG
-145 SSRMWER
+145 SPRMWER

-210 PKMISLLVEP
+210 PKMVSLLVEP
-220 WYSLIGGREQVL
+220 WYALVGEREQVL
-232 GLMRAIVCQLAF
+232 GLMRAIICQLAF

-253 VVVSSDLEQWDW
+253 IVVSSDLDQWDW
-265 VKWLPHFGDPRRQDA
+265 VKWLPHFGDSRRHDA

-285 MVYSSVRE
+285 MVYTSVRE

-322 HTVIIADVTD
+322 HTVIIADVDD
-332 PQWEF
+332 PQWEY
-337 VKSAEGIDG
+337 VISAEGVDG
-346 VTFFDLTGASMW
+346 VTFFDLTGSSMW
-358 AAVPERT
+358 TDIPERK
-365 LQFDDLGVIE
+365 LQFDKTGVIE
-375 ALPRDRDTWMVIDEK
+375 ALPRDRDTWMVIDDK
-390 PWFFALTDHI
+390 AWFFALTDQV

-412 ARWRLAEAYEEIG
+412 AQWRLAEAYEEIG
-425 QRVAHIGARDIM
+425 QRVAHIGARDILS
-437 AYYGIDDPADIDFGS
+437 YYGIDDPGNIDFDS
-452 LWGSRTDTMGRS
+452 LWASRTDTMGRS

-514 ESLMLGHPPQ
+514 ESLMLSHPPE

-593 VRSRMRARGQDMPP
+593 VRARMRARGQDMAP

-687 NLPAQAGLGYFRR
+687 NLPAQAGLGYFRK
-700 SLEDIVRFQAEFL
+700 SLEDIIRFQAEFL
-713 WRDYISRGITIDGE
+713 WRDYFQPGVSIDGE

-732 VHSIDYVRP
+732 VHSIDYIRP
-741 QLFTNLFTPLEVSV
+741 QLFTNSFTPLEVSV
-755 GGPDLEP
+755 GGPDIEP
-762 VHSNGEVL
+762 VVAQPNGEVL
-770 EAADAEAEDEEEG
+770 ESGDIEGGEDEDEEG
-783 IRTPKVGT
+783 VRTPKVGT

-797 RKIDFEPYRL
+797 RKIKFEPYRL
-807 WQPPLSEPVAIDEL
+807 WQPPLTQPVAIDDL
-821 VNRFIGHQWQQDY
+821 VNRFLGRPWHKEY
-834 GTARDLVFPLGIIDR
+834 GSACNLVFPIGIIDR
-849 PFKHDQP
+849 PYKHDQP

-883 QTLICSAALTHTPEQ
+883 QTLICSAALTHTPQQ

-904 AYSGT
+904 AYSST
-909 ALTTVARLPHVGEVA
+909 ALTTVSRIPHVGEVA

-949 FLEYRIAS
+949 FLECGIAS
-957 MDVFRRRKFGGEAGP
+957 MEMFRRRKFGGEAGP
-972 VPNDGFGDV
+972 VPDDGFGDV

-998 IEQVNLIINQGPSF
+998 IEQVNVIINQGPSF
-1012 GVHVVVSA
+1012 GVHVVVTA

-1029 VRSGFGSRV
+1029 VRSGFGSRI

-1057 EVPVKPGRGMV
+1057 DVPVKPGRGMV

-1073 RLDADP
+1073 RLDSDP

-1094 TPTNVF
+1094 TPDNVF
-1100 ASDSIVDAVSR
+1100 ECDSVVAAVSR
-1111 LASGQAPPIRRLPA
+1111 LTSAQAPPVRRLPA

-1132 RELAARD
+1132 RELASRD

-1146 GGIVWAISELD
+1146 GGIAWAISELD

-1164 FAENAHLVV
+1164 FAENSHLMV

-1197 PGTSSAL
+1197 PGASSAPPPAPGRPSAQVWLVDPRRQLLTALGSDYVERFAYNLDGVVAMMGEL
-1204 AATGRAALCPGV
+1204 AAALAGREPPPGLSAEELLSRSWWSGPEIFLIVDDIQQLPPGFDSPLHKAVPFVNRAADVGLHVIVTRTFGGWSSAGSDPMLRALHQANAPLLVMDADPDEGFIRGKMKGGPLPRGRGLLMAEDTGV
-1216 AGRPAPSAADRAGL
+1216 FVQVAATE
-1230 RVRREVRLQPR
+1230 VRR
-1241 RRAGD
+1241 
-1246 DERHV
+1246 
-1251 RPSGQPRTTARL
+1251 
-1263 VGGGAAVALLVERS
+1263 
-1277 GDLPDRRR
+1277 
-1285 HTADAGRFRFAAA
+1285 
-1298 QGRRLGDPGRRCR
+1298 
-1311 PARDCHPHVRRLVVR
+1311 
-1326 GQRPDAAGTAPGE
+1326 
-1339 RATTGDGRRP
+1339 
-1349 RRGLHPRQDEG
+1349 
-1360 WPAAPWSRPADG
+1360 
-1372 RGHRCVRP
+1372 
-1380 GGGHR
+1380 
-1385 APQVEA
+1385 
-1391 APPRWGWLACQPQ
+1391 
-1404 RSGNFLSA
+1404 
-1412 NVFDGK
+1412 
-1418 LISGVQSGGSSK
+1418 
-1430 SGICLSHSA
+1430 
-1439 TTMVSSIRAR
+1439 

>member
-33 EGKPWWIVV
+33 EGKPWWLIV
-42 VGVVVI
+42 VGVVVV

-53 MIAMTFASGSHV
+53 MVAMVFASGSHV

-70 AIFPIFMI
+70 SIFPIFMMVGI
-78 GGMAMMMFG
+78 MMMMFRSVG
-87 GRFGG
+87 AGG

-117 TAHESADSMDA
+117 TAQESADSMDS

-137 TMLASAVG
+137 STLAAAVG
-145 SSRMWER
+145 SPRMWER

-220 WYSLIGGREQVL
+220 WYALVGEREQAL
-232 GLMRAIVCQLAF
+232 GLMRAIICQLTF
-244 SHGPDHVQM
+244 SHGPDHVQFI
-253 VVVSSDLEQWDW
+253 VVSSDLAEWEW
-265 VKWLPHFGDPRRQDA
+265 VKWLPHFGDSRRYDA

-293 FAAEQAE
+293 FAAEQGE

-322 HTVIIADVTD
+322 HTVIICDVDD
-332 PQWEF
+332 PQWEY
-337 VKSAEGIDG
+337 VISAEGVDG
-346 VTFFDLTGASMW
+346 VTFFDLTGSPMW
-358 AAVPERT
+358 TNVPERK
-365 LQFDDLGVIE
+365 LEFDKTGVIE
-375 ALPRDRDTWMVIDEK
+375 ALPRDRDTWMVIDDNA
-390 PWFFALTDHI
+390 WFFALTDHV
-400 SIAEAEEFAQKL
+400 SIAEAEEFGQKL
-412 ARWRLAEAYEEIG
+412 AQWRLAEAYEEIG
-425 QRVAHIGARDIM
+425 QRVAHIGARDIL
-437 AYYGIDDPADIDFGS
+437 AYYGIDDPGNIDFDY
-452 LWGSRTDTMGRS
+452 LWGSRTDSMGRS

-514 ESLMLGHPPQ
+514 ESLMLGHPPE

-593 VRSRMRARGQDMPP
+593 VRGRMRARGQDMAP

-687 NLPAQAGLGYFRR
+687 NLPAQAGLGYFRK
-700 SLEDIVRFQAEFL
+700 SLEDIIRFQAEFL
-713 WRDYISRGITIDGE
+713 WRDYFQPGITVVGE
-727 EAPAL
+727 EAPVL
-732 VHSIDYVRP
+732 VHSIDYIRP
-741 QLFTNLFTPLEVSV
+741 QLFTNSFTPLEVTV
-755 GGPDLEP
+755 GGPEIDK
-762 VHSNGEVL
+762 VVAHANGEVV
-770 EAADAEAEDEEEG
+770 EEAEAEAEEEG
-783 IRTPKVGT
+783 IRVPKVGT

-797 RKIDFEPYRL
+797 RRINFEPYRL
-807 WQPPLSEPVAIDEL
+807 WQPPLTQPVAIDDL
-821 VNRFIGHQWQQDY
+821 VNRFLGHPWQKEY
-834 GTARDLVFPLGIIDR
+834 GSARNLVFPIGVIDR

-856 PWTVDTSGPGANVLI
+856 PWTVDTSGPGSNVLI

-883 QTLICSAALTHTPEQ
+883 QTLISSAALTHTPDQ

-904 AYSGT
+904 AYSST
-909 ALTTVARLPHVGEVA
+909 ALTTVSKLPHVGEVA

-949 FLEYRIAS
+949 FLEYGIAS
-957 MDVFRRRKFGGEAGP
+957 MEMFRRRKFGGEAGP

-1012 GVHVVVSA
+1012 GVHVVVTA

-1057 EVPVKPGRGMV
+1057 DVPVKPGRGMV

-1073 RLDADP
+1073 RLDSDP

-1085 LVARPALGS
+1085 LVARPAMGS

-1100 ASDSIVDAVSR
+1100 ECDSVVAAVSR
-1111 LASGQAPPIRRLPA
+1111 LTTSQAPPVRRLPA
-1125 RFGVEQV
+1125 SFGVDQV
-1132 RELAARD
+1132 RQLAARD
-1139 TRQGVGA
+1139 TRQGVGV
-1146 GGIVWAISELD
+1146 GGIAWAISELD
-1157 LAPVYLN
+1157 LQPVYLN
-1164 FAENAHLVV
+1164 FAENSHLMV

-1197 PGTSSAL
+1197 PGATSVPAPPPGQPSAQVWLIDPRRQLLTALGSNYVERFAYNLDGVQAKMGEL
-1204 AATGRAALCPGV
+1204 AAVL
-1216 AGRPAPSAADRAGL
+1216 AGREPPPGLSAEELLSRSWWSGPEIFL
-1230 RVRREVRLQPR
+1230 IV
-1241 RRAGD
+1241 D
-1246 DERHV
+1246 DI
-1251 RPSGQPRTTARL
+1251 QQ
-1263 VGGGAAVALLVERS
+1263 
-1277 GDLPDRRR
+1277 LP
-1285 HTADAGRFRFAAA
+1285 
-1298 QGRRLGDPGRRCR
+1298 PGFDS
-1311 PARDCHPHVRRLVVR
+1311 P
-1326 GQRPDAAGTAPGE
+1326 
-1339 RATTGDGRRP
+1339 
-1349 RRGLHPRQDEG
+1349 LHK
-1360 WPAAPWSRPADG
+1360 AAPWVNRAADVGLHVIVTRSFGGWSSAGSDPMLRALHQANAPLLVMDADPDEGFIRGKMKGGPLPRG
-1372 RGHRCVRP
+1372 RGLLMAEDTGVFVQVALTEVR
-1380 GGGHR
+1380 
-1385 APQVEA
+1385 
-1391 APPRWGWLACQPQ
+1391 
-1404 RSGNFLSA
+1404 
-1412 NVFDGK
+1412 K
-1418 LISGVQSGGSSK
+1418 
-1430 SGICLSHSA
+1430 
-1439 TTMVSSIRAR
+1439 